1 MSRIALALL
10 VLLASFPS
18 DARDYQL
25 SATNAD
31 LPTCSSNNWQQG
43 ISGGIRTYH
52 CVNGSVSLSSGDN
65 ITATSQAI
73 LSADAGFSFAGSNI
87 IGSSTTVVDLVSSSG
102 STTWQESN
110 NRLFGNYRAADTPV
124 TLNNV
129 DVQGAITTGGAIT
142 IQSGSVSG
150 DVRSNNHGIRLKNTN
165 VQGAVFA
172 NGDIVVD
179 GSSVSGS
186 IETPNNALTIIDS
199 TITGNL
205 TANGDIIVTRSDVSG
220 NITTPNNALMVT
232 DSTIKGSLT
241 ANGDIIV
248 TRSDVSGNITTPNNS
263 VTITGANVVGSVS
276 ANGNVV
282 IDNTSVTG
290 NLTSTS
296 NQVTLNNA
304 SYVLGDVTAGK
315 PNWGV
320 VNINGGSVVEGNCLY
335 NTVPANACGASVLP
349 SAVALYHLEEQVW
362 DGRANEVLDASG
374 NSLHGRAVNGA
385 VTAIAT
391 PALPTLNNLGTCGYG
406 VFNKSSNQYL
416 EIPDSP
422 LLDFEQT
429 LTISTWVYPK
439 DYPNSGLMSIVSKD
453 GNYEFHLDSSG
464 RVYWYWEIQGA
475 GYHVLTSTKSIPKN
489 KWSHITIRY
498 DRNRSNQRQAIFIN
512 GQLDSSNNIFGRL
525 RTNNLPLQIGQDQ
538 NFSGRAFD
546 GFIDEVQ
553 IFSQALSNAQ
563 ILQLYRQR
571 HLCGGHI
578 PQCFSDDFNRSELGQ
593 DWVAFKS
600 IGNFTPRIVDNRL
613 RLTEAIGNQATAVTY
628 QRIFPAAN
636 NLVQVELDYYA
647 WANLTGNGADGVS
660 LIFSDATVT
669 PRTGGFGGSLGYA
682 QRTDTNPN
690 TPGFAGGWLGI
701 GLDEWG
707 NFANPTEGRV
717 GGVGFRPQSITVR
730 GSQASNYRYLT
741 HQTVSPN
748 IDTRN
753 TNTPAPGDRYLI
765 EIDSR
770 NASQVLLSIRR
781 TRNNSTTT
789 ILNQYSIPL
798 NQQGAI
804 PEEFFLS
811 LAGSTGASVNNHE
824 IDNFRVC
831 ALKSRP
837 VGAQINHFRIT
848 LPQQA
853 LTCDVADVSVR
864 ACANSDCS
872 NTFTDPVTAYLT
884 PNSLPSATGGWVNG
898 STLTLNNGIGLTQ
911 LRRNEAGTVDVG
923 VSGSNPTA
931 VAFNNTQCS
940 YNGSD
945 FSANN
950 CTVNF
955 LDSGF
960 IVDVPNAY
968 ANQTVTG
975 TIKAVRKDN
984 ASQQCLPSFGNVQ
997 KSVAFWSEYLNPTA
1011 NNSGFQSVTVGVN
1024 GTPIG
1029 QSANNATSI
1038 SLNFNQNGEASF
1050 PISYREVGSLALHAR
1065 FTGSGDE
1072 QDLLL
1077 EGQDSFIRVPKA
1089 LVLSAKSFYDS
1100 DGKCAAADMS
1110 CNVFA
1115 RADENFDLNIRAEAV
1130 VADPVDASDDL
1141 TIHNYQQ
1148 QNIALQHTLV
1158 QPSAGQSGVLG
1169 VNEYTHLLGGTTTVA
1184 QKVSE
1189 VGVFD
1194 FSLVAPTHYLGLDLA
1209 SANLPI
1215 AVTSTGSIGRFIPA
1229 YFDVSPMTVTLAA
1242 ACSTG
1247 GQPFTYLGQPFSYAN
1262 NPGLYLQPKSGSG
1275 SDTLNY
1281 LIGDWWRYENSWTER
1296 DYSDAANDLSIVFTN
1311 QLDEPVTRQ
1320 TASTS
1325 GVILDGERLSY
1336 QKPLQP
1342 KPVFNA
1348 AFNLTLSASD
1358 LTDQD
1363 GVCYRPNASPLCSGY
1378 TFSHIDGAMPLY
1390 WGKLVI
1396 QDVYGPETQA
1406 LEQPIYVE
1414 HFTNNGFVRT
1424 IEDSCTALPAITGF
1438 TLQSDP
1444 NNNGYTVLT
1453 TGVAVPPQV
1462 LAEHSAANLNSGK
1475 RAIRF
1480 SAPGAGARGVIDSV
1494 LDLNAHNL
1502 LWLAEDKDGD
1512 GNFDQTTQGR
1522 AQFGLYRGSDRVIWW
1537 RESN

>member
-1 MSRIALALL
+1 MINYKWLIGLILFSST
-10 VLLASFPS
+10 V
-18 DARDYQL
+18 
-25 SATNAD
+25 SAQQYN
-31 LPTCSSNNWQQG
+31 LSNNQYPPCNTSWQK
-43 ISGGIRTYH
+43 SGNTYT
-52 CVNGSVSLSSGDN
+52 CTGDGKVTLNNGDVIIANIESTLVANNGFELRGNVIGSQTNRINLQANYGHIQTVTTQTSTMYGN
-65 ITATSQAI
+65 ITATS
-73 LSADAGFSFAGSNI
+73 SNI
-87 IGSSTTVVDLVSSSG
+87 DLSYLS
-102 STTWQESN
+102 
-110 NRLFGNYRAADTPV
+110 LFGNITSGGV
-124 TLNNV
+124 ITLNSGVVEGNV
-129 DVQGAITTGGAIT
+129 ISLNKSVNINNVNFSGDIRGNDAVNITGGT
-142 IQSGSVSG
+142 Y
-150 DVRSNNHGIRLKNTN
+150 
-165 VQGAVFA
+165 
-172 NGDIVVD
+172 
-179 GSSVSGS
+179 
-186 IETPNNALTIIDS
+186 
-199 TITGNL
+199 
-205 TANGDIIVTRSDVSG
+205 SG
-220 NITTPNNALMVT
+220 NITMSANNPVT
-232 DSTIKGSLT
+232 FNSVTMTSGSISGSNRFNASNSTLGSLSNPISVTTNSNDITINNSTVYGSLT
-241 ANGDIIV
+241 VNNPGGV
-248 TRSDVSGNITTPNNS
+248 VQVNNS
-263 VTITGANVVGSVS
+263 
-276 ANGNVV
+276 
-282 IDNTSVTG
+282 SVTG
-290 NLTSTS
+290 SCLPRS
-296 NQVTLNNA
+296 NPL
-304 SYVLGDVTAGK
+304 
-315 PNWGV
+315 
-320 VNINGGSVVEGNCLY
+320 
-335 NTVPANACGASVLP
+335 NACSPAPIAVYQLDEAQWNGQVGQVKNSV
-349 SAVALYHLEEQVW
+349 S
-362 DGRANEVLDASG
+362 DT
-374 NSLHGRAVNGA
+374 LHGRAINGA
-385 VTAIAT
+385 TTNNTA
-391 PALPTLNNLGTCGYG
+391 PALPVDLNNMGTCGYG
-406 VFNKSSNQYL
+406 VFIGNQNQYVD
-416 EIPDSP
+416 IPHNQQLS
-422 LLDFEQT
+422 FSER
-429 LTISTWVYPK
+429 LTVSAWVYPVSRPTGDGLHTIVAK
-439 DYPNSGLMSIVSKD
+439 DD
-453 GNYEFHLDSSG
+453 NYEFHLDSQG
-464 RVYWYWEIQGA
+464 RVYWYWA
-475 GYHVLTSTKSIPKN
+475 TSNNNANSLRTTQSIPLN
-489 KWSHITIRY
+489 TWSHITIRY
-498 DRNRSNQRQAIFIN
+498 DRNLSGNQRQRIYIN
-512 GQLDSSNNIFGRL
+512 GVAVASNNDSRAL
-525 RTNNLPLQIGQDQ
+525 RTNTLNLEIGRDF
-538 NFSGRAFD
+538 NFDSRSFNGR
-546 GFIDEVQ
+546 IDEVT
-553 IFSQALSNAQ
+553 IYGSALTDEQ
-563 ILQLYRQR
+563 ILSLYNQR
-571 HLCGGHI
+571 HSCGGDI
-578 PQCFSDDFNRSELGQ
+578 PQCFSDDFNRPNLEQ
-593 DWVAFKS
+593 DWVPFTS
-600 IGNFTPRIVDNRL
+600 SGNFTPRVVSNRL

-960 IVDVPNAY
+960 VVDVPNAY

-997 KSVAFWSEYLNPTA
+997 KSVAFWSDYLEPSSGS
-1011 NNSGFQSVTVGVN
+1011 SGFKVLPVVVN
-1024 GTPIG
+1024 GTNVG
-1029 QSANNATSI
+1029 QSANNAQPINLT
-1038 SLNFNQNGEASF
+1038 FDQNGTAAF
-1050 PISYREVGSLALHAR
+1050 TVSYREAGNVALNAR

-1077 EGQDSFIRVPKA
+1077 EGQASFIRVPKA
-1089 LVLSAKSFYDS
+1089 LVLNAKSFYNS
-1100 DGKCAAADMS
+1100 DGQCPAANMS

-1158 QPSAGQSGVLG
+1158 QPSTGQSGVLG
-1169 VNEYTHLLGGTTTVA
+1169 VNEYTHLQGGTTTVA

-1215 AVTSTGSIGRFIPA
+1215 DVVSTGPIGRFIPA

-1296 DYSDAANDLSIVFTN
+1296 DYSDAANNLSIVFTN

-1325 GVILDGERLSY
+1325 GVILNGERLSY
-1336 QKPLQP
+1336 QKPLQL

-1378 TFSHIDGAMPLY
+1378 TFPPIDGAMPLY

-1462 LAEHSAANLNSGK
+1462 LAEHSAANLNSGQ

-1480 SAPGAGARGVIDSV
+1480 SAPGAGALGVIDSV

-1512 GNFDQTTQGR
+1512 NNFDQTTQGR

>member
-1 MSRIALALL
+1 MINYKWLIGLILFSST
-10 VLLASFPS
+10 V
-18 DARDYQL
+18 
-25 SATNAD
+25 SAQQYN
-31 LPTCSSNNWQQG
+31 LSNNQYPPCNTSWQK
-43 ISGGIRTYH
+43 SGNTYT
-52 CVNGSVSLSSGDN
+52 CTGDGKVTLNNGDVIIANIESTLVANNGFELRGNVIGSQTNRINLQANYGHIQTVTTQTSTMYGN
-65 ITATSQAI
+65 ITATS
-73 LSADAGFSFAGSNI
+73 SN
-87 IGSSTTVVDLVSSSG
+87 VDLSYLS
-102 STTWQESN
+102 
-110 NRLFGNYRAADTPV
+110 LFGNINSGGV
-124 TLNNV
+124 ITLNSGVVEGNV
-129 DVQGAITTGGAIT
+129 I
-142 IQSGSVSG
+142 SLNKSVNINNVNFSG
-150 DVRSNNHGIRLKNTN
+150 DVRGND
-165 VQGAVFA
+165 AV
-172 NGDIVVD
+172 N
-179 GSSVSGS
+179 
-186 IETPNNALTIIDS
+186 
-199 TITGNL
+199 ITGG
-205 TANGDIIVTRSDVSG
+205 TYSG
-220 NITTPNNALMVT
+220 NITMSANNPVT
-232 DSTIKGSLT
+232 F
-241 ANGDIIV
+241 
-248 TRSDVSGNITTPNNS
+248 NS
-263 VTITGANVVGSVS
+263 VTMTSGSIS
-276 ANGNVV
+276 GSNRFNASNSTLGSLSNP
-282 IDNTSVTG
+282 ISVTTNSNEITITNSTVYG
-290 NLTSTS
+290 NLTSAIN
-296 NQVTLNNA
+296 NQ
-304 SYVLGDVTAGK
+304 G
-315 PNWGV
+315 GV
-320 VNINGGSVVEGNCLY
+320 VNVNNSSVVGNCLPST
-335 NTVPANACGASVLP
+335 NPLNACSPAPIAVYQLDEAQWNGQVGQVKNSVR
-349 SAVALYHLEEQVW
+349 
-362 DGRANEVLDASG
+362 DT
-374 NSLHGRAVNGA
+374 LHGRAINGA
-385 VTAIAT
+385 TTNNTA
-391 PALPTLNNLGTCGYG
+391 PALPVDLNNMGTCGYG
-406 VFNKSSNQYL
+406 VFIGNQNQYVD
-416 EIPDSP
+416 IPHNQQLS
-422 LLDFEQT
+422 FSER
-429 LTISTWVYPK
+429 LTVSAWVYPVSRSTGDGLHTIVAK
-439 DYPNSGLMSIVSKD
+439 DD
-453 GNYEFHLDSSG
+453 NYEFHLDSQG
-464 RVYWYWEIQGA
+464 RVYWYWA
-475 GYHVLTSTKSIPKN
+475 TSNNNANSLRTTQSIPLN
-489 KWSHITIRY
+489 TWSHITIRY
-498 DRNRSNQRQAIFIN
+498 DRNLSDNQRQRIYIN
-512 GQLDSSNNIFGRL
+512 GVAVASNNDSRALKTNTLNLEIGR
-525 RTNNLPLQIGQDQ
+525 DF
-538 NFSGRAFD
+538 NFDSRSFNGR
-546 GFIDEVQ
+546 IDEVT
-553 IFSQALSNAQ
+553 IYSSALTDEQ
-563 ILQLYRQR
+563 ILSLYNQR
-571 HLCGGHI
+571 HSCGGDI
-578 PQCFSDDFNRSELGQ
+578 PQCFSDDFNRPNLEQ
-593 DWVAFKS
+593 DWVPFTS
-600 IGNFTPRIVDNRL
+600 SGNFTPRVVSNRL

-898 STLTLNNGIGLTQ
+898 PTLTLNNGIGLTQ

-960 IVDVPNAY
+960 VVDVPNAY

-997 KSVAFWSEYLNPTA
+997 KSVAFWSDYLEPSSGS
-1011 NNSGFQSVTVGVN
+1011 SGFKVLPVVVN
-1024 GTPIG
+1024 GTNVG
-1029 QSANNATSI
+1029 QSANNAQPINLT
-1038 SLNFNQNGEASF
+1038 FDQNGTAAF
-1050 PISYREVGSLALHAR
+1050 TVSYREAGNVALNAR

-1077 EGQDSFIRVPKA
+1077 EGQASFIRVPKA
-1089 LVLSAKSFYDS
+1089 LVLNAKSFYNS
-1100 DGKCAAADMS
+1100 DGQCPAANMS

-1158 QPSAGQSGVLG
+1158 QPSTGQSGVLG
-1169 VNEYTHLLGGTTTVA
+1169 VNEYTHLQGGTTTVA

-1215 AVTSTGSIGRFIPA
+1215 DVVSTGPIGRFIPA

-1296 DYSDAANDLSIVFTN
+1296 DYSDTANNLSIVFTN

-1396 QDVYGPETQA
+1396 QDLYGPETQA

-1462 LAEHSAANLNSGK
+1462 LAEHSAASLNSGQ

>member
-1 MSRIALALL
+1 MYCIRINQLQA
-10 VLLASFPS
+10 VWFS
-18 DARDYQL
+18 DRITQQSLNGVAV
-25 SATNAD
+25 A
-31 LPTCSSNNWQQG
+31 SNND
-43 ISGGIRTYH
+43 S
-52 CVNGSVSLSSGDN
+52 
-65 ITATSQAI
+65 
-73 LSADAGFSFAGSNI
+73 
-87 IGSSTTVVDLVSSSG
+87 
-102 STTWQESN
+102 
-110 NRLFGNYRAADTPV
+110 RA
-124 TLNNV
+124 
-129 DVQGAITTGGAIT
+129 
-142 IQSGSVSG
+142 
-150 DVRSNNHGIRLKNTN
+150 
-165 VQGAVFA
+165 
-172 NGDIVVD
+172 
-179 GSSVSGS
+179 
-186 IETPNNALTIIDS
+186 
-199 TITGNL
+199 
-205 TANGDIIVTRSDVSG
+205 
-220 NITTPNNALMVT
+220 
-232 DSTIKGSLT
+232 
-241 ANGDIIV
+241 
-248 TRSDVSGNITTPNNS
+248 
-263 VTITGANVVGSVS
+263 
-276 ANGNVV
+276 
-282 IDNTSVTG
+282 
-290 NLTSTS
+290 
-296 NQVTLNNA
+296 
-304 SYVLGDVTAGK
+304 
-315 PNWGV
+315 
-320 VNINGGSVVEGNCLY
+320 
-335 NTVPANACGASVLP
+335 
-349 SAVALYHLEEQVW
+349 
-362 DGRANEVLDASG
+362 
-374 NSLHGRAVNGA
+374 
-385 VTAIAT
+385 
-391 PALPTLNNLGTCGYG
+391 
-406 VFNKSSNQYL
+406 
-416 EIPDSP
+416 
-422 LLDFEQT
+422 
-429 LTISTWVYPK
+429 
-439 DYPNSGLMSIVSKD
+439 
-453 GNYEFHLDSSG
+453 
-464 RVYWYWEIQGA
+464 
-475 GYHVLTSTKSIPKN
+475 
-489 KWSHITIRY
+489 
-498 DRNRSNQRQAIFIN
+498 
-512 GQLDSSNNIFGRL
+512 L
-525 RTNNLPLQIGQDQ
+525 RTNTLNLEIGRDF
-538 NFSGRAFD
+538 NFDSRSFNGR
-546 GFIDEVQ
+546 IDEVT
-553 IFSQALSNAQ
+553 IYGSALTDEQ
-563 ILQLYRQR
+563 ILSLYNQR
-571 HLCGGHI
+571 HSCGGDI
-578 PQCFSDDFNRSELGQ
+578 PQCFSDDFNRPNLEQ
-593 DWVAFKS
+593 DWVPFTS
-600 IGNFTPRIVDNRL
+600 SGNFTPRVVSNRL

-960 IVDVPNAY
+960 VVDVPNAY

-997 KSVAFWSEYLNPTA
+997 KSVAFWSDYLEPSSGS
-1011 NNSGFQSVTVGVN
+1011 SGFKVLPVVVN
-1024 GTPIG
+1024 GTNVG
-1029 QSANNATSI
+1029 QSANNAQPINLT
-1038 SLNFNQNGEASF
+1038 FDQNGTAAF
-1050 PISYREVGSLALHAR
+1050 TVSYREAGNVALNAR

-1077 EGQDSFIRVPKA
+1077 EGQASFIRVPKA
-1089 LVLSAKSFYDS
+1089 LVLNAKSFYNS
-1100 DGKCAAADMS
+1100 DGQCPAANMS

-1158 QPSAGQSGVLG
+1158 QPSTGQSGVLG
-1169 VNEYTHLLGGTTTVA
+1169 VNEYTHLQGGTTTVA

-1215 AVTSTGSIGRFIPA
+1215 DVVSTGPIGRFIPA

-1296 DYSDAANDLSIVFTN
+1296 DYSDAANNLSIVFTN

-1325 GVILDGERLSY
+1325 GVILNGERLSY
-1336 QKPLQP
+1336 QKPLQL

-1378 TFSHIDGAMPLY
+1378 TFPPIDGAMPLY

-1462 LAEHSAANLNSGK
+1462 LAEHSAANLNSGQ

-1480 SAPGAGARGVIDSV
+1480 SAPGAGALGVIDSV

>member
-1 MSRIALALL
+1 MINYKWLIGLILFSST
-10 VLLASFPS
+10 V
-18 DARDYQL
+18 
-25 SATNAD
+25 SAQQYN
-31 LPTCSSNNWQQG
+31 LSNNQYPPCNTSWQK
-43 ISGGIRTYH
+43 SGNTYT
-52 CVNGSVSLSSGDN
+52 CTGNGKVTLSNGDVIIAN
-65 ITATSQAI
+65 VESTIVADNGFELRGNVIGSQINRINLQANYGHIQTVATQTTTMYGNVTATS
-73 LSADAGFSFAGSNI
+73 SNI
-87 IGSSTTVVDLVSSSG
+87 DLGYLSLVGNITSG
-102 STTWQESN
+102 
-110 NRLFGNYRAADTPV
+110 GV
-124 TLNNV
+124 ITLNSGTVEGNV
-129 DVQGAITTGGAIT
+129 ISLNKSVNISNVNFSGDIRGNDAVNITGGT
-142 IQSGSVSG
+142 Y
-150 DVRSNNHGIRLKNTN
+150 
-165 VQGAVFA
+165 
-172 NGDIVVD
+172 
-179 GSSVSGS
+179 
-186 IETPNNALTIIDS
+186 
-199 TITGNL
+199 
-205 TANGDIIVTRSDVSG
+205 SG
-220 NITTPNNALMVT
+220 NITMSANNPVT
-232 DSTIKGSLT
+232 F
-241 ANGDIIV
+241 
-248 TRSDVSGNITTPNNS
+248 NS
-263 VTITGANVVGSVS
+263 VTMTSGSIS
-276 ANGNVV
+276 GSNRFNASNSTLGSLSNP
-282 IDNTSVTG
+282 ISVTTNSNEITITNSTVYG
-290 NLTSTS
+290 NLTSAIN
-296 NQVTLNNA
+296 NQ
-304 SYVLGDVTAGK
+304 G
-315 PNWGV
+315 GV
-320 VNINGGSVVEGNCLY
+320 VNVNNSSVVGNCLPST
-335 NTVPANACGASVLP
+335 NPLNACSPAP
-349 SAVALYHLEEQVW
+349 IAVYQLDEAQWNGQVEQVK
-362 DGRANEVLDASG
+362 
-374 NSLHGRAVNGA
+374 NSVSDTLHGRAINGA
-385 VTAIAT
+385 TTNNTA
-391 PALPTLNNLGTCGYG
+391 PALPVDLNNMGTCGYG
-406 VFNKSSNQYL
+406 VFIGNQNQYVD
-416 EIPDSP
+416 IPHNQQLS
-422 LLDFEQT
+422 FSER
-429 LTISTWVYPK
+429 LTVSAWVYPVSRPTGDGLHTIVAK
-439 DYPNSGLMSIVSKD
+439 DD
-453 GNYEFHLDSSG
+453 NYEFHLDSQG
-464 RVYWYWEIQGA
+464 RVYWYWA
-475 GYHVLTSTKSIPKN
+475 TSNNNANSLRTTQSIPLN
-489 KWSHITIRY
+489 TWSHITIRY
-498 DRNRSNQRQAIFIN
+498 DRNLSGNQRQRIYIN
-512 GQLDSSNNIFGRL
+512 GVAVASNNDSRAL
-525 RTNNLPLQIGQDQ
+525 RTNTLNLEIGRDF
-538 NFSGRAFD
+538 NFDSRSFNGR
-546 GFIDEVQ
+546 IDEVT
-553 IFSQALSNAQ
+553 IYGSALTDEQ
-563 ILQLYRQR
+563 ILSLYNQR
-571 HLCGGHI
+571 HSCGGDI
-578 PQCFSDDFNRSELGQ
+578 PQCFSDDFNRPNLEQ
-593 DWVAFKS
+593 DWVPFTS
-600 IGNFTPRIVDNRL
+600 SGNFTPRVVSNRL

-898 STLTLNNGIGLTQ
+898 PTLTLNNGIGLTQ

-960 IVDVPNAY
+960 VVDVPNAY

-997 KSVAFWSEYLNPTA
+997 KSVAFWSDYLEPSSGS
-1011 NNSGFQSVTVGVN
+1011 SGFKVLPVVVN
-1024 GTPIG
+1024 GTNVG
-1029 QSANNATSI
+1029 QSANNAQPINLT
-1038 SLNFNQNGEASF
+1038 FDQNGTAAF
-1050 PISYREVGSLALHAR
+1050 TVSYREAGNVALNAR

-1077 EGQDSFIRVPKA
+1077 EGQASFIRVPKA
-1089 LVLSAKSFYDS
+1089 LVLNAKSFYNS
-1100 DGKCAAADMS
+1100 DGQCPAANMS

-1296 DYSDAANDLSIVFTN
+1296 DYSDAANNLSIVFTN

-1378 TFSHIDGAMPLY
+1378 TFPPIDGAMPLY

-1406 LEQPIYVE
+1406 LEQPMYVE

-1424 IEDSCTALPAITGF
+1424 IEDSCTGLPAITGF

-1462 LAEHSAANLNSGK
+1462 LAEHSAANLNSGQ

-1480 SAPGAGARGVIDSV
+1480 SAPGAGALGVIDSV

>member
-1 MSRIALALL
+1 MINYKWLIGLILFSST
-10 VLLASFPS
+10 V
-18 DARDYQL
+18 
-25 SATNAD
+25 SAQQYN
-31 LPTCSSNNWQQG
+31 LSNNQYPPCNTSWQK
-43 ISGGIRTYH
+43 SGNTYT
-52 CVNGSVSLSSGDN
+52 CTGDGKVTLNNGDVIIANIESTLVANNGFELRGNVIGSQINRINLQANYGHIQTVTTQTSTMYGN
-65 ITATSQAI
+65 ITATS
-73 LSADAGFSFAGSNI
+73 SNI
-87 IGSSTTVVDLVSSSG
+87 DLSYLS
-102 STTWQESN
+102 
-110 NRLFGNYRAADTPV
+110 LFGNITSGGV
-124 TLNNV
+124 ITLNSGVVEGNV
-129 DVQGAITTGGAIT
+129 ISLNKSVNINNVNFSGDIRGNDAVNITGGT
-142 IQSGSVSG
+142 Y
-150 DVRSNNHGIRLKNTN
+150 
-165 VQGAVFA
+165 
-172 NGDIVVD
+172 
-179 GSSVSGS
+179 
-186 IETPNNALTIIDS
+186 
-199 TITGNL
+199 
-205 TANGDIIVTRSDVSG
+205 SG
-220 NITTPNNALMVT
+220 NITMSANNPVT
-232 DSTIKGSLT
+232 FNSVTMTSGSISGSNRFNASNSTLGSLSNPISVTTNSNDITINNSTVYGSLT
-241 ANGDIIV
+241 V
-248 TRSDVSGNITTPNNS
+248 NNS
-263 VTITGANVVGSVS
+263 GGVVQVNNS
-276 ANGNVV
+276 
-282 IDNTSVTG
+282 SVTG
-290 NLTSTS
+290 SCLPRS
-296 NQVTLNNA
+296 NPL
-304 SYVLGDVTAGK
+304 
-315 PNWGV
+315 
-320 VNINGGSVVEGNCLY
+320 
-335 NTVPANACGASVLP
+335 NACSPAPIAVYQLDEAQWNGQVGQVKNSV
-349 SAVALYHLEEQVW
+349 S
-362 DGRANEVLDASG
+362 DT
-374 NSLHGRAVNGA
+374 LHGRAINGA
-385 VTAIAT
+385 TTNNTA
-391 PALPTLNNLGTCGYG
+391 PALPVDLNNMGTCGYG
-406 VFNKSSNQYL
+406 VFIGNQNQYVD
-416 EIPDSP
+416 IPHNQQLS
-422 LLDFEQT
+422 FSER
-429 LTISTWVYPK
+429 LTVSAWVYPVSRPTGDGLHTIIAK
-439 DYPNSGLMSIVSKD
+439 DD
-453 GNYEFHLDSSG
+453 NYEFHLDSQG
-464 RVYWYWEIQGA
+464 RVYWYWA
-475 GYHVLTSTKSIPKN
+475 TSNNNANSLRTTQSIPLN
-489 KWSHITIRY
+489 TWSHITIRY
-498 DRNRSNQRQAIFIN
+498 DRNLSGNQRQRIYIN
-512 GQLDSSNNIFGRL
+512 GVAVASNNDSRAL
-525 RTNNLPLQIGQDQ
+525 RTNTLNLEIGRDF
-538 NFSGRAFD
+538 NFDSRSFNGR
-546 GFIDEVQ
+546 IDEVT
-553 IFSQALSNAQ
+553 IYGSALTDEQ
-563 ILQLYRQR
+563 ILSLYNQR
-571 HLCGGHI
+571 HSCGGDI
-578 PQCFSDDFNRSELGQ
+578 PQCFSDDFNRPNLEQ
-593 DWVAFKS
+593 DWVPFTS
-600 IGNFTPRIVDNRL
+600 SGNFTPRVVSNRL

-945 FSANN
+945 FSVNN

-960 IVDVPNAY
+960 VVDVPNAY

-997 KSVAFWSEYLNPTA
+997 KSVAFWSDYLEPSSGS
-1011 NNSGFQSVTVGVN
+1011 SGFKVLPVVVN
-1024 GTPIG
+1024 GTNVG
-1029 QSANNATSI
+1029 QSANNAQPINLT
-1038 SLNFNQNGEASF
+1038 FDQNGTAAF
-1050 PISYREVGSLALHAR
+1050 TVSYREAGNVALNAR

-1077 EGQDSFIRVPKA
+1077 EGQASFIRVPKA
-1089 LVLSAKSFYDS
+1089 LVLNAKSFYNS
-1100 DGKCAAADMS
+1100 DGQCPAANMS

-1130 VADPVDASDDL
+1130 VADPADASDDL

-1158 QPSAGQSGVLG
+1158 QPSAGQLGVLG

-1229 YFDVSPMTVTLAA
+1229 YFSVSPMSNVTLDA
-1242 ACSTG
+1242 ACKTG
-1247 GQPFTYLGQPFSYAN
+1247 NAFSYLGQPFEYSN
-1262 NPGLYLQPKSGSG
+1262 SPGLYLQPKSANNA
-1275 SDTLNY
+1275 DTQNY
-1281 LIGDWWRYENSWTER
+1281 LIDPWWRYNNQWNGRT
-1296 DYSDAANDLSIVFTN
+1296 YSDSANGVNLGFDNLQTSPISRQALNNSGIVLN
-1311 QLDEPVTRQ
+1311 
-1320 TASTS
+1320 
-1325 GVILDGERLSY
+1325 GERVWY

-1342 KPVFNA
+1342 KPVFNS
-1348 AFNLTLSASD
+1348 AFDLTLNASN

-1363 GVCYRPNASPLCSGY
+1363 GVCYRQNASSPCLGY

-1444 NNNGYTVLT
+1444 NDNGYTVLT

-1462 LAEHSAANLNSGK
+1462 LAEYSAANLNSGQ

>member
-1 MSRIALALL
+1 MINYKWLIGLILFSST
-10 VLLASFPS
+10 V
-18 DARDYQL
+18 
-25 SATNAD
+25 SAQQYN
-31 LPTCSSNNWQQG
+31 LSNNQYPPCNTSWQK
-43 ISGGIRTYH
+43 SGNTYT
-52 CVNGSVSLSSGDN
+52 CTGNGKVTLNNGDVIIANIESTLVANNGFELRGNVIGSQTNRINLQANYGHIQTVTTQTSTMYGN
-65 ITATSQAI
+65 ITATS
-73 LSADAGFSFAGSNI
+73 SNI
-87 IGSSTTVVDLVSSSG
+87 DLSYLS
-102 STTWQESN
+102 
-110 NRLFGNYRAADTPV
+110 LFGNITSGGV
-124 TLNNV
+124 ITLNSGVVEGNV
-129 DVQGAITTGGAIT
+129 ISLNKSVNINNVNFSGDIRGNDAVNITGGT
-142 IQSGSVSG
+142 Y
-150 DVRSNNHGIRLKNTN
+150 
-165 VQGAVFA
+165 
-172 NGDIVVD
+172 
-179 GSSVSGS
+179 
-186 IETPNNALTIIDS
+186 
-199 TITGNL
+199 
-205 TANGDIIVTRSDVSG
+205 SG
-220 NITTPNNALMVT
+220 NITMSANNPVT
-232 DSTIKGSLT
+232 FNSVTMTSGSISGSNRFNASNSTLGSLSNPISVTTNSNDITINNSTVYGSLT
-241 ANGDIIV
+241 VNNPGGV
-248 TRSDVSGNITTPNNS
+248 VQVNNS
-263 VTITGANVVGSVS
+263 
-276 ANGNVV
+276 
-282 IDNTSVTG
+282 SVTG
-290 NLTSTS
+290 SCLPRS
-296 NQVTLNNA
+296 NPL
-304 SYVLGDVTAGK
+304 
-315 PNWGV
+315 
-320 VNINGGSVVEGNCLY
+320 
-335 NTVPANACGASVLP
+335 NACSPAPIAVYQLDEAQWNGQVGQVKNSV
-349 SAVALYHLEEQVW
+349 S
-362 DGRANEVLDASG
+362 DT
-374 NSLHGRAVNGA
+374 LHGRAINGA
-385 VTAIAT
+385 TTNNTA
-391 PALPTLNNLGTCGYG
+391 PALPVDLNNMGTCGYG
-406 VFNKSSNQYL
+406 VFIGNQNQYVD
-416 EIPDSP
+416 IPHNQQLS
-422 LLDFEQT
+422 FSER
-429 LTISTWVYPK
+429 LTVSAWVYPVSRPTGDGLHTIVAK
-439 DYPNSGLMSIVSKD
+439 DD
-453 GNYEFHLDSSG
+453 NYEFHLDSQG
-464 RVYWYWEIQGA
+464 RVYWYWA
-475 GYHVLTSTKSIPKN
+475 TSNNANSLRTTQSIPLN
-489 KWSHITIRY
+489 TWSHITIRY
-498 DRNRSNQRQAIFIN
+498 DRNLSGNQRQRIYIN
-512 GQLDSSNNIFGRL
+512 GVAVASNNDSRALKTNTLNLEIGR
-525 RTNNLPLQIGQDQ
+525 DF
-538 NFSGRAFD
+538 NFDSRSFNGR
-546 GFIDEVQ
+546 IDEVT
-553 IFSQALSNAQ
+553 IYGSALTDEQ
-563 ILQLYRQR
+563 ILSLYNQR
-571 HLCGGHI
+571 HSCGGDI
-578 PQCFSDDFNRSELGQ
+578 PQCFSDDFNRPNLEQ
-593 DWVAFKS
+593 DWVPFTS
-600 IGNFTPRIVDNRL
+600 SGNFTPRVVSNRL

-898 STLTLNNGIGLTQ
+898 PTLTLNNGIGLTQ

-955 LDSGF
+955 ADSGF

-997 KSVAFWSEYLNPTA
+997 KSVAFWSDYLEPSSGS
-1011 NNSGFQSVTVGVN
+1011 SGFKVLPVVVN
-1024 GTPIG
+1024 GTNVG
-1029 QSANNATSI
+1029 QSANNAQPINLT
-1038 SLNFNQNGEASF
+1038 FDQNGTAAF
-1050 PISYREVGSLALHAR
+1050 TVSYREAGNVALNAR

-1077 EGQDSFIRVPKA
+1077 EGQASFIRVPKA
-1089 LVLSAKSFYDS
+1089 LVLNAKSFYNS
-1100 DGKCAAADMS
+1100 DGQCPAANMS

-1158 QPSAGQSGVLG
+1158 QPSTGQSGVLG

-1215 AVTSTGSIGRFIPA
+1215 DVVSTGPIGRFIPA

-1262 NPGLYLQPKSGSG
+1262 NPGLYLQPKSANNA
-1275 SDTLNY
+1275 DTQNY
-1281 LIGDWWRYENSWTER
+1281 LIDPWWRYNNQWNGRT
-1296 DYSDAANDLSIVFTN
+1296 YSDSANGVNLGFDNLQTSPISRQALNNSGIVLT
-1311 QLDEPVTRQ
+1311 
-1320 TASTS
+1320 
-1325 GVILDGERLSY
+1325 GERVWY
-1336 QKPLQP
+1336 E
-1342 KPVFNA
+1342 KPVQLKEVFKA
-1348 AFNLTLSASD
+1348 AFDLTLNASNLTD
-1358 LTDQD
+1358 LD
-1363 GVCYRPNASPLCSGY
+1363 GVCYRLDATSPCLGFV
-1378 TFSHIDGAMPLY
+1378 FSNIDQTMSLY

-1462 LAEHSAANLNSGK
+1462 LAEHSAANLNSGQ

-1512 GNFDQTTQGR
+1512 NNFDQTTQGR

>member
-1 MSRIALALL
+1 MINYKWLIGLILFSST
-10 VLLASFPS
+10 V
-18 DARDYQL
+18 
-25 SATNAD
+25 SAQQYN
-31 LPTCSSNNWQQG
+31 LSNNQYPPCNTSWQK
-43 ISGGIRTYH
+43 SGNTYT
-52 CVNGSVSLSSGDN
+52 CTGDGKVTLNNGDVIIANIESTLVANNGFELRGNVIGSQTNRINLQANYGHIQTVTTQTSTMYGN
-65 ITATSQAI
+65 ITATS
-73 LSADAGFSFAGSNI
+73 SNI
-87 IGSSTTVVDLVSSSG
+87 DLSYLS
-102 STTWQESN
+102 
-110 NRLFGNYRAADTPV
+110 LFGNITSGGV
-124 TLNNV
+124 ITLNSGVVEGNV
-129 DVQGAITTGGAIT
+129 ISLNKSVNINNVNFSGDIRGNDAVNITGGT
-142 IQSGSVSG
+142 Y
-150 DVRSNNHGIRLKNTN
+150 
-165 VQGAVFA
+165 
-172 NGDIVVD
+172 
-179 GSSVSGS
+179 
-186 IETPNNALTIIDS
+186 
-199 TITGNL
+199 
-205 TANGDIIVTRSDVSG
+205 SG
-220 NITTPNNALMVT
+220 NITMSANNPVT
-232 DSTIKGSLT
+232 FNSVTMTSGSISGSNRFNASNSTLGSLSNPISVTTNSNDITINNSTVYGSLT
-241 ANGDIIV
+241 VNNPGGV
-248 TRSDVSGNITTPNNS
+248 VQVNNS
-263 VTITGANVVGSVS
+263 
-276 ANGNVV
+276 
-282 IDNTSVTG
+282 SVTG
-290 NLTSTS
+290 SCLPRS
-296 NQVTLNNA
+296 NPL
-304 SYVLGDVTAGK
+304 
-315 PNWGV
+315 
-320 VNINGGSVVEGNCLY
+320 
-335 NTVPANACGASVLP
+335 NACSPAPIAVYQLDEAQWNGQVGQVKNSV
-349 SAVALYHLEEQVW
+349 S
-362 DGRANEVLDASG
+362 DT
-374 NSLHGRAVNGA
+374 LHGRAINGA
-385 VTAIAT
+385 TTNNTA
-391 PALPTLNNLGTCGYG
+391 PALPVDLNNMGTCGYG
-406 VFNKSSNQYL
+406 VFIGNQNQYVD
-416 EIPDSP
+416 IPHNQQLS
-422 LLDFEQT
+422 FSER
-429 LTISTWVYPK
+429 LTVSAWVYPVSRPTGDGLHTIVAK
-439 DYPNSGLMSIVSKD
+439 DD
-453 GNYEFHLDSSG
+453 NYEFHLDSQG
-464 RVYWYWEIQGA
+464 RVYWYWA
-475 GYHVLTSTKSIPKN
+475 TSNNNANSLRTTQSIPLN
-489 KWSHITIRY
+489 TWSHITIRY
-498 DRNRSNQRQAIFIN
+498 DRNLSGNQRQRIYIN
-512 GQLDSSNNIFGRL
+512 GVAVASNNDSRAL
-525 RTNNLPLQIGQDQ
+525 RTNTLNLEIGRDF
-538 NFSGRAFD
+538 NFDSRSFNGR
-546 GFIDEVQ
+546 IDEVT
-553 IFSQALSNAQ
+553 IYGSALTDEQ
-563 ILQLYRQR
+563 ILSLYNQR
-571 HLCGGHI
+571 HSCGGDI
-578 PQCFSDDFNRSELGQ
+578 PQCFSDDFNRPNLEQ
-593 DWVAFKS
+593 DWVPFTS
-600 IGNFTPRIVDNRL
+600 SGNFTPRVVSNRL

-1209 SANLPI
+1209 NANLPI

-1229 YFDVSPMTVTLAA
+1229 YFSVSPMSNVTLDA
-1242 ACSTG
+1242 ACKTG
-1247 GQPFTYLGQPFSYAN
+1247 NAFSYLGQPFEYSN
-1262 NPGLYLQPKSGSG
+1262 SPGLYLQPKSANNA
-1275 SDTLNY
+1275 DTQNY
-1281 LIGDWWRYENSWTER
+1281 LIDPWWRYNNQWDGRT
-1296 DYSDAANDLSIVFTN
+1296 YSDSANGVNLGFDNLQTSPISRQALNNSGIVLN
-1311 QLDEPVTRQ
+1311 
-1320 TASTS
+1320 
-1325 GVILDGERLSY
+1325 GERVWY

-1342 KPVFNA
+1342 KPVFNS
-1348 AFNLTLSASD
+1348 AFDLTLNASN

-1363 GVCYRPNASPLCSGY
+1363 GVCYRQNASSPCLGY

-1406 LEQPIYVE
+1406 SEQPIYVE

-1444 NNNGYTVLT
+1444 NDNGYTVLT

-1512 GNFDQTTQGR
+1512 NNFDQTTQGR

>member
-1 MSRIALALL
+1 MINYKWLIGLILFSST
-10 VLLASFPS
+10 V
-18 DARDYQL
+18 
-25 SATNAD
+25 SAQQYN
-31 LPTCSSNNWQQG
+31 LSNNQYPPCNTSWQK
-43 ISGGIRTYH
+43 SGNTYT
-52 CVNGSVSLSSGDN
+52 CTGDGKVTLNNGDVIIANIESTLVANNGFELRGNVIGSQTNRINLQANYGHIQTVTTQTSTMYGN
-65 ITATSQAI
+65 ITATS
-73 LSADAGFSFAGSNI
+73 SNI
-87 IGSSTTVVDLVSSSG
+87 DLSYLS
-102 STTWQESN
+102 
-110 NRLFGNYRAADTPV
+110 LFGNITSGGV
-124 TLNNV
+124 ITLNSGVVEGNV
-129 DVQGAITTGGAIT
+129 ISLNKSVNINNVNFSGDIRGNDAVNITGGT
-142 IQSGSVSG
+142 Y
-150 DVRSNNHGIRLKNTN
+150 
-165 VQGAVFA
+165 
-172 NGDIVVD
+172 
-179 GSSVSGS
+179 
-186 IETPNNALTIIDS
+186 
-199 TITGNL
+199 
-205 TANGDIIVTRSDVSG
+205 SG
-220 NITTPNNALMVT
+220 NITMSANNPVT
-232 DSTIKGSLT
+232 F
-241 ANGDIIV
+241 
-248 TRSDVSGNITTPNNS
+248 NS
-263 VTITGANVVGSVS
+263 VTMTSGSIS
-276 ANGNVV
+276 GSNRFNASNSTLGSLSNP
-282 IDNTSVTG
+282 ISVTTNSNEITITNSTVYG
-290 NLTSTS
+290 NLTSAIN
-296 NQVTLNNA
+296 NQ
-304 SYVLGDVTAGK
+304 G
-315 PNWGV
+315 GV
-320 VNINGGSVVEGNCLY
+320 VNVNNSSVVGNCLPST
-335 NTVPANACGASVLP
+335 NPLNACSPAPIAVYQLDEAQWNGQVGQVKNSV
-349 SAVALYHLEEQVW
+349 S
-362 DGRANEVLDASG
+362 DT
-374 NSLHGRAVNGA
+374 LHGRAINGA
-385 VTAIAT
+385 TTNNTA
-391 PALPTLNNLGTCGYG
+391 PALPVDLNNMGTCGYG
-406 VFNKSSNQYL
+406 VFIGNQNQYVD
-416 EIPDSP
+416 IPHNQQLS
-422 LLDFEQT
+422 FSER
-429 LTISTWVYPK
+429 LTVSAWVYPVSRPTGDGLHTIVAK
-439 DYPNSGLMSIVSKD
+439 DD
-453 GNYEFHLDSSG
+453 NYEFHLDSQG
-464 RVYWYWEIQGA
+464 RVYWYWA
-475 GYHVLTSTKSIPKN
+475 TSNNNANSLRTTQSIPLN
-489 KWSHITIRY
+489 TWSHITIRY
-498 DRNRSNQRQAIFIN
+498 DRNLSGNQRQRIYIN
-512 GQLDSSNNIFGRL
+512 GVAVASNNDSRAL
-525 RTNNLPLQIGQDQ
+525 RTNTLNLEIGRDF
-538 NFSGRAFD
+538 NFDSRSFNGR
-546 GFIDEVQ
+546 IDEVT
-553 IFSQALSNAQ
+553 IYGSALTDEQ
-563 ILQLYRQR
+563 ILSLYNQR
-571 HLCGGHI
+571 HSCGGEI
-578 PQCFSDDFNRSELGQ
+578 PQCFSDDFNRPNLEQ
-593 DWVAFKS
+593 DWVPFTS
-600 IGNFTPRIVDNRL
+600 SGNFTPRVVSNRL

-960 IVDVPNAY
+960 VVDVPNAY

-997 KSVAFWSEYLNPTA
+997 KSVAFWSDYLEPSSGS
-1011 NNSGFQSVTVGVN
+1011 SGFKVLPVVVN
-1024 GTPIG
+1024 GTNVG
-1029 QSANNATSI
+1029 QSANNAQPINLT
-1038 SLNFNQNGEASF
+1038 FDQNGTAAF
-1050 PISYREVGSLALHAR
+1050 TVSYREAGNVALNAR

-1077 EGQDSFIRVPKA
+1077 EGQASFIRVPKA
-1089 LVLSAKSFYDS
+1089 LVLNAKSFYNS
-1100 DGKCAAADMS
+1100 DGQCPAANMS

-1158 QPSAGQSGVLG
+1158 QPSTGQSGVLG
-1169 VNEYTHLLGGTTTVA
+1169 VNEYTHLQGGTTTVA

-1215 AVTSTGSIGRFIPA
+1215 DVVSTGPIGRFIPA

-1296 DYSDAANDLSIVFTN
+1296 DYSDAANNLSIVFTN

-1378 TFSHIDGAMPLY
+1378 TFPPIDGAMPLY

-1424 IEDSCTALPAITGF
+1424 IEDSCTALPAISGF

-1462 LAEHSAANLNSGK
+1462 LAEHSAANLNSGQ

-1512 GNFDQTTQGR
+1512 NNFDQTTQGR

>member
-1 MSRIALALL
+1 MINYKWLIGLILFSST
-10 VLLASFPS
+10 V
-18 DARDYQL
+18 
-25 SATNAD
+25 SAQQYN
-31 LPTCSSNNWQQG
+31 LSNNQYPPCNTSWQK
-43 ISGGIRTYH
+43 SGNTYT
-52 CVNGSVSLSSGDN
+52 CTGDGKVTLNNGDVIIANIESTLVANNGFELRGNVIGSQTNRINLQANYGHIQTVTTQTSTMYGN
-65 ITATSQAI
+65 ITATS
-73 LSADAGFSFAGSNI
+73 SNI
-87 IGSSTTVVDLVSSSG
+87 DLSYLS
-102 STTWQESN
+102 
-110 NRLFGNYRAADTPV
+110 LFGNITSGGV
-124 TLNNV
+124 ITLNSDVVEGNV
-129 DVQGAITTGGAIT
+129 ISLNKSVNINNVNFSGDIRGNDAVNITGGT
-142 IQSGSVSG
+142 Y
-150 DVRSNNHGIRLKNTN
+150 
-165 VQGAVFA
+165 
-172 NGDIVVD
+172 
-179 GSSVSGS
+179 
-186 IETPNNALTIIDS
+186 
-199 TITGNL
+199 
-205 TANGDIIVTRSDVSG
+205 SG
-220 NITTPNNALMVT
+220 NITMSANNPVT
-232 DSTIKGSLT
+232 FNSVTMTSGSISGSNRFNASNSTLGSLSNPISVTTNSNDITINNSTVYGSLT
-241 ANGDIIV
+241 VNNPGGV
-248 TRSDVSGNITTPNNS
+248 VQVNNS
-263 VTITGANVVGSVS
+263 
-276 ANGNVV
+276 
-282 IDNTSVTG
+282 SVTG
-290 NLTSTS
+290 SCLPRS
-296 NQVTLNNA
+296 NPL
-304 SYVLGDVTAGK
+304 
-315 PNWGV
+315 
-320 VNINGGSVVEGNCLY
+320 
-335 NTVPANACGASVLP
+335 NACSPAPIAVYQLDEAQWNGQVGQVKNSV
-349 SAVALYHLEEQVW
+349 S
-362 DGRANEVLDASG
+362 DT
-374 NSLHGRAVNGA
+374 LHGRAINGA
-385 VTAIAT
+385 TTNNTA
-391 PALPTLNNLGTCGYG
+391 PALPVDLNNMGTCGYG
-406 VFNKSSNQYL
+406 VFIGNQNQYVD
-416 EIPDSP
+416 IPHNQQLS
-422 LLDFEQT
+422 FSER
-429 LTISTWVYPK
+429 LTVSAWVYPVSRPTGDGLHTIVAK
-439 DYPNSGLMSIVSKD
+439 DD
-453 GNYEFHLDSSG
+453 NYEFHLDSQG
-464 RVYWYWEIQGA
+464 RVYWYWA
-475 GYHVLTSTKSIPKN
+475 TSNNNANSLRTTQSIPLN
-489 KWSHITIRY
+489 TWSHITIRY
-498 DRNRSNQRQAIFIN
+498 DRNLSGNQRQRIYIN
-512 GQLDSSNNIFGRL
+512 GVAVASNNDSRAL
-525 RTNNLPLQIGQDQ
+525 RTNTLNLEIGRDF
-538 NFSGRAFD
+538 NFDSRSFNGR
-546 GFIDEVQ
+546 IDEVT
-553 IFSQALSNAQ
+553 IYGSALTDEQ
-563 ILQLYRQR
+563 ILSLYNQR
-571 HLCGGHI
+571 HSCGGDI
-578 PQCFSDDFNRSELGQ
+578 PQCFSDDFNRPNLEQ
-593 DWVAFKS
+593 DWVPFTS
-600 IGNFTPRIVDNRL
+600 SGNFTPRVVSNRL

-898 STLTLNNGIGLTQ
+898 PTLTLNNGIGLAQ

-960 IVDVPNAY
+960 VVDVPNAY

-997 KSVAFWSEYLNPTA
+997 KSVAFWSDYLEPSSGS
-1011 NNSGFQSVTVGVN
+1011 SGFKVLPVVVN
-1024 GTPIG
+1024 GTNVG
-1029 QSANNATSI
+1029 QSANNAQPINLT
-1038 SLNFNQNGEASF
+1038 FDQNGTAAF
-1050 PISYREVGSLALHAR
+1050 TVSYREAGNVALNAR

-1077 EGQDSFIRVPKA
+1077 EGQASFIRVPKA
-1089 LVLSAKSFYDS
+1089 LVLNAKSFYNS
-1100 DGKCAAADMS
+1100 DGQCPAANMS

-1130 VADPVDASDDL
+1130 VADPDDASDDL

-1158 QPSAGQSGVLG
+1158 QPSTGQSGVLG
-1169 VNEYTHLLGGTTTVA
+1169 VNEYTHLQGGTTTVA

-1215 AVTSTGSIGRFIPA
+1215 DVVSTGPIGRFIPA

-1296 DYSDAANDLSIVFTN
+1296 DYSDAANNLSIVFTN

-1378 TFSHIDGAMPLY
+1378 TFPPIDGAMPLY

-1424 IEDSCTALPAITGF
+1424 IEDSCTALPAISGF

-1462 LAEHSAANLNSGK
+1462 LAEHSAANLNSGQ

-1512 GNFDQTTQGR
+1512 NNFDQTTQGR

>member
-1 MSRIALALL
+1 MINYKWLIGLILFSST
-10 VLLASFPS
+10 V
-18 DARDYQL
+18 
-25 SATNAD
+25 SAQQYN
-31 LPTCSSNNWQQG
+31 LSNNQYPPCNTSWQK
-43 ISGGIRTYH
+43 SGNTYT
-52 CVNGSVSLSSGDN
+52 CTGDGKVTLNNGDVIIANIESTLVANNGFELRGNVIGSQTNRINLQANYGHIQTVTTQTSTMYGN
-65 ITATSQAI
+65 ITATS
-73 LSADAGFSFAGSNI
+73 SNI
-87 IGSSTTVVDLVSSSG
+87 DLSYLS
-102 STTWQESN
+102 
-110 NRLFGNYRAADTPV
+110 LFGNITSGGV
-124 TLNNV
+124 ITLNSGVVEGNV
-129 DVQGAITTGGAIT
+129 ISLNKSVNINNVNFSGDIRGNDAVNITGGT
-142 IQSGSVSG
+142 Y
-150 DVRSNNHGIRLKNTN
+150 
-165 VQGAVFA
+165 
-172 NGDIVVD
+172 
-179 GSSVSGS
+179 
-186 IETPNNALTIIDS
+186 
-199 TITGNL
+199 
-205 TANGDIIVTRSDVSG
+205 SG
-220 NITTPNNALMVT
+220 NITMSANNPVT
-232 DSTIKGSLT
+232 FNSVTMTSGSISGSNRFNASNSTLGSLSNPISVTTNSNDITINNSTVYGSLT
-241 ANGDIIV
+241 VNNPGGV
-248 TRSDVSGNITTPNNS
+248 VQVNNS
-263 VTITGANVVGSVS
+263 
-276 ANGNVV
+276 
-282 IDNTSVTG
+282 SVTG
-290 NLTSTS
+290 SCLPRS
-296 NQVTLNNA
+296 NPL
-304 SYVLGDVTAGK
+304 
-315 PNWGV
+315 
-320 VNINGGSVVEGNCLY
+320 
-335 NTVPANACGASVLP
+335 NACSPAPIAVYQLDEAQWNGQVGQVKNSV
-349 SAVALYHLEEQVW
+349 S
-362 DGRANEVLDASG
+362 DT
-374 NSLHGRAVNGA
+374 LHGRAINGA
-385 VTAIAT
+385 TTNNTA
-391 PALPTLNNLGTCGYG
+391 PALPVDLNNMGTCGYG
-406 VFNKSSNQYL
+406 VFIGNQNQYVD
-416 EIPDSP
+416 IPHNQQLS
-422 LLDFEQT
+422 FSER
-429 LTISTWVYPK
+429 LTVSAWVYPVSRPTGDGLHTIVAK
-439 DYPNSGLMSIVSKD
+439 DD
-453 GNYEFHLDSSG
+453 NYEFHLDSQG
-464 RVYWYWEIQGA
+464 RVYWYWA
-475 GYHVLTSTKSIPKN
+475 TSNNNANSLRTTQSIPLN
-489 KWSHITIRY
+489 TWSHITIRY
-498 DRNRSNQRQAIFIN
+498 DRNLSGNQRQRIYIN
-512 GQLDSSNNIFGRL
+512 GVAVASNNDSRAL
-525 RTNNLPLQIGQDQ
+525 RTNTLNLEIGRDF
-538 NFSGRAFD
+538 NFDSRSFNGR
-546 GFIDEVQ
+546 IDEVT
-553 IFSQALSNAQ
+553 IYGSALTDEQ
-563 ILQLYRQR
+563 ILSLYNQR
-571 HLCGGHI
+571 HSCGGDI
-578 PQCFSDDFNRSELGQ
+578 PQCFSDDFNRPNLEQ
-593 DWVAFKS
+593 DWVPFTS
-600 IGNFTPRIVDNRL
+600 SGNFTPRVVSNRL

-960 IVDVPNAY
+960 VVDVPNAY

-997 KSVAFWSEYLNPTA
+997 KSVAFWSDYLEPSSGS
-1011 NNSGFQSVTVGVN
+1011 SGFKVLPVVVN
-1024 GTPIG
+1024 GTNVG
-1029 QSANNATSI
+1029 QSANNAQPINLT
-1038 SLNFNQNGEASF
+1038 FDQNGTAAF
-1050 PISYREVGSLALHAR
+1050 TVSYREAGNVALNAR

-1077 EGQDSFIRVPKA
+1077 EGQASFIRVPKA
-1089 LVLSAKSFYDS
+1089 LVLNAKSFYNS
-1100 DGKCAAADMS
+1100 DGQCPAANMS

-1158 QPSAGQSGVLG
+1158 QPSTGQSGVLG
-1169 VNEYTHLLGGTTTVA
+1169 VNEYTHLQGGTTTVA

-1215 AVTSTGSIGRFIPA
+1215 DVVSTGPIGRFIPA

-1424 IEDSCTALPAITGF
+1424 IEDSCTALPAISGF

-1462 LAEHSAANLNSGK
+1462 LAEHSAADLNSGQ

>member
-1 MSRIALALL
+1 MIIANIESTLVANNGFELRGNVIGSQTNRINLQANYGHIQT
-10 VLLASFPS
+10 VTTQTSTM
-18 DARDYQL
+18 Y
-25 SATNAD
+25 
-31 LPTCSSNNWQQG
+31 G
-43 ISGGIRTYH
+43 
-52 CVNGSVSLSSGDN
+52 N
-65 ITATSQAI
+65 ITATS
-73 LSADAGFSFAGSNI
+73 SN
-87 IGSSTTVVDLVSSSG
+87 VDLSYLS
-102 STTWQESN
+102 
-110 NRLFGNYRAADTPV
+110 LFGNINSGGV
-124 TLNNV
+124 ITLNSGVVEGNV
-129 DVQGAITTGGAIT
+129 I
-142 IQSGSVSG
+142 SLNKSVNINNVNFSG
-150 DVRSNNHGIRLKNTN
+150 DVRGND
-165 VQGAVFA
+165 AV
-172 NGDIVVD
+172 N
-179 GSSVSGS
+179 
-186 IETPNNALTIIDS
+186 
-199 TITGNL
+199 ITGG
-205 TANGDIIVTRSDVSG
+205 TYSG
-220 NITTPNNALMVT
+220 NITMSANNPVT
-232 DSTIKGSLT
+232 F
-241 ANGDIIV
+241 
-248 TRSDVSGNITTPNNS
+248 NS
-263 VTITGANVVGSVS
+263 VTMTSGSIS
-276 ANGNVV
+276 GSNRFNASNSTLGSLSNP
-282 IDNTSVTG
+282 ISVTTNSNEITITNSTVYG
-290 NLTSTS
+290 NLTSAIN
-296 NQVTLNNA
+296 NQ
-304 SYVLGDVTAGK
+304 G
-315 PNWGV
+315 GV
-320 VNINGGSVVEGNCLY
+320 VNVNNSSVVGNCLPST
-335 NTVPANACGASVLP
+335 NPLNACSPAPIAVYQLDEAQWNGQVGQVKNSV
-349 SAVALYHLEEQVW
+349 S
-362 DGRANEVLDASG
+362 DT
-374 NSLHGRAVNGA
+374 LHGRAINGA
-385 VTAIAT
+385 TTNNTA
-391 PALPTLNNLGTCGYG
+391 PALPVDLNNMGTCGYG
-406 VFNKSSNQYL
+406 VFIGNQNQYVD
-416 EIPDSP
+416 IPHNQQLS
-422 LLDFEQT
+422 FSER
-429 LTISTWVYPK
+429 LTVSAWVYPVSRPTGDGLHTIVAK
-439 DYPNSGLMSIVSKD
+439 DD
-453 GNYEFHLDSSG
+453 NYEFHLDSQG
-464 RVYWYWEIQGA
+464 RVYWYWA
-475 GYHVLTSTKSIPKN
+475 TSNNNANSLRTTQSIPLN
-489 KWSHITIRY
+489 TWSHITIRY
-498 DRNRSNQRQAIFIN
+498 DRNLSDNQRQRIYIN
-512 GQLDSSNNIFGRL
+512 GVAVASNNDSRALKTNTLNLEIGR
-525 RTNNLPLQIGQDQ
+525 DF
-538 NFSGRAFD
+538 NFDSRSFNGR
-546 GFIDEVQ
+546 IDEVT
-553 IFSQALSNAQ
+553 IYSSALTDEQ
-563 ILQLYRQR
+563 ILSLYNQR
-571 HLCGGHI
+571 HSCGGDI
-578 PQCFSDDFNRSELGQ
+578 PQCFSDDFNRPNLEQ
-593 DWVAFKS
+593 DWVPFTS
-600 IGNFTPRIVDNRL
+600 SGNFTPRVVSNRL

-898 STLTLNNGIGLTQ
+898 PTLTLNNGIGLTQ

-960 IVDVPNAY
+960 VVDVPNAY

-997 KSVAFWSEYLNPTA
+997 KSVAFWSDYLEPSSGS
-1011 NNSGFQSVTVGVN
+1011 SGFKVLPVVVN
-1024 GTPIG
+1024 GTNVG
-1029 QSANNATSI
+1029 QSANNAQPINLT
-1038 SLNFNQNGEASF
+1038 FDQNGTAAF
-1050 PISYREVGSLALHAR
+1050 TVSYREAGNVALNAR

-1077 EGQDSFIRVPKA
+1077 EGQASFIRVPKA
-1089 LVLSAKSFYDS
+1089 LVLNAKSFYNS
-1100 DGKCAAADMS
+1100 DGQCPAANMS

-1158 QPSAGQSGVLG
+1158 QPSTGQSGVLG
-1169 VNEYTHLLGGTTTVA
+1169 VNEYTHLQGGTTTVA

-1215 AVTSTGSIGRFIPA
+1215 DVVSTGPIGRFIPA

-1296 DYSDAANDLSIVFTN
+1296 DYSDTANNLSIVFTN

-1396 QDVYGPETQA
+1396 QDLYGPETQA

-1462 LAEHSAANLNSGK
+1462 LAEHSAASLNSGQ

>member
-1 MSRIALALL
+1 MINYKWLIGLILFSST
-10 VLLASFPS
+10 V
-18 DARDYQL
+18 
-25 SATNAD
+25 SAQQYN
-31 LPTCSSNNWQQG
+31 LSNNQYPPCNTSWQK
-43 ISGGIRTYH
+43 SGNTYT
-52 CVNGSVSLSSGDN
+52 CTGDGKVTLNNGDVIIANIESTLVANNGFELRGNVIGSQTNRINLQANYGHIQTVTTQTSTMYGN
-65 ITATSQAI
+65 ITAT
-73 LSADAGFSFAGSNI
+73 GSNI
-87 IGSSTTVVDLVSSSG
+87 DLSYLS
-102 STTWQESN
+102 
-110 NRLFGNYRAADTPV
+110 LFGNITSGGV
-124 TLNNV
+124 ITLNSGVVEGNV
-129 DVQGAITTGGAIT
+129 ISLNKSVNINNVNFSGDIRGNDAVNITGGT
-142 IQSGSVSG
+142 Y
-150 DVRSNNHGIRLKNTN
+150 
-165 VQGAVFA
+165 
-172 NGDIVVD
+172 
-179 GSSVSGS
+179 
-186 IETPNNALTIIDS
+186 
-199 TITGNL
+199 
-205 TANGDIIVTRSDVSG
+205 SG
-220 NITTPNNALMVT
+220 NITMSANNPVT
-232 DSTIKGSLT
+232 FNSVTMTSGSISGSNRFNASNSTLGSLSNPISVTTNSNDITINNSTVYGSLT
-241 ANGDIIV
+241 VNNPDGV
-248 TRSDVSGNITTPNNS
+248 VQVNNS
-263 VTITGANVVGSVS
+263 
-276 ANGNVV
+276 
-282 IDNTSVTG
+282 SVTG
-290 NLTSTS
+290 SCLPRS
-296 NQVTLNNA
+296 NPL
-304 SYVLGDVTAGK
+304 
-315 PNWGV
+315 
-320 VNINGGSVVEGNCLY
+320 
-335 NTVPANACGASVLP
+335 NACSPAPIAVYQLDEAQWNGQVGQVKNSV
-349 SAVALYHLEEQVW
+349 S
-362 DGRANEVLDASG
+362 DT
-374 NSLHGRAVNGA
+374 LHGRAINGA
-385 VTAIAT
+385 TTNNTA
-391 PALPTLNNLGTCGYG
+391 PALPVDLNNMGTCGYG
-406 VFNKSSNQYL
+406 VFIGNQNQYVD
-416 EIPDSP
+416 IPHNQQLS
-422 LLDFEQT
+422 FSER
-429 LTISTWVYPK
+429 LTVSAWVYPVSRPTGDGLHTIVAK
-439 DYPNSGLMSIVSKD
+439 DD
-453 GNYEFHLDSSG
+453 NYEFHLDSQG
-464 RVYWYWEIQGA
+464 RVYWYWA
-475 GYHVLTSTKSIPKN
+475 TSNNNANSLRTTQSIPLN
-489 KWSHITIRY
+489 TWSHITIRY
-498 DRNRSNQRQAIFIN
+498 DRNLSGNQRQRIYIN
-512 GQLDSSNNIFGRL
+512 GVAVASNNDSRAL
-525 RTNNLPLQIGQDQ
+525 RTNTLNLEIGRDF
-538 NFSGRAFD
+538 NFDSRSFNGR
-546 GFIDEVQ
+546 IDEVT
-553 IFSQALSNAQ
+553 IYGSALTDEQ
-563 ILQLYRQR
+563 ILSLYNQR
-571 HLCGGHI
+571 HSCGGDI
-578 PQCFSDDFNRSELGQ
+578 PQCFSDDFNRPNLEQ
-593 DWVAFKS
+593 DWVPFTS
-600 IGNFTPRIVDNRL
+600 SGNFTPRVVSNRL

-898 STLTLNNGIGLTQ
+898 PTLTLNNGIGLTQ

-960 IVDVPNAY
+960 VVDVPNAY

-997 KSVAFWSEYLNPTA
+997 KSVAFWSDYLEPSSGS
-1011 NNSGFQSVTVGVN
+1011 SGFKVLPVVVN
-1024 GTPIG
+1024 GTNVG
-1029 QSANNATSI
+1029 QSANNAQPINLT
-1038 SLNFNQNGEASF
+1038 FDQNGTAAF
-1050 PISYREVGSLALHAR
+1050 TVSYREAGNVALNAR

-1077 EGQDSFIRVPKA
+1077 EGQASFIRVPKA
-1089 LVLSAKSFYDS
+1089 LVLNAKSFYNS
-1100 DGKCAAADMS
+1100 DGQCPAANMS

-1158 QPSAGQSGVLG
+1158 QPSTGQSGVLG
-1169 VNEYTHLLGGTTTVA
+1169 VNEYTHLQGGTTTVA

-1215 AVTSTGSIGRFIPA
+1215 DVVSTGPIGRFIPA

-1296 DYSDAANDLSIVFTN
+1296 DYSDAANNLSIVFTN

-1378 TFSHIDGAMPLY
+1378 TFPPIDGAMPLY

-1424 IEDSCTALPAITGF
+1424 IEDSCTALPAISGF

-1462 LAEHSAANLNSGK
+1462 LAEHSAANLNSGQ

-1512 GNFDQTTQGR
+1512 NNFDQTTQGR

>member
-1 MSRIALALL
+1 M
-10 VLLASFPS
+10 
-18 DARDYQL
+18 
-25 SATNAD
+25 T
-31 LPTCSSNNWQQG
+31 
-43 ISGGIRTYH
+43 
-52 CVNGSVSLSSGDN
+52 
-65 ITATSQAI
+65 
-73 LSADAGFSFAGSNI
+73 
-87 IGSSTTVVDLVSSSG
+87 
-102 STTWQESN
+102 
-110 NRLFGNYRAADTPV
+110 
-124 TLNNV
+124 
-129 DVQGAITTGGAIT
+129 
-142 IQSGSVSG
+142 
-150 DVRSNNHGIRLKNTN
+150 
-165 VQGAVFA
+165 
-172 NGDIVVD
+172 
-179 GSSVSGS
+179 SGS
-186 IETPNNALTIIDS
+186 ISGSNRFNASNSTLGSLSNPISVTTNSNDITINNS
-199 TITGNL
+199 T
-205 TANGDIIVTRSDVSG
+205 VY
-220 NITTPNNALMVT
+220 
-232 DSTIKGSLT
+232 GSLT
-241 ANGDIIV
+241 VNNPGGV
-248 TRSDVSGNITTPNNS
+248 VQVNNS
-263 VTITGANVVGSVS
+263 
-276 ANGNVV
+276 
-282 IDNTSVTG
+282 SVTG
-290 NLTSTS
+290 SCLPRS
-296 NQVTLNNA
+296 NPL
-304 SYVLGDVTAGK
+304 
-315 PNWGV
+315 
-320 VNINGGSVVEGNCLY
+320 
-335 NTVPANACGASVLP
+335 NACSPAPIAVYQLDEAQWNGQVGQVKNSV
-349 SAVALYHLEEQVW
+349 S
-362 DGRANEVLDASG
+362 DT
-374 NSLHGRAVNGA
+374 LHGRAINGA
-385 VTAIAT
+385 TTNNTA
-391 PALPTLNNLGTCGYG
+391 PALPVDLNNMGTCGYG
-406 VFNKSSNQYL
+406 VFIGNQNQYVD
-416 EIPDSP
+416 IPHNQQLS
-422 LLDFEQT
+422 FSER
-429 LTISTWVYPK
+429 LTVSAWVYPVSRPTGDGLHTIVAK
-439 DYPNSGLMSIVSKD
+439 DD
-453 GNYEFHLDSSG
+453 NYEFHLDSQG
-464 RVYWYWEIQGA
+464 RVYWYWA
-475 GYHVLTSTKSIPKN
+475 TSNNNANSLRTTQSIPLN
-489 KWSHITIRY
+489 TWSHITIRY
-498 DRNRSNQRQAIFIN
+498 DRNLSGNQRQRIYIN
-512 GQLDSSNNIFGRL
+512 GVAVASNNDSRAL
-525 RTNNLPLQIGQDQ
+525 RTNTLNLEIGRDF
-538 NFSGRAFD
+538 NFDSRSFNGR
-546 GFIDEVQ
+546 IDEVT
-553 IFSQALSNAQ
+553 IYGSALTDEQ
-563 ILQLYRQR
+563 ILSLYNQR
-571 HLCGGHI
+571 HSCGGDI
-578 PQCFSDDFNRSELGQ
+578 PQCFSDDFNRPNLEQ
-593 DWVAFKS
+593 DWVPFTS
-600 IGNFTPRIVDNRL
+600 SGNFTPRVVSNRL

-884 PNSLPSATGGWVNG
+884 PNSLPSTTGGWVNG
-898 STLTLNNGIGLTQ
+898 PTLTLNNGIGLTQ

-955 LDSGF
+955 ADSGF

-997 KSVAFWSEYLNPTA
+997 KSVAFWSEYLNPAA
-1011 NNSGFQSVTVGVN
+1011 NNSGFQSVSVGVN

-1072 QDLLL
+1072 QGLLL
-1077 EGQDSFIRVPKA
+1077 EGEDSFIRVPRA
-1089 LVLSAKSFYDS
+1089 LVLSANHSYNPTHQNGQCSAEDI
-1100 DGKCAAADMS
+1100 S

-1115 RADENFDLNIRAEAV
+1115 RADENFYLNIRAV
-1130 VADPVDASDDL
+1130 VAAPIEDNDFTNNL
-1141 TIHNYQQ
+1141 TAYNYQQ

-1215 AVTSTGSIGRFIPA
+1215 DVVSTGPIGRFIPA

-1247 GQPFTYLGQPFSYAN
+1247 GQPFIYLGQPFSYAN

-1296 DYSDAANDLSIVFTN
+1296 DYSDTANNLSIVFTN

-1378 TFSHIDGAMPLY
+1378 TFPPIDGAMPLY

-1444 NNNGYTVLT
+1444 NNNGYNVLT

-1462 LAEHSAANLNSGK
+1462 LAEHSAANLNSGQ

-1512 GNFDQTTQGR
+1512 GSFDQTTQGR
-1522 AQFGLYRGSDRVIWW
+1522 VQFGLYRGSDRVIWW

>member
-1 MSRIALALL
+1 MINYKWLIGLILFSST
-10 VLLASFPS
+10 V
-18 DARDYQL
+18 
-25 SATNAD
+25 SAQQYN
-31 LPTCSSNNWQQG
+31 LSNNQYPPCNTSWQK
-43 ISGGIRTYH
+43 SGNTYT
-52 CVNGSVSLSSGDN
+52 CTGDGKVTLNNGDVIIANIESTLVANNGFELRGNVIGSQINRINLQANYGHIQTITTQTSTMYGN
-65 ITATSQAI
+65 ITATS
-73 LSADAGFSFAGSNI
+73 SNI
-87 IGSSTTVVDLVSSSG
+87 DLSYLS
-102 STTWQESN
+102 
-110 NRLFGNYRAADTPV
+110 LFGNITSGGV
-124 TLNNV
+124 ITLNSGVVEGNV
-129 DVQGAITTGGAIT
+129 ISLNKSVNINNVNFSGDIRGNDAVNITGGT
-142 IQSGSVSG
+142 Y
-150 DVRSNNHGIRLKNTN
+150 
-165 VQGAVFA
+165 
-172 NGDIVVD
+172 
-179 GSSVSGS
+179 
-186 IETPNNALTIIDS
+186 
-199 TITGNL
+199 
-205 TANGDIIVTRSDVSG
+205 SG
-220 NITTPNNALMVT
+220 NITMSANNPVT
-232 DSTIKGSLT
+232 FNSVTMTSGSISGSNRFNASNSTLGSLSNPISVTTNSNDITINNSTVYGSLT
-241 ANGDIIV
+241 V
-248 TRSDVSGNITTPNNS
+248 NNS
-263 VTITGANVVGSVS
+263 GGVVQVNNS
-276 ANGNVV
+276 
-282 IDNTSVTG
+282 SVTG
-290 NLTSTS
+290 SCLPRS
-296 NQVTLNNA
+296 NPL
-304 SYVLGDVTAGK
+304 
-315 PNWGV
+315 
-320 VNINGGSVVEGNCLY
+320 
-335 NTVPANACGASVLP
+335 NACSPAPIAVYQLDEAQWNGQVGQVKNSV
-349 SAVALYHLEEQVW
+349 S
-362 DGRANEVLDASG
+362 DT
-374 NSLHGRAVNGA
+374 LHGRAINGA
-385 VTAIAT
+385 TTNNTA
-391 PALPTLNNLGTCGYG
+391 PALPVDLNNMGTCGYG
-406 VFNKSSNQYL
+406 VFIGNQNQYVD
-416 EIPDSP
+416 IPHNQQLS
-422 LLDFEQT
+422 FSER
-429 LTISTWVYPK
+429 LTVSAWVYPVSRPTGDGLHTIVAK
-439 DYPNSGLMSIVSKD
+439 DD
-453 GNYEFHLDSSG
+453 NYEFHLDSQG
-464 RVYWYWEIQGA
+464 RVYWYWA
-475 GYHVLTSTKSIPKN
+475 TSNNNANSLRTTQSIPLN
-489 KWSHITIRY
+489 TWSHITIRY
-498 DRNRSNQRQAIFIN
+498 DRNLSGNQRQRIYIN
-512 GQLDSSNNIFGRL
+512 GVAVASNNDSRAL
-525 RTNNLPLQIGQDQ
+525 RTNTLNLEIGRDF
-538 NFSGRAFD
+538 NFDSRSFNGR
-546 GFIDEVQ
+546 IDEVT
-553 IFSQALSNAQ
+553 IYGSALTDEQ
-563 ILQLYRQR
+563 ILSLYNQR
-571 HLCGGHI
+571 HSCGGES
-578 PQCFSDDFNRSELGQ
+578 PQCFSDDFNRPNLEQ
-593 DWVAFKS
+593 DWVPFTS
-600 IGNFTPRIVDNRL
+600 SGNFTPRVVSNRL

-960 IVDVPNAY
+960 VVDVPNAY

-997 KSVAFWSEYLNPTA
+997 KSVAFWSDYLEPSSGS
-1011 NNSGFQSVTVGVN
+1011 SGFKVLPVVVN
-1024 GTPIG
+1024 GTNVG
-1029 QSANNATSI
+1029 QSANNAQPINLT
-1038 SLNFNQNGEASF
+1038 FDQNGTAAF
-1050 PISYREVGSLALHAR
+1050 TVSYREAGNVALNAR

-1077 EGQDSFIRVPKA
+1077 EGQASFIRVPKA
-1089 LVLSAKSFYDS
+1089 LVLNAKSFYNS
-1100 DGKCAAADMS
+1100 DGQCPAANMS

-1158 QPSAGQSGVLG
+1158 QPSTGQSGVLG
-1169 VNEYTHLLGGTTTVA
+1169 VNEYTHLQGGTTTVA

-1215 AVTSTGSIGRFIPA
+1215 DVVSTGPIGRFIPA

-1462 LAEHSAANLNSGK
+1462 LAEHSAADLNSGQ

>member
-1 MSRIALALL
+1 MINYKWLIGLILFSST
-10 VLLASFPS
+10 V
-18 DARDYQL
+18 
-25 SATNAD
+25 SAQQYN
-31 LPTCSSNNWQQG
+31 LSNNQYPPCNTSWQK
-43 ISGGIRTYH
+43 SGNTYT
-52 CVNGSVSLSSGDN
+52 CTGDGKVTLNNGDVIIANIESTLVANNGFELRGNVIGSQTNRINLQANYGHIQTVTTQTSTMYGN
-65 ITATSQAI
+65 ITATS
-73 LSADAGFSFAGSNI
+73 SNI
-87 IGSSTTVVDLVSSSG
+87 DLSYLS
-102 STTWQESN
+102 
-110 NRLFGNYRAADTPV
+110 LFGNITSGGV
-124 TLNNV
+124 ITLNSGVVEGNV
-129 DVQGAITTGGAIT
+129 ISLNKSVNINNVNFSGDIRGNDAVNITGGT
-142 IQSGSVSG
+142 Y
-150 DVRSNNHGIRLKNTN
+150 
-165 VQGAVFA
+165 
-172 NGDIVVD
+172 
-179 GSSVSGS
+179 
-186 IETPNNALTIIDS
+186 
-199 TITGNL
+199 
-205 TANGDIIVTRSDVSG
+205 SG
-220 NITTPNNALMVT
+220 NITMSANNPVT
-232 DSTIKGSLT
+232 FNSVTMTSGSISGSNRFNASNSTLGSLSNPISVTTNSNDITINNSTVYGSLT
-241 ANGDIIV
+241 VNNPGGV
-248 TRSDVSGNITTPNNS
+248 VQVNNS
-263 VTITGANVVGSVS
+263 
-276 ANGNVV
+276 
-282 IDNTSVTG
+282 SVTG
-290 NLTSTS
+290 SCLPRS
-296 NQVTLNNA
+296 NPL
-304 SYVLGDVTAGK
+304 
-315 PNWGV
+315 
-320 VNINGGSVVEGNCLY
+320 
-335 NTVPANACGASVLP
+335 NACSPAPIAVYQLDEAQWNGQVGQVKNSV
-349 SAVALYHLEEQVW
+349 S
-362 DGRANEVLDASG
+362 DT
-374 NSLHGRAVNGA
+374 LHGRAINGA
-385 VTAIAT
+385 TTNNTA
-391 PALPTLNNLGTCGYG
+391 PALPVDLNNMGTCGYG
-406 VFNKSSNQYL
+406 VFIGNQNQYVD
-416 EIPDSP
+416 IPHNQQLS
-422 LLDFEQT
+422 FSER
-429 LTISTWVYPK
+429 LTVSAWVYPVSRPTGDGLHTIVAK
-439 DYPNSGLMSIVSKD
+439 DD
-453 GNYEFHLDSSG
+453 NYEFHLDSQG
-464 RVYWYWEIQGA
+464 RVYWYWA
-475 GYHVLTSTKSIPKN
+475 TSNNNANSLRTTQSIPLN
-489 KWSHITIRY
+489 TWSHITIRY
-498 DRNRSNQRQAIFIN
+498 DRNLSGNQRQRIYIN
-512 GQLDSSNNIFGRL
+512 GVAVASNNDSRAL
-525 RTNNLPLQIGQDQ
+525 RTNTLNLEIGRDY
-538 NFSGRAFD
+538 NFDSRSFNGR
-546 GFIDEVQ
+546 IDEVT
-553 IFSQALSNAQ
+553 IYGSALTDEQ
-563 ILQLYRQR
+563 ILSLYNQR
-571 HLCGGHI
+571 HSCGGDI
-578 PQCFSDDFNRSELGQ
+578 PQCFSDDFNRPNLAQ
-593 DWVAFKS
+593 DWVPFTS
-600 IGNFTPRIVDNRL
+600 SGNFTPRVVSNRL

-960 IVDVPNAY
+960 VVDVPNAY

-1077 EGQDSFIRVPKA
+1077 EGEDSFIRVPRA
-1089 LVLSAKSFYDS
+1089 LVLSANHSYNPTHQNGQCSAEDI
-1100 DGKCAAADMS
+1100 S

-1115 RADENFDLNIRAEAV
+1115 RADENFDLIIRAV
-1130 VADPVDASDDL
+1130 VAAPIEDNDFTNNL
-1141 TIHNYQQ
+1141 TAYNYQQ

-1158 QPSAGQSGVLG
+1158 QPSTGQSGVLG
-1169 VNEYTHLLGGTTTVA
+1169 VNEYTHLLGGTTTIA

-1229 YFDVSPMTVTLAA
+1229 YFAVSPMSNVTLDA
-1242 ACSTG
+1242 ACKTG
-1247 GQPFTYLGQPFSYAN
+1247 NTFSYLGQPFEYSN
-1262 NPGLYLQPKSGSG
+1262 SPGLYLQPKSANNA
-1275 SDTLNY
+1275 DTQNY
-1281 LIGDWWRYENSWTER
+1281 LIDPWWRYNNQWNGRT
-1296 DYSDAANDLSIVFTN
+1296 YSDSANSVNLDFDNLQTSPIGRQASNNSGIVLN
-1311 QLDEPVTRQ
+1311 
-1320 TASTS
+1320 
-1325 GVILDGERLSY
+1325 GERVWY

-1348 AFNLTLSASD
+1348 AFDLTLSDSN

-1363 GVCYRPNASPLCSGY
+1363 GVCYRQNASSPCLGY

-1406 LEQPIYVE
+1406 LEQPMYVE

-1462 LAEHSAANLNSGK
+1462 LAEHSAANLNSGQ

>member
-1 MSRIALALL
+1 M
-10 VLLASFPS
+10 
-18 DARDYQL
+18 Y
-25 SATNAD
+25 
-31 LPTCSSNNWQQG
+31 G
-43 ISGGIRTYH
+43 
-52 CVNGSVSLSSGDN
+52 N
-65 ITATSQAI
+65 ITATS
-73 LSADAGFSFAGSNI
+73 SNI
-87 IGSSTTVVDLVSSSG
+87 DLSYLS
-102 STTWQESN
+102 
-110 NRLFGNYRAADTPV
+110 LFGNITSGGV
-124 TLNNV
+124 ITLNSGVVEGNV
-129 DVQGAITTGGAIT
+129 I
-142 IQSGSVSG
+142 SLNKSVNINNVNFSG
-150 DVRSNNHGIRLKNTN
+150 DVRGND
-165 VQGAVFA
+165 AV
-172 NGDIVVD
+172 N
-179 GSSVSGS
+179 
-186 IETPNNALTIIDS
+186 
-199 TITGNL
+199 ITGG
-205 TANGDIIVTRSDVSG
+205 TYSG
-220 NITTPNNALMVT
+220 NITMSANNPVT
-232 DSTIKGSLT
+232 FNSVTMTSGSISGSNRFNASNSTLGSLSNPISVTTNSNDITINNSTVYGSLT
-241 ANGDIIV
+241 VNNPGGV
-248 TRSDVSGNITTPNNS
+248 VQVNNS
-263 VTITGANVVGSVS
+263 
-276 ANGNVV
+276 
-282 IDNTSVTG
+282 SVTG
-290 NLTSTS
+290 SCLPRS
-296 NQVTLNNA
+296 NPL
-304 SYVLGDVTAGK
+304 
-315 PNWGV
+315 
-320 VNINGGSVVEGNCLY
+320 
-335 NTVPANACGASVLP
+335 NACSPAPIAVYQLDEAQWNGQVGQVKNSV
-349 SAVALYHLEEQVW
+349 S
-362 DGRANEVLDASG
+362 DT
-374 NSLHGRAVNGA
+374 LHGRAINGA
-385 VTAIAT
+385 TTNNTA
-391 PALPTLNNLGTCGYG
+391 PALPVDLNNMGTCGYG
-406 VFNKSSNQYL
+406 VFIGNQNQYVD
-416 EIPDSP
+416 IPHNQQLS
-422 LLDFEQT
+422 FSER
-429 LTISTWVYPK
+429 LTVSAWVYPVSRPTGDGLHTIVAK
-439 DYPNSGLMSIVSKD
+439 DD
-453 GNYEFHLDSSG
+453 NYEFHLDSQG
-464 RVYWYWEIQGA
+464 RVYWYWA
-475 GYHVLTSTKSIPKN
+475 TSNNSANSLRTTQSIPLN
-489 KWSHITIRY
+489 TWSHITIRY
-498 DRNRSNQRQAIFIN
+498 DRNLSDNQRQRIYIN
-512 GQLDSSNNIFGRL
+512 GVAVASNNDSRAL
-525 RTNNLPLQIGQDQ
+525 RTNTLNLEIGRDF
-538 NFSGRAFD
+538 NFDSRSFNGR
-546 GFIDEVQ
+546 IDEVT
-553 IFSQALSNAQ
+553 IYGSALTDEQ
-563 ILQLYRQR
+563 ILSLYNQR
-571 HLCGGHI
+571 HSCGGEI
-578 PQCFSDDFNRSELGQ
+578 PQCFSDDFNRPNLEQ
-593 DWVAFKS
+593 DWVPFTS
-600 IGNFTPRIVDNRL
+600 SGNFTPRVVSNRL

-853 LTCDVADVSVR
+853 LTCDVAEVSVK

-898 STLTLNNGIGLTQ
+898 PTLTLNNGIGLTQ

-955 LDSGF
+955 ADSGF

-1011 NNSGFQSVTVGVN
+1011 NNSGFQSVSVGVN

-1072 QDLLL
+1072 QGLLL
-1077 EGQDSFIRVPKA
+1077 EGEDSFIRVPRA
-1089 LVLSAKSFYDS
+1089 LVLSANHSYNPTHQNGQCSAEDI
-1100 DGKCAAADMS
+1100 S

-1115 RADENFDLNIRAEAV
+1115 RADENFDLNIRAV
-1130 VADPVDASDDL
+1130 VAAPIEDNDFTNNL
-1141 TIHNYQQ
+1141 TAYNYQQ

-1169 VNEYTHLLGGTTTVA
+1169 VNEYTHLLGGTTTIA

-1229 YFDVSPMTVTLAA
+1229 YFSVSPMSNVTLDA
-1242 ACSTG
+1242 ACKTG
-1247 GQPFTYLGQPFSYAN
+1247 NAFSYLGQSFEYSN
-1262 NPGLYLQPKSGSG
+1262 SPGLYLQPKSTNNA
-1275 SDTLNY
+1275 DTQNY
-1281 LIGDWWRYENSWTER
+1281 LIDPWWRYNNQWNGRT
-1296 DYSDAANDLSIVFTN
+1296 YSDSANGVNLGFDNLQTSPISRQALNNSGIVLT
-1311 QLDEPVTRQ
+1311 
-1320 TASTS
+1320 
-1325 GVILDGERLSY
+1325 GERVWY
-1336 QKPLQP
+1336 E
-1342 KPVFNA
+1342 KPVQLKEVFKA
-1348 AFNLTLSASD
+1348 AFDLTLNASNLTD
-1358 LTDQD
+1358 LD
-1363 GVCYRPNASPLCSGY
+1363 GVCYRLDATSPCLGFV
-1378 TFSHIDGAMPLY
+1378 FSNIDQTMSLY

-1453 TGVAVPPQV
+1453 TGVAIPPQV
-1462 LAEHSAANLNSGK
+1462 LAEHSAANLNSGQ
-1475 RAIRF
+1475 RSIRF
-1480 SAPGAGARGVIDSV
+1480 SAPGAGALGVIDSV

>member
-1 MSRIALALL
+1 MINYKWLIGLILFSST
-10 VLLASFPS
+10 V
-18 DARDYQL
+18 
-25 SATNAD
+25 SAQQYN
-31 LPTCSSNNWQQG
+31 LSNNQYPPCNTSWQK
-43 ISGGIRTYH
+43 SGNTYT
-52 CVNGSVSLSSGDN
+52 CTGDGKVTLNNGDVIIANIESTLVANNGFELRGNVIGSQTNRINLQANYGHIQTITTQTSTMYGN
-65 ITATSQAI
+65 ITATS
-73 LSADAGFSFAGSNI
+73 SNI
-87 IGSSTTVVDLVSSSG
+87 DLSYLS
-102 STTWQESN
+102 
-110 NRLFGNYRAADTPV
+110 LFGNITSGGV
-124 TLNNV
+124 ITLNSGVVEGNV
-129 DVQGAITTGGAIT
+129 ISLNKSVNINNVNFSGDIRGNDAVNITGGT
-142 IQSGSVSG
+142 Y
-150 DVRSNNHGIRLKNTN
+150 
-165 VQGAVFA
+165 
-172 NGDIVVD
+172 
-179 GSSVSGS
+179 
-186 IETPNNALTIIDS
+186 
-199 TITGNL
+199 
-205 TANGDIIVTRSDVSG
+205 SG
-220 NITTPNNALMVT
+220 NITMSANNPVT
-232 DSTIKGSLT
+232 FNSVTMTSGSISGSNRFNASNSTLGSLSNPISVTTNSNDITINNSTVYGSLT
-241 ANGDIIV
+241 V
-248 TRSDVSGNITTPNNS
+248 NNS
-263 VTITGANVVGSVS
+263 GGVVQVNNS
-276 ANGNVV
+276 
-282 IDNTSVTG
+282 SVTG
-290 NLTSTS
+290 SCLPRS
-296 NQVTLNNA
+296 NPL
-304 SYVLGDVTAGK
+304 
-315 PNWGV
+315 
-320 VNINGGSVVEGNCLY
+320 
-335 NTVPANACGASVLP
+335 NACSPAPIAVYQLDEAQWNGQAGQVKNSV
-349 SAVALYHLEEQVW
+349 S
-362 DGRANEVLDASG
+362 DT
-374 NSLHGRAVNGA
+374 LHGRAINGA
-385 VTAIAT
+385 TTNNTA
-391 PALPTLNNLGTCGYG
+391 PALPVDLNNMGTCGYG
-406 VFNKSSNQYL
+406 VFIGNQNQYVD
-416 EIPDSP
+416 IPHNQQLS
-422 LLDFEQT
+422 FSER
-429 LTISTWVYPK
+429 LTVSAWVYPVSRPTGDGLHTIVAK
-439 DYPNSGLMSIVSKD
+439 DD
-453 GNYEFHLDSSG
+453 NYEFHLDSQG
-464 RVYWYWEIQGA
+464 RVYWYWA
-475 GYHVLTSTKSIPKN
+475 TSNNNANSLRTTQSIPLN
-489 KWSHITIRY
+489 TWSHITIRY
-498 DRNRSNQRQAIFIN
+498 DRNLSGNQRQRIYIN
-512 GQLDSSNNIFGRL
+512 GVAVASNNDSRAL
-525 RTNNLPLQIGQDQ
+525 RTNTLNLEIGRDF
-538 NFSGRAFD
+538 NFDSRSFNGR
-546 GFIDEVQ
+546 IDEVT
-553 IFSQALSNAQ
+553 IYGSALTDEQ
-563 ILQLYRQR
+563 ILSLYNQR
-571 HLCGGHI
+571 HSCGGEI
-578 PQCFSDDFNRSELGQ
+578 PQCFSDDFNRPNLEQ
-593 DWVAFKS
+593 DWVPFTS
-600 IGNFTPRIVDNRL
+600 SGNFTPRVVSNRL

-837 VGAQINHFRIT
+837 VGAQVNHFRIT

-898 STLTLNNGIGLTQ
+898 PTLTLNNGIGLTQ

-945 FSANN
+945 FSVNN

-955 LDSGF
+955 ADSGF

-997 KSVAFWSEYLNPTA
+997 KSVAFWSDYLEPSSA
-1011 NNSGFQSVTVGVN
+1011 SSGFKVLPVVVN
-1024 GTPIG
+1024 GTNVG
-1029 QSANNATSI
+1029 QSANNAQPINLT
-1038 SLNFNQNGEASF
+1038 FDQNGTAAF
-1050 PISYREVGSLALHAR
+1050 TVSYREAGNVALNAR

-1158 QPSAGQSGVLG
+1158 QPSTGQSGVLG

-1229 YFDVSPMTVTLAA
+1229 YFSVSPMSNVTLDA
-1242 ACSTG
+1242 ACKTSNA
-1247 GQPFTYLGQPFSYAN
+1247 FSYLGQPFEYSN
-1262 NPGLYLQPKSGSG
+1262 SPGLYLQPKSANNA
-1275 SDTLNY
+1275 DTQNY
-1281 LIGDWWRYENSWTER
+1281 LIDPWWRYNNQWDGRT
-1296 DYSDAANDLSIVFTN
+1296 YSDAANGVSLDFDNLQTSPISRQASNNSGIVLN
-1311 QLDEPVTRQ
+1311 
-1320 TASTS
+1320 
-1325 GVILDGERLSY
+1325 GERVWY

-1348 AFNLTLSASD
+1348 AFDLTLNASNLTD
-1358 LTDQD
+1358 LD
-1363 GVCYRPNASPLCSGY
+1363 GVCYRLDATSPCLGFV
-1378 TFSHIDGAMPLY
+1378 FSNIDQTMSLY

-1406 LEQPIYVE
+1406 LEQPMYVE

-1424 IEDSCTALPAITGF
+1424 IEDSCTALPAISGF

-1462 LAEHSAANLNSGK
+1462 LAEHSAANLNSGQ

-1512 GNFDQTTQGR
+1512 NNFDQTTQGR

>member
-1 MSRIALALL
+1 MINYKWLIGLILFS
-10 VLLASFPS
+10 
-18 DARDYQL
+18 
-25 SATNAD
+25 SAVSAQQYN
-31 LPTCSSNNWQQG
+31 LSNNQYPPCNTSWQK
-43 ISGGIRTYH
+43 SGNTYT
-52 CVNGSVSLSSGDN
+52 CTGDGKVTLNNGDVIIANIESTLVANNGFELRGNVIGSQTNRINLQANYGHIQTVTTQTSTMYGN
-65 ITATSQAI
+65 ITATS
-73 LSADAGFSFAGSNI
+73 SNI
-87 IGSSTTVVDLVSSSG
+87 DLSYLS
-102 STTWQESN
+102 
-110 NRLFGNYRAADTPV
+110 LFGNITSGGV
-124 TLNNV
+124 ITLNSGVVEGNV
-129 DVQGAITTGGAIT
+129 ISLNKSVNINNVNFSGDIRGNDAVNITGGT
-142 IQSGSVSG
+142 Y
-150 DVRSNNHGIRLKNTN
+150 
-165 VQGAVFA
+165 
-172 NGDIVVD
+172 
-179 GSSVSGS
+179 
-186 IETPNNALTIIDS
+186 
-199 TITGNL
+199 
-205 TANGDIIVTRSDVSG
+205 SG
-220 NITTPNNALMVT
+220 NITMSANNPVT
-232 DSTIKGSLT
+232 F
-241 ANGDIIV
+241 
-248 TRSDVSGNITTPNNS
+248 NS
-263 VTITGANVVGSVS
+263 VTMTSGSISGANRFNASNSTLGSLS
-276 ANGNVV
+276 NP
-282 IDNTSVTG
+282 ISVTTNSNEITITNSTVYG
-290 NLTSTS
+290 NLTSAIN
-296 NQVTLNNA
+296 NQ
-304 SYVLGDVTAGK
+304 G
-315 PNWGV
+315 GV
-320 VNINGGSVVEGNCLY
+320 VNVNNSSVIGNCLPST
-335 NTVPANACGASVLP
+335 NPLNACMPA
-349 SAVALYHLEEQVW
+349 AVALYRFEEAQW
-362 DGRANEVLDASG
+362 TGQAGEVK
-374 NSLHGRAVNGA
+374 NSVSNALHGRAINGA
-385 VTAIAT
+385 TTNNTA
-391 PALPTLNNLGTCGYG
+391 PALPVDLNNMGTCGYG
-406 VFNKSSNQYL
+406 VFIGNQNQYVD
-416 EIPDSP
+416 IPHNQQLS
-422 LLDFEQT
+422 FSER
-429 LTISTWVYPK
+429 LTVSAWVYPVSRPSGDGLHTIVAK
-439 DYPNSGLMSIVSKD
+439 DD
-453 GNYEFHLDSSG
+453 NYEFHLDSQG
-464 RVYWYWEIQGA
+464 RVYWYWA
-475 GYHVLTSTKSIPKN
+475 TSNNNANSLRTTQSIPLN
-489 KWSHITIRY
+489 TWSHITIRY
-498 DRNRSNQRQAIFIN
+498 DRTLPNHRQRIYIN
-512 GQLDSSNNIFGRL
+512 GVAVASNNDSNALKTNTRNLEIGR
-525 RTNNLPLQIGQDQ
+525 DF
-538 NFSGRAFD
+538 NFDSRSFNGR
-546 GFIDEVQ
+546 IDEVT
-553 IFSQALSNAQ
+553 IYGSALTDEQ
-563 ILQLYRQR
+563 ILSLYNQR
-571 HLCGGHI
+571 HSCGGEI
-578 PQCFSDDFNRSELGQ
+578 PQCFSDDFNRPNLEQ
-593 DWVAFKS
+593 DWVPFTS
-600 IGNFTPRIVDNRL
+600 SGNFTPRVVSNRL

-770 NASQVLLSIRR
+770 NANQVLLSIRR
-781 TRNNSTTT
+781 TNNNTTTT

-853 LTCDVADVSVR
+853 LTCDVAEVSVK

-872 NTFTDPVTAYLT
+872 STFTDPVTAYLT

-898 STLTLNNGIGLTQ
+898 PTLTLNNGIGLTQ
-911 LRRNEAGTVDVG
+911 LRRNQAGNVEVG

-955 LDSGF
+955 ADSGF

-984 ASQQCLPSFGNVQ
+984 ASQQCLPSFQNVQ
-997 KSVAFWSEYLNPTA
+997 KSVAFWSDYLEPSSGS
-1011 NNSGFQSVTVGVN
+1011 SGFKVLPVVVN
-1024 GTPIG
+1024 GTNVG
-1029 QSANNATSI
+1029 QSANNAQPINLT
-1038 SLNFNQNGEASF
+1038 FDQNGTAAF
-1050 PISYREVGSLALHAR
+1050 TVSYREAGHVALNAR
-1065 FTGSGDE
+1065 FNGSGDE

-1077 EGQDSFIRVPKA
+1077 EGQDSFIRVPKT
-1089 LVLSAKSFYDS
+1089 LVLSAKSFYNS
-1100 DGKCAAADMS
+1100 DGQCPAANMS

-1130 VADPVDASDDL
+1130 VADPADASDDL
-1141 TIHNYQQ
+1141 AIRNYQQ

-1158 QPSAGQSGVLG
+1158 QPSAGQPGVLG

-1194 FSLVAPTHYLGLDLA
+1194 FSLVAPTHYLGLDLT

-1229 YFDVSPMTVTLAA
+1229 YFAVSPMSNATLDA
-1242 ACSTG
+1242 ACKTG
-1247 GQPFTYLGQPFSYAN
+1247 NAFSYLGQPFEYSN
-1262 NPGLYLQPKSGSG
+1262 SPGLYLQPKSANNA
-1275 SDTLNY
+1275 DTQNY
-1281 LIGDWWRYENSWTER
+1281 LIDPWWRYNNQWNGRT
-1296 DYSDAANDLSIVFTN
+1296 YSDSANGVNLGFDNLQTSPISRQASNNSGIVLN
-1311 QLDEPVTRQ
+1311 
-1320 TASTS
+1320 
-1325 GVILDGERLSY
+1325 GERVWY
-1336 QKPLQP
+1336 QKPLEP
-1342 KPVFNA
+1342 KAVFNA
-1348 AFNLTLSASD
+1348 AFDLTLNASN

-1363 GVCYRPNASPLCSGY
+1363 GVCYRQNASSPCLGY

-1438 TLQSDP
+1438 TLQSND
-1444 NNNGYTVLT
+1444 YTVLT
-1453 TGVAVPPQV
+1453 SGSAIPPQV
-1462 LAEHSAANLNSGK
+1462 RAEHDTGK
-1475 RAIRF
+1475 LAQGQRTIRF
-1480 SAPGAGARGVIDSV
+1480 SAPGAGARGVIDAV
-1494 LDLNAHNL
+1494 LDLDTHNL
-1502 LWLAEDKDGD
+1502 MWLAEDKDGD
-1512 GNFDQTTQGR
+1512 NNFEQTTQGR

-1537 RESN
+1537 RESHSL

>member
-1 MSRIALALL
+1 MINYKWLIGLILFSST
-10 VLLASFPS
+10 V
-18 DARDYQL
+18 
-25 SATNAD
+25 SAQQYN
-31 LPTCSSNNWQQG
+31 LSNNQYPPCNTSWQK
-43 ISGGIRTYH
+43 SGNTYT
-52 CVNGSVSLSSGDN
+52 CTGDGKVTLNNGDVIIANIESTLVANNGFELRGNVIGSQTNRINLQANYGHIQTVTTQTSTMYGN
-65 ITATSQAI
+65 ITATS
-73 LSADAGFSFAGSNI
+73 SNI
-87 IGSSTTVVDLVSSSG
+87 DLSYLS
-102 STTWQESN
+102 
-110 NRLFGNYRAADTPV
+110 LFGNITSGGV
-124 TLNNV
+124 ITLNSGVVEGNV
-129 DVQGAITTGGAIT
+129 ISLNKSVNINNVNFSGDIRGNDAVNITGGT
-142 IQSGSVSG
+142 Y
-150 DVRSNNHGIRLKNTN
+150 
-165 VQGAVFA
+165 
-172 NGDIVVD
+172 
-179 GSSVSGS
+179 
-186 IETPNNALTIIDS
+186 
-199 TITGNL
+199 
-205 TANGDIIVTRSDVSG
+205 SG
-220 NITTPNNALMVT
+220 NITMSANNPVT
-232 DSTIKGSLT
+232 FNSVTMTSGSISGSNRFNASNSTLGSLSNPISVTTNSNDITINNSTVYGSLT
-241 ANGDIIV
+241 VNNPGGV
-248 TRSDVSGNITTPNNS
+248 VQVNNS
-263 VTITGANVVGSVS
+263 
-276 ANGNVV
+276 
-282 IDNTSVTG
+282 SVTG
-290 NLTSTS
+290 SCLPRS
-296 NQVTLNNA
+296 NPL
-304 SYVLGDVTAGK
+304 
-315 PNWGV
+315 
-320 VNINGGSVVEGNCLY
+320 
-335 NTVPANACGASVLP
+335 NACSPAPIAVYQLDEAQWNGQVGQVKNSV
-349 SAVALYHLEEQVW
+349 S
-362 DGRANEVLDASG
+362 DT
-374 NSLHGRAVNGA
+374 LHGRAINGA
-385 VTAIAT
+385 TTNNTA
-391 PALPTLNNLGTCGYG
+391 PALPVDLNNMGTCGYG
-406 VFNKSSNQYL
+406 VFIGNQNQYVD
-416 EIPDSP
+416 IPHNQQLS
-422 LLDFEQT
+422 FSER
-429 LTISTWVYPK
+429 LTVSAWVYPVSRPTGDGLHTIVAK
-439 DYPNSGLMSIVSKD
+439 DD
-453 GNYEFHLDSSG
+453 NYEFHLDSQG
-464 RVYWYWEIQGA
+464 RVYWYWA
-475 GYHVLTSTKSIPKN
+475 TSNNNANSLRTTQSIPLN
-489 KWSHITIRY
+489 TWSHITIRY
-498 DRNRSNQRQAIFIN
+498 DRNLSGNQRQRIYIN
-512 GQLDSSNNIFGRL
+512 GVAVASNNDSRAL
-525 RTNNLPLQIGQDQ
+525 RTNTLNLEIGRDF
-538 NFSGRAFD
+538 NFDSRSFNGR
-546 GFIDEVQ
+546 IDEVT
-553 IFSQALSNAQ
+553 IYGSALTDEQ
-563 ILQLYRQR
+563 ILSLYNQR
-571 HLCGGHI
+571 HSCGGEI
-578 PQCFSDDFNRSELGQ
+578 PQCFSDDFNRPNLEQ
-593 DWVAFKS
+593 DWVPFTS
-600 IGNFTPRIVDNRL
+600 SGNFTPRVVSNRL

-898 STLTLNNGIGLTQ
+898 PTLTLNNGIGLTQ

-955 LDSGF
+955 ADSGF
-960 IVDVPNAY
+960 IVDVPSAY

-997 KSVAFWSEYLNPTA
+997 KSVAFWSDYLEPSSGS
-1011 NNSGFQSVTVGVN
+1011 SGFKVLPVVVN
-1024 GTPIG
+1024 GTNVG
-1029 QSANNATSI
+1029 QSANNAQPINLT
-1038 SLNFNQNGEASF
+1038 FDQNGTAAF
-1050 PISYREVGSLALHAR
+1050 TVSYREAGNVALNAR

-1077 EGQDSFIRVPKA
+1077 EGQASFIRVPKA
-1089 LVLSAKSFYDS
+1089 LVLNAKSFYNS
-1100 DGKCAAADMS
+1100 DGQCPAANMS

-1158 QPSAGQSGVLG
+1158 QPSTGQSGVLG
-1169 VNEYTHLLGGTTTVA
+1169 VNEYTHLQGGTTTVA

-1215 AVTSTGSIGRFIPA
+1215 DVVSTGPIGRFIPA

-1296 DYSDAANDLSIVFTN
+1296 DYSDAANNLSIVFTN

-1378 TFSHIDGAMPLY
+1378 TFPPIDGAMPLY

-1424 IEDSCTALPAITGF
+1424 IEDSCTALPAISGF

-1462 LAEHSAANLNSGK
+1462 LAEHSAANLNSGQ

-1512 GNFDQTTQGR
+1512 NNFDQTTQGR

>member
-1 MSRIALALL
+1 MEGNVISLNKSVNI
-10 VLLASFPS
+10 
-18 DARDYQL
+18 
-25 SATNAD
+25 
-31 LPTCSSNNWQQG
+31 NN
-43 ISGGIRTYH
+43 
-52 CVNGSVSLSSGDN
+52 VNFSGDIRGNDAVN
-65 ITATSQAI
+65 IT
-73 LSADAGFSFAGSNI
+73 
-87 IGSSTTVVDLVSSSG
+87 
-102 STTWQESN
+102 
-110 NRLFGNYRAADTPV
+110 
-124 TLNNV
+124 
-129 DVQGAITTGGAIT
+129 GGT
-142 IQSGSVSG
+142 Y
-150 DVRSNNHGIRLKNTN
+150 
-165 VQGAVFA
+165 
-172 NGDIVVD
+172 
-179 GSSVSGS
+179 
-186 IETPNNALTIIDS
+186 
-199 TITGNL
+199 
-205 TANGDIIVTRSDVSG
+205 SG
-220 NITTPNNALMVT
+220 NITMSANNPVT
-232 DSTIKGSLT
+232 FNSVTMTSGSISGSNRFNASNSTLGSLSNPISVTTNSNDITINNSTVYGSLT
-241 ANGDIIV
+241 V
-248 TRSDVSGNITTPNNS
+248 NNS
-263 VTITGANVVGSVS
+263 GGVVQVNNS
-276 ANGNVV
+276 
-282 IDNTSVTG
+282 SVTG
-290 NLTSTS
+290 SCLPRS
-296 NQVTLNNA
+296 NPL
-304 SYVLGDVTAGK
+304 
-315 PNWGV
+315 
-320 VNINGGSVVEGNCLY
+320 
-335 NTVPANACGASVLP
+335 NACSPAPIAVYQLDEAQWNGQVGQVKNSV
-349 SAVALYHLEEQVW
+349 S
-362 DGRANEVLDASG
+362 DT
-374 NSLHGRAVNGA
+374 LHGRAINGA
-385 VTAIAT
+385 TTNNTA
-391 PALPTLNNLGTCGYG
+391 PALPVDLNNMGTCGYG
-406 VFNKSSNQYL
+406 VFIGNQNQYVD
-416 EIPDSP
+416 IPHNQQLS
-422 LLDFEQT
+422 FSER
-429 LTISTWVYPK
+429 LTVSAWVYPVSRPTGDGLHTIVAK
-439 DYPNSGLMSIVSKD
+439 DD
-453 GNYEFHLDSSG
+453 NYEFHLDSQG
-464 RVYWYWEIQGA
+464 RVYWYWA
-475 GYHVLTSTKSIPKN
+475 TSNNNANSLRTTQSIPLN
-489 KWSHITIRY
+489 TWSHITIRY
-498 DRNRSNQRQAIFIN
+498 DRNLSGNQRQRIYIN
-512 GQLDSSNNIFGRL
+512 GVAVASNNDSRAL
-525 RTNNLPLQIGQDQ
+525 RTNTLNLEIGRDF
-538 NFSGRAFD
+538 NFDSRSFNGR
-546 GFIDEVQ
+546 IDEVT
-553 IFSQALSNAQ
+553 IYGSALTDEQ
-563 ILQLYRQR
+563 ILSLYNQR
-571 HLCGGHI
+571 HSCGGES
-578 PQCFSDDFNRSELGQ
+578 PQCFSDDFNRPNLEQ
-593 DWVAFKS
+593 DWVPFTS
-600 IGNFTPRIVDNRL
+600 SGNFTPRVVSNRL

-837 VGAQINHFRIT
+837 VGAQVNHFRIT

-898 STLTLNNGIGLTQ
+898 PTLTLNNGIGLTQ

-945 FSANN
+945 FSVNN

-1011 NNSGFQSVTVGVN
+1011 NNSGFQSVSVGVN

-1050 PISYREVGSLALHAR
+1050 PISYREVGILALHAR

-1072 QDLLL
+1072 QGLLL
-1077 EGQDSFIRVPKA
+1077 EGEDSFIRVPRA
-1089 LVLSAKSFYDS
+1089 LVLSANHSYNPTHQNGQCSAEDI
-1100 DGKCAAADMS
+1100 S

-1115 RADENFDLNIRAEAV
+1115 RADENFYLNIRAV
-1130 VADPVDASDDL
+1130 VAAPIEDNDFTNNL
-1141 TIHNYQQ
+1141 TAYNYQQ

>member
-1 MSRIALALL
+1 MINYKWLIGLILFSST
-10 VLLASFPS
+10 V
-18 DARDYQL
+18 
-25 SATNAD
+25 SAQQYN
-31 LPTCSSNNWQQG
+31 LSNNQYPPCNTSWQK
-43 ISGGIRTYH
+43 SGNTYT
-52 CVNGSVSLSSGDN
+52 CTGDGKVTLNNGDVIIANIESTLVANNGFELRGNVIGSQTNRINLQANYGHIQTVTTQTSTMYGN
-65 ITATSQAI
+65 ITATS
-73 LSADAGFSFAGSNI
+73 SNI
-87 IGSSTTVVDLVSSSG
+87 DLSYLS
-102 STTWQESN
+102 
-110 NRLFGNYRAADTPV
+110 LFGNITSGGV
-124 TLNNV
+124 ITLNSGVVEGNV
-129 DVQGAITTGGAIT
+129 ISLNKSVNINNVNFSGDIRGNDAVNITGGT
-142 IQSGSVSG
+142 Y
-150 DVRSNNHGIRLKNTN
+150 
-165 VQGAVFA
+165 
-172 NGDIVVD
+172 
-179 GSSVSGS
+179 
-186 IETPNNALTIIDS
+186 
-199 TITGNL
+199 
-205 TANGDIIVTRSDVSG
+205 SG
-220 NITTPNNALMVT
+220 NITMSANNPVT
-232 DSTIKGSLT
+232 FNSVTMTSGSISGSNRFNASNSTLGSLSNPISVTTNSNDITINNSTVYGSLT
-241 ANGDIIV
+241 VNNPGGV
-248 TRSDVSGNITTPNNS
+248 VQVNNS
-263 VTITGANVVGSVS
+263 
-276 ANGNVV
+276 
-282 IDNTSVTG
+282 SVTG
-290 NLTSTS
+290 SCLPRS
-296 NQVTLNNA
+296 NPL
-304 SYVLGDVTAGK
+304 
-315 PNWGV
+315 
-320 VNINGGSVVEGNCLY
+320 
-335 NTVPANACGASVLP
+335 NACSPAPIAVYQLDEAQWNGQVGQVKNSV
-349 SAVALYHLEEQVW
+349 S
-362 DGRANEVLDASG
+362 DT
-374 NSLHGRAVNGA
+374 LHGRAINGA
-385 VTAIAT
+385 TTNNTA
-391 PALPTLNNLGTCGYG
+391 PALPVDLNNMGTCGYG
-406 VFNKSSNQYL
+406 VFIGNQNQYVD
-416 EIPDSP
+416 IPHNQQLS
-422 LLDFEQT
+422 FSER
-429 LTISTWVYPK
+429 LTVSAWVYPVSRPTGDGLHTIVAK
-439 DYPNSGLMSIVSKD
+439 DD
-453 GNYEFHLDSSG
+453 NYEFHLDSQG
-464 RVYWYWEIQGA
+464 RVYWYWA
-475 GYHVLTSTKSIPKN
+475 TSNNNANSLRTTQSIPLN
-489 KWSHITIRY
+489 TWSHITIRY
-498 DRNRSNQRQAIFIN
+498 DRNLSGNQRQRIYIN
-512 GQLDSSNNIFGRL
+512 GVAVASNNDSRAL
-525 RTNNLPLQIGQDQ
+525 RTNTLNLEIGRDF
-538 NFSGRAFD
+538 NFDSRSFNGR
-546 GFIDEVQ
+546 IDEVT
-553 IFSQALSNAQ
+553 IYGSALTDEQ
-563 ILQLYRQR
+563 ILSLYNQR
-571 HLCGGHI
+571 HSCGGDI
-578 PQCFSDDFNRSELGQ
+578 PQCFSDDFNRPNLEQ
-593 DWVAFKS
+593 DWVPFTS
-600 IGNFTPRIVDNRL
+600 SGNFTPRVVSNRL

-960 IVDVPNAY
+960 VVDVPNAY

-997 KSVAFWSEYLNPTA
+997 KSVAFWSDYLEPSSGS
-1011 NNSGFQSVTVGVN
+1011 SGFKVLPVVVN
-1024 GTPIG
+1024 GTNVG
-1029 QSANNATSI
+1029 QSANNAQPINLT
-1038 SLNFNQNGEASF
+1038 FDQNGTAAF
-1050 PISYREVGSLALHAR
+1050 TVSYREAGNVALNAR

-1077 EGQDSFIRVPKA
+1077 EGQASFIRVPKA
-1089 LVLSAKSFYDS
+1089 LVLNAKSFYNS
-1100 DGKCAAADMS
+1100 DGQCPAANMS

-1158 QPSAGQSGVLG
+1158 QPSTGQSGVLG
-1169 VNEYTHLLGGTTTVA
+1169 VNEYTHLQGGTTTVA

-1215 AVTSTGSIGRFIPA
+1215 DVVSTGPIGRFIPA

-1296 DYSDAANDLSIVFTN
+1296 DYSDAANNLSIVFTN

-1378 TFSHIDGAMPLY
+1378 TFPPIDGAMPLY

-1444 NNNGYTVLT
+1444 NDNGYTVLT

-1512 GNFDQTTQGR
+1512 NNFDQTTQGR

>member
-1 MSRIALALL
+1 MINYKWLIGLILFSST
-10 VLLASFPS
+10 V
-18 DARDYQL
+18 
-25 SATNAD
+25 SAQQYN
-31 LPTCSSNNWQQG
+31 LSNNQYPPCNTSWQK
-43 ISGGIRTYH
+43 SGNTYT
-52 CVNGSVSLSSGDN
+52 CTGD
-65 ITATSQAI
+65 
-73 LSADAGFSFAGSNI
+73 GK
-87 IGSSTTVVDLVSSSG
+87 
-102 STTWQESN
+102 
-110 NRLFGNYRAADTPV
+110 V
-124 TLNNV
+124 TLNNG
-129 DVQGAITTGGAIT
+129 DVIIANIESTLVANNGFELRGNVIGSQTNRINLQANYGHIQTVTTQTSTMYGNVTATSSNIDLSYLSLLGNITSGGVITLNSGVVEGNVISLNKSVNINNVNFSGDIRGNDAVNITGGT
-142 IQSGSVSG
+142 Y
-150 DVRSNNHGIRLKNTN
+150 
-165 VQGAVFA
+165 
-172 NGDIVVD
+172 
-179 GSSVSGS
+179 
-186 IETPNNALTIIDS
+186 
-199 TITGNL
+199 
-205 TANGDIIVTRSDVSG
+205 SG
-220 NITTPNNALMVT
+220 NITMSANNPVT
-232 DSTIKGSLT
+232 FNSVTMTSGSISESNRFNASNSTLGSLSNPISVTTNSNDITINNSTVYGSLT
-241 ANGDIIV
+241 VNNPGGV
-248 TRSDVSGNITTPNNS
+248 VQVNNS
-263 VTITGANVVGSVS
+263 
-276 ANGNVV
+276 
-282 IDNTSVTG
+282 SVTG
-290 NLTSTS
+290 SCLPRS
-296 NQVTLNNA
+296 NPL
-304 SYVLGDVTAGK
+304 
-315 PNWGV
+315 
-320 VNINGGSVVEGNCLY
+320 
-335 NTVPANACGASVLP
+335 NACSPAPIAVYQLDEAQWSGQVGQVKNSV
-349 SAVALYHLEEQVW
+349 S
-362 DGRANEVLDASG
+362 DT
-374 NSLHGRAVNGA
+374 LHGRAINGA
-385 VTAIAT
+385 TTNNTA
-391 PALPTLNNLGTCGYG
+391 PALPVDLNNMGTCGYG
-406 VFNKSSNQYL
+406 VFIGNQNQYVD
-416 EIPDSP
+416 IPHNQQLS
-422 LLDFEQT
+422 FSER
-429 LTISTWVYPK
+429 LTVSAWVYPVSRPTGDGLHTIVAK
-439 DYPNSGLMSIVSKD
+439 DD
-453 GNYEFHLDSSG
+453 NYEFHLDSQG
-464 RVYWYWEIQGA
+464 RVYWYWA
-475 GYHVLTSTKSIPKN
+475 TSNNNANSLRTTQSIPLN
-489 KWSHITIRY
+489 TWSHITIRY
-498 DRNRSNQRQAIFIN
+498 DRNLSDNQRQRIYIN
-512 GQLDSSNNIFGRL
+512 GVAVASNNDSRAL
-525 RTNNLPLQIGQDQ
+525 RTNTLNLEIGRDF
-538 NFSGRAFD
+538 NFDSRSFNGR
-546 GFIDEVQ
+546 IDEVT
-553 IFSQALSNAQ
+553 IYGSALTDEQ
-563 ILQLYRQR
+563 ILSLYNQR
-571 HLCGGHI
+571 HSCGGDI
-578 PQCFSDDFNRSELGQ
+578 PQCFSDDFNRPNLEQ
-593 DWVAFKS
+593 DWVPFTS
-600 IGNFTPRIVDNRL
+600 SGNFTPRVVSNRL

-898 STLTLNNGIGLTQ
+898 PTLTLNNGIGLTQ

-997 KSVAFWSEYLNPTA
+997 KSVAFWSDYLEPSSGS
-1011 NNSGFQSVTVGVN
+1011 SGFKVLPVVVN
-1024 GTPIG
+1024 GTNVG
-1029 QSANNATSI
+1029 QSANNAQPINLT
-1038 SLNFNQNGEASF
+1038 FDQNGTAAF
-1050 PISYREVGSLALHAR
+1050 TVSYREAGNVALNAR

-1077 EGQDSFIRVPKA
+1077 EGQASFIRVPKA
-1089 LVLSAKSFYDS
+1089 LVLNAKSFYNS
-1100 DGKCAAADMS
+1100 DGQCPEANMS

-1148 QNIALQHTLV
+1148 PNIALQHTLV
-1158 QPSAGQSGVLG
+1158 QPSTGQAGVLG
-1169 VNEYTHLLGGTTTVA
+1169 VDEYTHQLGGTTTVA

-1229 YFDVSPMTVTLAA
+1229 YFSVSPMSNVTLDA
-1242 ACSTG
+1242 ACKTG
-1247 GQPFTYLGQPFSYAN
+1247 NAFSYLGQSFEYSN
-1262 NPGLYLQPKSGSG
+1262 SPGLYLQPKSANNA
-1275 SDTLNY
+1275 DTQNY
-1281 LIGDWWRYENSWTER
+1281 LIDPWWRYNNQWNGRT
-1296 DYSDAANDLSIVFTN
+1296 YSDSANGVNLGFDNLQISPISRQASNNSGIVLN
-1311 QLDEPVTRQ
+1311 
-1320 TASTS
+1320 
-1325 GVILDGERLSY
+1325 GERVWY

-1342 KPVFNA
+1342 KPVFNS
-1348 AFNLTLSASD
+1348 AFDLTLNASN

-1363 GVCYRPNASPLCSGY
+1363 GVCYRQNASSPCLGY

-1406 LEQPIYVE
+1406 LEQPMYVE

-1462 LAEHSAANLNSGK
+1462 LAEHSAANLNSGQ
-1475 RAIRF
+1475 RSIRF
-1480 SAPGAGARGVIDSV
+1480 SAPGAGALGVIDSV

>member
-1 MSRIALALL
+1 MINYKWLIGLILFSST
-10 VLLASFPS
+10 V
-18 DARDYQL
+18 
-25 SATNAD
+25 SAQQYN
-31 LPTCSSNNWQQG
+31 LSNNQYPPCNTSWQK
-43 ISGGIRTYH
+43 SGNTYT
-52 CVNGSVSLSSGDN
+52 CTGDGKVTLNNGDVIIANIESTLVANNGFELRGNVIGSQTNRINLQANYGHIQTVTTQTSTMYGN
-65 ITATSQAI
+65 ITATS
-73 LSADAGFSFAGSNI
+73 SNI
-87 IGSSTTVVDLVSSSG
+87 DLSYLS
-102 STTWQESN
+102 
-110 NRLFGNYRAADTPV
+110 LFGNITSGGV
-124 TLNNV
+124 ITLNSGVVEGNV
-129 DVQGAITTGGAIT
+129 ISLNKSVNINNVNFSGDIRGNDAVNITGGT
-142 IQSGSVSG
+142 Y
-150 DVRSNNHGIRLKNTN
+150 
-165 VQGAVFA
+165 
-172 NGDIVVD
+172 
-179 GSSVSGS
+179 
-186 IETPNNALTIIDS
+186 
-199 TITGNL
+199 
-205 TANGDIIVTRSDVSG
+205 SG
-220 NITTPNNALMVT
+220 NITMSANNPVT
-232 DSTIKGSLT
+232 FNSVTMTSGSISGSNRFNASNSTLGSLSNPISVTTNSNDITINNSTVYGSLT
-241 ANGDIIV
+241 VNNPGGV
-248 TRSDVSGNITTPNNS
+248 VQVNNS
-263 VTITGANVVGSVS
+263 
-276 ANGNVV
+276 
-282 IDNTSVTG
+282 SVTG
-290 NLTSTS
+290 SCLPRS
-296 NQVTLNNA
+296 NPL
-304 SYVLGDVTAGK
+304 
-315 PNWGV
+315 
-320 VNINGGSVVEGNCLY
+320 
-335 NTVPANACGASVLP
+335 NACSPAPIAVYQLDEAQWNGQVGQVKNSV
-349 SAVALYHLEEQVW
+349 S
-362 DGRANEVLDASG
+362 DT
-374 NSLHGRAVNGA
+374 LHGRAINGA
-385 VTAIAT
+385 TTNNTA
-391 PALPTLNNLGTCGYG
+391 PALPVDLNNMGTCGYG
-406 VFNKSSNQYL
+406 VFIGNQNQYVD
-416 EIPDSP
+416 IPHNQQLS
-422 LLDFEQT
+422 FSER
-429 LTISTWVYPK
+429 LTVSAWVYPVSRPTGDGLHTIVAK
-439 DYPNSGLMSIVSKD
+439 DD
-453 GNYEFHLDSSG
+453 NYEFHLDSQG
-464 RVYWYWEIQGA
+464 RVYWYWA
-475 GYHVLTSTKSIPKN
+475 TSNNNANSLRTTQSIPLN
-489 KWSHITIRY
+489 TWSHITIRY
-498 DRNRSNQRQAIFIN
+498 DRNLSGNQRQRIYIN
-512 GQLDSSNNIFGRL
+512 GVAVASNNDSRAL
-525 RTNNLPLQIGQDQ
+525 RTNTLNLEIGRDF
-538 NFSGRAFD
+538 NFDSRSFNGR
-546 GFIDEVQ
+546 IDEVT
-553 IFSQALSNAQ
+553 IYGSALTDEQ
-563 ILQLYRQR
+563 ILSLYNQR
-571 HLCGGHI
+571 HSCGGDI
-578 PQCFSDDFNRSELGQ
+578 PQCFSDDFNRPNLEQ
-593 DWVAFKS
+593 DWVPFTS
-600 IGNFTPRIVDNRL
+600 SGNFTPRVVSNRL

-940 YNGSD
+940 YNGTD

-955 LDSGF
+955 ADSGF

-997 KSVAFWSEYLNPTA
+997 KSVAFWSDYLEPSSGS
-1011 NNSGFQSVTVGVN
+1011 SGFKVLPVVVN
-1024 GTPIG
+1024 GTNVG
-1029 QSANNATSI
+1029 QSANNAQPINLT
-1038 SLNFNQNGEASF
+1038 FDQNGTAAF
-1050 PISYREVGSLALHAR
+1050 TVSYREAGNVALNAR

-1077 EGQDSFIRVPKA
+1077 EGQASFIRVPKA

-1158 QPSAGQSGVLG
+1158 EPLAGQPGVLG
-1169 VNEYTHLLGGTTTVA
+1169 VNEYTHLLGGTRPVE

-1209 SANLPI
+1209 NANLPI
-1215 AVTSTGSIGRFIPA
+1215 DVVSTGPIGRFIPA

-1378 TFSHIDGAMPLY
+1378 TFPPIDGAMPLY

-1462 LAEHSAANLNSGK
+1462 LAEHSAANLNSGQ

>member
-1 MSRIALALL
+1 MINYKWLIGLILFSST
-10 VLLASFPS
+10 V
-18 DARDYQL
+18 
-25 SATNAD
+25 SAHQYN
-31 LPTCSSNNWQQG
+31 LSNNQYPPCNTSWQK
-43 ISGGIRTYH
+43 SGNTYT
-52 CVNGSVSLSSGDN
+52 CTGDGKVTLNNGDVIIANIESTLVANNGFELRGNVIGSQTNRINLQANYGHIQTVTTQTSTMYGN
-65 ITATSQAI
+65 ITATS
-73 LSADAGFSFAGSNI
+73 SNI
-87 IGSSTTVVDLVSSSG
+87 DLSYLS
-102 STTWQESN
+102 
-110 NRLFGNYRAADTPV
+110 LFGNITSGGV
-124 TLNNV
+124 ITLNSGVVEGNV
-129 DVQGAITTGGAIT
+129 ISLNKSVNINNVNFSGDIRGNDAVNITGGT
-142 IQSGSVSG
+142 Y
-150 DVRSNNHGIRLKNTN
+150 
-165 VQGAVFA
+165 
-172 NGDIVVD
+172 
-179 GSSVSGS
+179 
-186 IETPNNALTIIDS
+186 
-199 TITGNL
+199 
-205 TANGDIIVTRSDVSG
+205 SG
-220 NITTPNNALMVT
+220 NITMSANNPVT
-232 DSTIKGSLT
+232 FNSVTMTSGSISGSNRFNASNSTLGLLSNPISVTTNSNDITINNSTVYGSLT
-241 ANGDIIV
+241 VNNPGGV
-248 TRSDVSGNITTPNNS
+248 VQVNNS
-263 VTITGANVVGSVS
+263 SVNGSCLPRSNPLNACSPAPIAVYQLDEAQWNGQVGQVKNSVS
-276 ANGNVV
+276 
-282 IDNTSVTG
+282 DT
-290 NLTSTS
+290 
-296 NQVTLNNA
+296 
-304 SYVLGDVTAGK
+304 
-315 PNWGV
+315 
-320 VNINGGSVVEGNCLY
+320 
-335 NTVPANACGASVLP
+335 
-349 SAVALYHLEEQVW
+349 
-362 DGRANEVLDASG
+362 
-374 NSLHGRAVNGA
+374 LHGRAINGA
-385 VTAIAT
+385 TTNNTA
-391 PALPTLNNLGTCGYG
+391 PALPVDLNNMGTCGYG
-406 VFNKSSNQYL
+406 VFIGNQNQYVD
-416 EIPDSP
+416 IPHNQQLS
-422 LLDFEQT
+422 FSER
-429 LTISTWVYPK
+429 LTVSAWVYPVSRPTGDGLHTIVAK
-439 DYPNSGLMSIVSKD
+439 DD
-453 GNYEFHLDSSG
+453 NYEFHLDSQG
-464 RVYWYWEIQGA
+464 RVYWYWA
-475 GYHVLTSTKSIPKN
+475 TSNNNANSLRTTQSIPLN
-489 KWSHITIRY
+489 TWSHITIRY
-498 DRNRSNQRQAIFIN
+498 DRNLSGNQRQRIYIN
-512 GQLDSSNNIFGRL
+512 GVAVASNNDSRAL
-525 RTNNLPLQIGQDQ
+525 RTNTLNLEIGRDF
-538 NFSGRAFD
+538 NFDSRSFNGR
-546 GFIDEVQ
+546 IDEVT
-553 IFSQALSNAQ
+553 IYGSALTDEQ
-563 ILQLYRQR
+563 ILSLYNQR
-571 HLCGGHI
+571 HSCGGDI
-578 PQCFSDDFNRSELGQ
+578 PQCFSDDFNRPNLEQ
-593 DWVAFKS
+593 DWVPFTS
-600 IGNFTPRIVDNRL
+600 SGNFTPRVVSNRL

-1209 SANLPI
+1209 NANLPI

-1229 YFDVSPMTVTLAA
+1229 YFSVSPMSNVTLDA
-1242 ACSTG
+1242 ACKTG
-1247 GQPFTYLGQPFSYAN
+1247 NAFSYLGQPFEYSN
-1262 NPGLYLQPKSGSG
+1262 SPGLYLQPKSANNA
-1275 SDTLNY
+1275 DTQNY
-1281 LIGDWWRYENSWTER
+1281 LIDPWWRYNNQWNGRT
-1296 DYSDAANDLSIVFTN
+1296 YSDSANGVNLGFDNLQTSPISRQALNNSGIVLN
-1311 QLDEPVTRQ
+1311 
-1320 TASTS
+1320 
-1325 GVILDGERLSY
+1325 GERVWY

-1342 KPVFNA
+1342 KPVFNS
-1348 AFNLTLSASD
+1348 AFDLTLNASN

-1363 GVCYRPNASPLCSGY
+1363 GVCYRQNASSPCLGY

-1444 NNNGYTVLT
+1444 NNNGYNVLT

-1462 LAEHSAANLNSGK
+1462 LAEHSAANLNSGQ

-1494 LDLNAHNL
+1494 LDLNGHNL

-1512 GNFDQTTQGR
+1512 NNFDQTTQGR

>member
-1 MSRIALALL
+1 MINYKWLIGLILFSST
-10 VLLASFPS
+10 V
-18 DARDYQL
+18 
-25 SATNAD
+25 SAQQYN
-31 LPTCSSNNWQQG
+31 LSNNQYPPCNTSWQK
-43 ISGGIRTYH
+43 SGNTYT
-52 CVNGSVSLSSGDN
+52 CTGDGKVTLNNGDVIIANIESTLVANNGFELRGNVIGSQTNRINLQANYGHIQTVTTQTSIMYGN
-65 ITATSQAI
+65 ITATS
-73 LSADAGFSFAGSNI
+73 SNI
-87 IGSSTTVVDLVSSSG
+87 DLSYIS
-102 STTWQESN
+102 
-110 NRLFGNYRAADTPV
+110 LFGNITSGGV
-124 TLNNV
+124 ITLNSGVVEGNV
-129 DVQGAITTGGAIT
+129 ISLNKSVNINNVNFSGDIRGNDAVNITGGT
-142 IQSGSVSG
+142 Y
-150 DVRSNNHGIRLKNTN
+150 
-165 VQGAVFA
+165 
-172 NGDIVVD
+172 
-179 GSSVSGS
+179 
-186 IETPNNALTIIDS
+186 
-199 TITGNL
+199 
-205 TANGDIIVTRSDVSG
+205 SG
-220 NITTPNNALMVT
+220 NITMSANNPVT
-232 DSTIKGSLT
+232 FNSVTMTSGSISGSNRFNASNSTLGSLSNPISVTTNSNDITINNSTVYGSLT
-241 ANGDIIV
+241 V
-248 TRSDVSGNITTPNNS
+248 NNS
-263 VTITGANVVGSVS
+263 GGVVQVNNS
-276 ANGNVV
+276 
-282 IDNTSVTG
+282 SVTG
-290 NLTSTS
+290 SCLPRS
-296 NQVTLNNA
+296 NPL
-304 SYVLGDVTAGK
+304 
-315 PNWGV
+315 
-320 VNINGGSVVEGNCLY
+320 
-335 NTVPANACGASVLP
+335 NACSPAPIAVYQLDEAQWNGQVGQVKNSV
-349 SAVALYHLEEQVW
+349 S
-362 DGRANEVLDASG
+362 DT
-374 NSLHGRAVNGA
+374 LHGRAINGA
-385 VTAIAT
+385 TTNNTA
-391 PALPTLNNLGTCGYG
+391 PALPVDLNNMGTCGYG
-406 VFNKSSNQYL
+406 VFIGNQNQYVD
-416 EIPDSP
+416 IPHNQQLS
-422 LLDFEQT
+422 FSER
-429 LTISTWVYPK
+429 LTVSAWVYPVSRPTGDGLHTIAAK
-439 DYPNSGLMSIVSKD
+439 DD
-453 GNYEFHLDSSG
+453 NYEFHLDSQG
-464 RVYWYWEIQGA
+464 RVYWYWA
-475 GYHVLTSTKSIPKN
+475 TSNNNANSLRTTQSIPLN
-489 KWSHITIRY
+489 TWSHITIRY
-498 DRNRSNQRQAIFIN
+498 DRNLSGNQRQRIYIN
-512 GQLDSSNNIFGRL
+512 GVAVASNNDSRAL
-525 RTNNLPLQIGQDQ
+525 RTNTLNLEIGRDF
-538 NFSGRAFD
+538 NFDSRSFNGR
-546 GFIDEVQ
+546 IDEVT
-553 IFSQALSNAQ
+553 IYGSALTDEQ
-563 ILQLYRQR
+563 ILSLYNQR
-571 HLCGGHI
+571 HSCGGEI
-578 PQCFSDDFNRSELGQ
+578 PQCFSDDFNRPNLEQ
-593 DWVAFKS
+593 DWVPFTS
-600 IGNFTPRIVDNRL
+600 SGNFTPRVVSNRL

-837 VGAQINHFRIT
+837 VGAQVNHFRIT

-898 STLTLNNGIGLTQ
+898 PTLTLNNGIGLTQ

-945 FSANN
+945 FSVNN

-955 LDSGF
+955 ADSGF

-997 KSVAFWSEYLNPTA
+997 KSVAFWSDYLEPSSGS
-1011 NNSGFQSVTVGVN
+1011 SGFKVLPVVVN
-1024 GTPIG
+1024 GTNVG
-1029 QSANNATSI
+1029 QSANNAQPINLT
-1038 SLNFNQNGEASF
+1038 FDQNGTAAF
-1050 PISYREVGSLALHAR
+1050 TVSYREAGNVALNAR

-1158 QPSAGQSGVLG
+1158 QPSTGQSGVLG

-1229 YFDVSPMTVTLAA
+1229 YFSVSPMSNVTLDA
-1242 ACSTG
+1242 ACKTG
-1247 GQPFTYLGQPFSYAN
+1247 NAFSYLGQPFEYSN
-1262 NPGLYLQPKSGSG
+1262 SLGLYLQPKSANNA
-1275 SDTLNY
+1275 DTQNY
-1281 LIGDWWRYENSWTER
+1281 LIDPWWRYNNQWNGRT
-1296 DYSDAANDLSIVFTN
+1296 YSDSANGVNLGFDNLQTSPISRQALNNSGIVLN
-1311 QLDEPVTRQ
+1311 
-1320 TASTS
+1320 
-1325 GVILDGERLSY
+1325 GERVWY

-1342 KPVFNA
+1342 KPVFNS
-1348 AFNLTLSASD
+1348 AFDLTLNASN

-1363 GVCYRPNASPLCSGY
+1363 GVCYRQNASSPCLGY

-1406 LEQPIYVE
+1406 LEQPMYVE

-1462 LAEHSAANLNSGK
+1462 LAEHSAANLNSGQ

-1480 SAPGAGARGVIDSV
+1480 SAPGAGALGVIDSV

-1512 GNFDQTTQGR
+1512 NNFDQTTQGR

>member
-1 MSRIALALL
+1 M
-10 VLLASFPS
+10 
-18 DARDYQL
+18 
-25 SATNAD
+25 T
-31 LPTCSSNNWQQG
+31 
-43 ISGGIRTYH
+43 
-52 CVNGSVSLSSGDN
+52 
-65 ITATSQAI
+65 
-73 LSADAGFSFAGSNI
+73 
-87 IGSSTTVVDLVSSSG
+87 
-102 STTWQESN
+102 
-110 NRLFGNYRAADTPV
+110 
-124 TLNNV
+124 
-129 DVQGAITTGGAIT
+129 
-142 IQSGSVSG
+142 
-150 DVRSNNHGIRLKNTN
+150 
-165 VQGAVFA
+165 
-172 NGDIVVD
+172 
-179 GSSVSGS
+179 SGS
-186 IETPNNALTIIDS
+186 ISGSNRFNASNSTLGLLSNPISVTTNSNDITINNS
-199 TITGNL
+199 T
-205 TANGDIIVTRSDVSG
+205 VY
-220 NITTPNNALMVT
+220 
-232 DSTIKGSLT
+232 GSLT
-241 ANGDIIV
+241 VNNPGGV
-248 TRSDVSGNITTPNNS
+248 VQVNNS
-263 VTITGANVVGSVS
+263 
-276 ANGNVV
+276 
-282 IDNTSVTG
+282 SVTG
-290 NLTSTS
+290 SCLPRS
-296 NQVTLNNA
+296 NPL
-304 SYVLGDVTAGK
+304 
-315 PNWGV
+315 
-320 VNINGGSVVEGNCLY
+320 
-335 NTVPANACGASVLP
+335 NACSPAPIAVYQLDEAQWNGQVGQVKNSV
-349 SAVALYHLEEQVW
+349 S
-362 DGRANEVLDASG
+362 DT
-374 NSLHGRAVNGA
+374 LHGRAINGA
-385 VTAIAT
+385 TTNNTA
-391 PALPTLNNLGTCGYG
+391 PALPVDLNNMGTCGYG
-406 VFNKSSNQYL
+406 VFIGNQNQYVD
-416 EIPDSP
+416 IPHNQQLS
-422 LLDFEQT
+422 FSER
-429 LTISTWVYPK
+429 LTVSAWVYPVSRPTGDGLHTIVAK
-439 DYPNSGLMSIVSKD
+439 DD
-453 GNYEFHLDSSG
+453 NYEFHLDSQG
-464 RVYWYWEIQGA
+464 RVYWYWA
-475 GYHVLTSTKSIPKN
+475 TSNNNANSLRTTQSIPLN
-489 KWSHITIRY
+489 TWSHITIRY
-498 DRNRSNQRQAIFIN
+498 DRNLSGNQRQRIYIN
-512 GQLDSSNNIFGRL
+512 GVAVASNNDSRAL
-525 RTNNLPLQIGQDQ
+525 RTNTLNLEIGRDF
-538 NFSGRAFD
+538 NFDSRSFNGR
-546 GFIDEVQ
+546 IDEVT
-553 IFSQALSNAQ
+553 IYGSALTDEQ
-563 ILQLYRQR
+563 ILSLYNQR
-571 HLCGGHI
+571 HSCGGGI
-578 PQCFSDDFNRSELGQ
+578 PQCFSDDFNRPNLEQ
-593 DWVAFKS
+593 DWVPFTS
-600 IGNFTPRIVDNRL
+600 SGNFTPRVVSNRL

-1209 SANLPI
+1209 NANLPI

-1229 YFDVSPMTVTLAA
+1229 YFSVSPMSNVTLDA
-1242 ACSTG
+1242 ACKTG
-1247 GQPFTYLGQPFSYAN
+1247 NAFSYLGQPFEYSN
-1262 NPGLYLQPKSGSG
+1262 SPGLYLQPKSANNA
-1275 SDTLNY
+1275 DTQNY
-1281 LIGDWWRYENSWTER
+1281 LIDPWWRYNNQWNGRT
-1296 DYSDAANDLSIVFTN
+1296 YSDSANGVNLGFDNLQTSPISRQALNNSGIVLN
-1311 QLDEPVTRQ
+1311 
-1320 TASTS
+1320 
-1325 GVILDGERLSY
+1325 GERVWY

-1342 KPVFNA
+1342 KPVFNS
-1348 AFNLTLSASD
+1348 AFDLTLNASN

-1363 GVCYRPNASPLCSGY
+1363 GVCYRQNASSPCLGY

-1444 NNNGYTVLT
+1444 NNNGYNVLT

-1462 LAEHSAANLNSGK
+1462 LAEHSAANLNSGQ

-1494 LDLNAHNL
+1494 LDLNGHNL

-1512 GNFDQTTQGR
+1512 NNFDQTTQGR

>member
-1 MSRIALALL
+1 MINYKWLIGLILFSST
-10 VLLASFPS
+10 V
-18 DARDYQL
+18 
-25 SATNAD
+25 SAQQYN
-31 LPTCSSNNWQQG
+31 LSNNQYPPCNTSWQK
-43 ISGGIRTYH
+43 SGNTYT
-52 CVNGSVSLSSGDN
+52 CTGDGKVTLNNGDVIIANIESTLVANNGFELRGNVIGSQTNRINLQANYGHIQTVTTQTSTMYGN
-65 ITATSQAI
+65 ITATS
-73 LSADAGFSFAGSNI
+73 SNI
-87 IGSSTTVVDLVSSSG
+87 DLSYLS
-102 STTWQESN
+102 
-110 NRLFGNYRAADTPV
+110 LFGNITSGGV
-124 TLNNV
+124 ITLNSGVVEGNV
-129 DVQGAITTGGAIT
+129 ISLNKSVNINNVNFSGDIRGNDAVNITGGT
-142 IQSGSVSG
+142 Y
-150 DVRSNNHGIRLKNTN
+150 
-165 VQGAVFA
+165 
-172 NGDIVVD
+172 
-179 GSSVSGS
+179 
-186 IETPNNALTIIDS
+186 
-199 TITGNL
+199 
-205 TANGDIIVTRSDVSG
+205 SG
-220 NITTPNNALMVT
+220 NITMSANNPVT
-232 DSTIKGSLT
+232 FNSVTMTSGSISGSNRFNASNSTLGSLSNPISVTTNSNDITINNSTVYGSLT
-241 ANGDIIV
+241 VNNPGGV
-248 TRSDVSGNITTPNNS
+248 VQVNNS
-263 VTITGANVVGSVS
+263 
-276 ANGNVV
+276 
-282 IDNTSVTG
+282 SVTG
-290 NLTSTS
+290 SCLPRS
-296 NQVTLNNA
+296 NPL
-304 SYVLGDVTAGK
+304 
-315 PNWGV
+315 
-320 VNINGGSVVEGNCLY
+320 
-335 NTVPANACGASVLP
+335 NACSPAPIAVYQLDEAQWNGQVGQVKNSV
-349 SAVALYHLEEQVW
+349 S
-362 DGRANEVLDASG
+362 DT
-374 NSLHGRAVNGA
+374 LHGRAINGA
-385 VTAIAT
+385 TTNNTA
-391 PALPTLNNLGTCGYG
+391 PALPVDLNNMGTCGYG
-406 VFNKSSNQYL
+406 VFIGNQNQYVD
-416 EIPDSP
+416 IPHNQQLS
-422 LLDFEQT
+422 FSER
-429 LTISTWVYPK
+429 LTVSAWVYPVSRPTGDGLHTIVAK
-439 DYPNSGLMSIVSKD
+439 DD
-453 GNYEFHLDSSG
+453 NYEFHLDSQG
-464 RVYWYWEIQGA
+464 RVYWYWA
-475 GYHVLTSTKSIPKN
+475 TSNNNANSLRTTQSIPLN
-489 KWSHITIRY
+489 TWSHITIRY
-498 DRNRSNQRQAIFIN
+498 DRNLSGNQRQRIYIN
-512 GQLDSSNNIFGRL
+512 GVAVASNNDSRAL
-525 RTNNLPLQIGQDQ
+525 RTNTLNLEIGRDF
-538 NFSGRAFD
+538 NFDSRSFNGR
-546 GFIDEVQ
+546 IDEVT
-553 IFSQALSNAQ
+553 IYGSALTDEQ
-563 ILQLYRQR
+563 ILSLYNQR
-571 HLCGGHI
+571 HSCGGDI
-578 PQCFSDDFNRSELGQ
+578 PQCFSDDFNRPNLEQ
-593 DWVAFKS
+593 DWVPFTS
-600 IGNFTPRIVDNRL
+600 SGNFTPRVVSNRL

-837 VGAQINHFRIT
+837 VGAQVNHFRIT

-898 STLTLNNGIGLTQ
+898 PTLTLNNGIGLTQ

-945 FSANN
+945 FSVNN

-955 LDSGF
+955 ADSGF

-997 KSVAFWSEYLNPTA
+997 KSVAFWSDYLEPSSGS
-1011 NNSGFQSVTVGVN
+1011 SGFKVLPVVVN
-1024 GTPIG
+1024 GTNVG
-1029 QSANNATSI
+1029 QSANNAQPINLT
-1038 SLNFNQNGEASF
+1038 FDQNGTAAF
-1050 PISYREVGSLALHAR
+1050 TVSYREAGNVALNAR

-1077 EGQDSFIRVPKA
+1077 EGQASFIRVPKA
-1089 LVLSAKSFYDS
+1089 LVLNAKSFYNS
-1100 DGKCAAADMS
+1100 DGQCPAANMS

-1158 QPSAGQSGVLG
+1158 QPSTGQSGVLG
-1169 VNEYTHLLGGTTTVA
+1169 VNEYTHLQGGTTTVA

-1215 AVTSTGSIGRFIPA
+1215 DVVSTGPIGRFIPA

-1296 DYSDAANDLSIVFTN
+1296 DYSDAANNLSIVFTN

-1378 TFSHIDGAMPLY
+1378 TFPPIDGAMPLY

-1424 IEDSCTALPAITGF
+1424 IEDSCTALPAISGF

-1462 LAEHSAANLNSGK
+1462 LAEHSAANLNSGQ

-1512 GNFDQTTQGR
+1512 NNFDQTTQGR

>member
-1 MSRIALALL
+1 MINYKWLIGLILFSST
-10 VLLASFPS
+10 V
-18 DARDYQL
+18 
-25 SATNAD
+25 SAQQYN
-31 LPTCSSNNWQQG
+31 LSNNQYPPCNTSWQK
-43 ISGGIRTYH
+43 SGNTYT
-52 CVNGSVSLSSGDN
+52 CTGDGKVTLNNGDVIIANIESTLVANNGFELRGNVIGSQTNRINLQANYGHIQTVTTQTSTMYGN
-65 ITATSQAI
+65 ITATS
-73 LSADAGFSFAGSNI
+73 SNI
-87 IGSSTTVVDLVSSSG
+87 DLSYLS
-102 STTWQESN
+102 
-110 NRLFGNYRAADTPV
+110 LFGNITSGGV
-124 TLNNV
+124 ITLNSGVVEGNV
-129 DVQGAITTGGAIT
+129 ISLNKSVNINNVNFSGDIRGNDAVNITGGT
-142 IQSGSVSG
+142 Y
-150 DVRSNNHGIRLKNTN
+150 
-165 VQGAVFA
+165 
-172 NGDIVVD
+172 
-179 GSSVSGS
+179 
-186 IETPNNALTIIDS
+186 
-199 TITGNL
+199 
-205 TANGDIIVTRSDVSG
+205 SG
-220 NITTPNNALMVT
+220 NITMSANNPVT
-232 DSTIKGSLT
+232 FNSVTMTSGSISGSNRFNASNSTLGSLSNPISVTTNSNDITINNSTVYGSLT
-241 ANGDIIV
+241 VNNPGGV
-248 TRSDVSGNITTPNNS
+248 VQVNNS
-263 VTITGANVVGSVS
+263 
-276 ANGNVV
+276 
-282 IDNTSVTG
+282 SVTG
-290 NLTSTS
+290 SCLPRS
-296 NQVTLNNA
+296 NPL
-304 SYVLGDVTAGK
+304 
-315 PNWGV
+315 
-320 VNINGGSVVEGNCLY
+320 
-335 NTVPANACGASVLP
+335 NACSPAPIAVYQLDEAQWNGQVGQVKNSV
-349 SAVALYHLEEQVW
+349 S
-362 DGRANEVLDASG
+362 DT
-374 NSLHGRAVNGA
+374 LHGRAINGA
-385 VTAIAT
+385 TTNNTA
-391 PALPTLNNLGTCGYG
+391 PALPVDLNNMGTCGYG
-406 VFNKSSNQYL
+406 VFIGNQNQYVD
-416 EIPDSP
+416 IPHNQQLS
-422 LLDFEQT
+422 FSER
-429 LTISTWVYPK
+429 LTVSAWVYPVSRPTGDGLHTIVAK
-439 DYPNSGLMSIVSKD
+439 DD
-453 GNYEFHLDSSG
+453 NYEFHLDSQG
-464 RVYWYWEIQGA
+464 RVYWYWA
-475 GYHVLTSTKSIPKN
+475 TSNNNANSLRTTQSIPLN
-489 KWSHITIRY
+489 TWSHITIRY
-498 DRNRSNQRQAIFIN
+498 DRNLSGNQRQRIYIN
-512 GQLDSSNNIFGRL
+512 GVAVASNNDSRAL
-525 RTNNLPLQIGQDQ
+525 RTNTLNLEIGRDF
-538 NFSGRAFD
+538 NFDSRSFNGR
-546 GFIDEVQ
+546 IDEVT
-553 IFSQALSNAQ
+553 IYGSALTDEQ
-563 ILQLYRQR
+563 ILSLYNQR
-571 HLCGGHI
+571 HSCGGDI
-578 PQCFSDDFNRSELGQ
+578 PQCFSDDFNRPNLEQ
-593 DWVAFKS
+593 DWVPFTS
-600 IGNFTPRIVDNRL
+600 SGNFTPRVVSNRL

-960 IVDVPNAY
+960 VVDVPNAY

-997 KSVAFWSEYLNPTA
+997 KSVAFWSDYLEPSSGS
-1011 NNSGFQSVTVGVN
+1011 SGFKVLPVVVN
-1024 GTPIG
+1024 GTNVG
-1029 QSANNATSI
+1029 QSANNAQPINLT
-1038 SLNFNQNGEASF
+1038 FDQNGTAAF
-1050 PISYREVGSLALHAR
+1050 TVSYREAGNVALNAR

-1077 EGQDSFIRVPKA
+1077 EGQASFIRVPKA
-1089 LVLSAKSFYDS
+1089 LVLNAKSFYNS
-1100 DGKCAAADMS
+1100 DGQCPAANMS

-1158 QPSAGQSGVLG
+1158 QPSTGQSGVLG
-1169 VNEYTHLLGGTTTVA
+1169 VNEYTHLQGGTTTVA

-1215 AVTSTGSIGRFIPA
+1215 DVVSTGPIGRFIPA

-1296 DYSDAANDLSIVFTN
+1296 DYSDAANNLSIVFTN

-1378 TFSHIDGAMPLY
+1378 TFPPIDGAMPLY

-1424 IEDSCTALPAITGF
+1424 IEDSCTALPAISGF

-1462 LAEHSAANLNSGK
+1462 LAEHSAANLNSGQ

>member
-1 MSRIALALL
+1 MSA
-10 VLLASFPS
+10 
-18 DARDYQL
+18 
-25 SATNAD
+25 
-31 LPTCSSNNWQQG
+31 NN
-43 ISGGIRTYH
+43 
-52 CVNGSVSLSSGDN
+52 
-65 ITATSQAI
+65 
-73 LSADAGFSFAGSNI
+73 
-87 IGSSTTVVDLVSSSG
+87 
-102 STTWQESN
+102 
-110 NRLFGNYRAADTPV
+110 PV
-124 TLNNV
+124 TFN
-129 DVQGAITTGGAIT
+129 
-142 IQSGSVSG
+142 SV
-150 DVRSNNHGIRLKNTN
+150 TMT
-165 VQGAVFA
+165 
-172 NGDIVVD
+172 
-179 GSSVSGS
+179 SGS
-186 IETPNNALTIIDS
+186 ISGSNRFNASNSTLGSLSNPISVTTNSNDITINNS
-199 TITGNL
+199 T
-205 TANGDIIVTRSDVSG
+205 VY
-220 NITTPNNALMVT
+220 
-232 DSTIKGSLT
+232 GSLT
-241 ANGDIIV
+241 VNNPGGV
-248 TRSDVSGNITTPNNS
+248 VQVNNS
-263 VTITGANVVGSVS
+263 
-276 ANGNVV
+276 
-282 IDNTSVTG
+282 SVTG
-290 NLTSTS
+290 SCLPRS
-296 NQVTLNNA
+296 NPL
-304 SYVLGDVTAGK
+304 
-315 PNWGV
+315 
-320 VNINGGSVVEGNCLY
+320 
-335 NTVPANACGASVLP
+335 NACSPAPIAVYQLDEAQWNGQVGQVKNSV
-349 SAVALYHLEEQVW
+349 S
-362 DGRANEVLDASG
+362 DT
-374 NSLHGRAVNGA
+374 LHGRAINGA
-385 VTAIAT
+385 TTNNTA
-391 PALPTLNNLGTCGYG
+391 PALPVDLNNMGTCGYG
-406 VFNKSSNQYL
+406 VFIGNQNQYVD
-416 EIPDSP
+416 IPHNQQLS
-422 LLDFEQT
+422 FSER
-429 LTISTWVYPK
+429 LTVSAWVYPVSRPTGDGLHTIVAK
-439 DYPNSGLMSIVSKD
+439 DD
-453 GNYEFHLDSSG
+453 NYEFHLDSQG
-464 RVYWYWEIQGA
+464 RVYWYWA
-475 GYHVLTSTKSIPKN
+475 TSNNNANSLRTTQSIPLN
-489 KWSHITIRY
+489 TWSHITIRY
-498 DRNRSNQRQAIFIN
+498 DRNLSGNQRQRIYIN
-512 GQLDSSNNIFGRL
+512 GVAVASNNDSRAL
-525 RTNNLPLQIGQDQ
+525 RTNTLNLEIGRDF
-538 NFSGRAFD
+538 NFDSRSFNGR
-546 GFIDEVQ
+546 IDEVT
-553 IFSQALSNAQ
+553 IYGSALTDEQ
-563 ILQLYRQR
+563 ILSLYNQR
-571 HLCGGHI
+571 HSCGGDI
-578 PQCFSDDFNRSELGQ
+578 PQCFSDDFNRPNLEQ
-593 DWVAFKS
+593 DWVPFTS
-600 IGNFTPRIVDNRL
+600 SGNFTPRVVSNRL

-898 STLTLNNGIGLTQ
+898 PTLTLNNGIGLTQ

-960 IVDVPNAY
+960 VVDVPNAY

-997 KSVAFWSEYLNPTA
+997 KSVAFWSDYLEPSSGS
-1011 NNSGFQSVTVGVN
+1011 SGFKVLPVVVN
-1024 GTPIG
+1024 GTNVG
-1029 QSANNATSI
+1029 QSANNAQPINLT
-1038 SLNFNQNGEASF
+1038 FDQNGTAAF
-1050 PISYREVGSLALHAR
+1050 TVSYREAGNVALNAR

-1077 EGQDSFIRVPKA
+1077 EGQASFIRVPKA
-1089 LVLSAKSFYDS
+1089 LVLNAKSFYNS
-1100 DGKCAAADMS
+1100 DGQCPAANMS

-1130 VADPVDASDDL
+1130 VADPADASDDL

-1158 QPSAGQSGVLG
+1158 QPSAGQLGVLG

-1229 YFDVSPMTVTLAA
+1229 YFSVSPMSNVTLDA
-1242 ACSTG
+1242 ACKTG
-1247 GQPFTYLGQPFSYAN
+1247 NAFSYLGQPFEYSN
-1262 NPGLYLQPKSGSG
+1262 SPGLYLQPKSANNA
-1275 SDTLNY
+1275 DTQNY
-1281 LIGDWWRYENSWTER
+1281 LIDPWWRYNNQWNGRT
-1296 DYSDAANDLSIVFTN
+1296 YSDSANGVNLGFDNLQTSPISRQALNNSGIVLN
-1311 QLDEPVTRQ
+1311 
-1320 TASTS
+1320 
-1325 GVILDGERLSY
+1325 GERVWY

-1342 KPVFNA
+1342 KPVFNS
-1348 AFNLTLSASD
+1348 AFDLTLNASN

-1363 GVCYRPNASPLCSGY
+1363 GVCYRQNASSPCLGY

-1444 NNNGYTVLT
+1444 NDNGYTVLT

-1462 LAEHSAANLNSGK
+1462 LAEHSAANLNSGQ

>member
-1 MSRIALALL
+1 MINYKWLIGLILFSST
-10 VLLASFPS
+10 V
-18 DARDYQL
+18 
-25 SATNAD
+25 SAQQYN
-31 LPTCSSNNWQQG
+31 LSNNQYPPCNTSWQK
-43 ISGGIRTYH
+43 SGNTYT
-52 CVNGSVSLSSGDN
+52 CTGDGKVTLNNGDVIIANIESTLVANNGFELRGNVIGSQINRINLQANYGHIQTVTTQTSIMYGN
-65 ITATSQAI
+65 ITATS
-73 LSADAGFSFAGSNI
+73 SNI
-87 IGSSTTVVDLVSSSG
+87 DLSYLS
-102 STTWQESN
+102 
-110 NRLFGNYRAADTPV
+110 LFGNITSGGV
-124 TLNNV
+124 ITLNSGVVEGNV
-129 DVQGAITTGGAIT
+129 ISLNKSVNINNVNFSGDIRGNDAVNITGGT
-142 IQSGSVSG
+142 Y
-150 DVRSNNHGIRLKNTN
+150 
-165 VQGAVFA
+165 
-172 NGDIVVD
+172 
-179 GSSVSGS
+179 
-186 IETPNNALTIIDS
+186 
-199 TITGNL
+199 
-205 TANGDIIVTRSDVSG
+205 SG
-220 NITTPNNALMVT
+220 NITMSANNPVT
-232 DSTIKGSLT
+232 FNSVTMTSGSISGSNRFNASNSTLGSLSNPISVTTNSNDITINNSTVYGSLT
-241 ANGDIIV
+241 V
-248 TRSDVSGNITTPNNS
+248 NNS
-263 VTITGANVVGSVS
+263 GGVVQVNNS
-276 ANGNVV
+276 
-282 IDNTSVTG
+282 SVTG
-290 NLTSTS
+290 SCLPRS
-296 NQVTLNNA
+296 NPL
-304 SYVLGDVTAGK
+304 
-315 PNWGV
+315 
-320 VNINGGSVVEGNCLY
+320 
-335 NTVPANACGASVLP
+335 NACSPAPIAVYQLDEAQWNGQAGQVKNSV
-349 SAVALYHLEEQVW
+349 S
-362 DGRANEVLDASG
+362 DT
-374 NSLHGRAVNGA
+374 LHGRAINGA
-385 VTAIAT
+385 TTNNTA
-391 PALPTLNNLGTCGYG
+391 PALPVDLNNMGTCGYG
-406 VFNKSSNQYL
+406 VFIGNQNQYVD
-416 EIPDSP
+416 IPHNQQLS
-422 LLDFEQT
+422 FSER
-429 LTISTWVYPK
+429 LTVSAWVYPVSRPTGDGLHTIVAK
-439 DYPNSGLMSIVSKD
+439 DD
-453 GNYEFHLDSSG
+453 NYEFHLDSQG
-464 RVYWYWEIQGA
+464 RVYWYWA
-475 GYHVLTSTKSIPKN
+475 TSNNNANSLRTTQSIPLN
-489 KWSHITIRY
+489 TWSHITIRY
-498 DRNRSNQRQAIFIN
+498 DRNLSGNQRQRIYIN
-512 GQLDSSNNIFGRL
+512 GVAVASNNDSRAL
-525 RTNNLPLQIGQDQ
+525 RTNTLNLEIGRDF
-538 NFSGRAFD
+538 NFDSRSFNGR
-546 GFIDEVQ
+546 IDEVT
-553 IFSQALSNAQ
+553 IYGSALTDEQ
-563 ILQLYRQR
+563 ILSLYNQR
-571 HLCGGHI
+571 HSCGGEI
-578 PQCFSDDFNRSELGQ
+578 PQCFSDDFNRPNLEQ
-593 DWVAFKS
+593 DWVPFTS
-600 IGNFTPRIVDNRL
+600 SGNFTPRVVSNRL

-837 VGAQINHFRIT
+837 VGAQVNHFRIT

-898 STLTLNNGIGLTQ
+898 PTLTLNNGIGLTQ
-911 LRRNEAGTVDVG
+911 LRRNEAGTVDVV

-945 FSANN
+945 FSVNN

-955 LDSGF
+955 ADSGF

-997 KSVAFWSEYLNPTA
+997 KSVAFWSDYLEPSSGS
-1011 NNSGFQSVTVGVN
+1011 SGFKVLPVVVN
-1024 GTPIG
+1024 GTNVG
-1029 QSANNATSI
+1029 QSANNAQPINLT
-1038 SLNFNQNGEASF
+1038 FDQNGTAAF
-1050 PISYREVGSLALHAR
+1050 TVSYREAGNVALNAR

-1158 QPSAGQSGVLG
+1158 QPSTGQSGVLG

-1229 YFDVSPMTVTLAA
+1229 YFSVSPMSNVTLDA
-1242 ACSTG
+1242 ACKTG
-1247 GQPFTYLGQPFSYAN
+1247 NAFSYLGQPFEYSN
-1262 NPGLYLQPKSGSG
+1262 SPGLYLQPKSANNA
-1275 SDTLNY
+1275 DTQNY
-1281 LIGDWWRYENSWTER
+1281 LIDPWWRYNNQWNGRT
-1296 DYSDAANDLSIVFTN
+1296 YSDSANGVNLGFDNLQTSPISRQALNNSGIVLT
-1311 QLDEPVTRQ
+1311 
-1320 TASTS
+1320 
-1325 GVILDGERLSY
+1325 GERVWY
-1336 QKPLQP
+1336 E
-1342 KPVFNA
+1342 KPVQLKEVFKA
-1348 AFNLTLSASD
+1348 AFDLTLNASNLTD
-1358 LTDQD
+1358 LD
-1363 GVCYRPNASPLCSGY
+1363 GVCYRLDATSPCLGFV
-1378 TFSHIDGAMPLY
+1378 FSNIDQTMSLY

-1462 LAEHSAANLNSGK
+1462 LAEHSAANLNSGQ
-1475 RAIRF
+1475 RSIRF
-1480 SAPGAGARGVIDSV
+1480 SAPGAGALGVIDSV

>member
-1 MSRIALALL
+1 M
-10 VLLASFPS
+10 
-18 DARDYQL
+18 
-25 SATNAD
+25 T
-31 LPTCSSNNWQQG
+31 
-43 ISGGIRTYH
+43 
-52 CVNGSVSLSSGDN
+52 
-65 ITATSQAI
+65 
-73 LSADAGFSFAGSNI
+73 
-87 IGSSTTVVDLVSSSG
+87 
-102 STTWQESN
+102 
-110 NRLFGNYRAADTPV
+110 
-124 TLNNV
+124 
-129 DVQGAITTGGAIT
+129 
-142 IQSGSVSG
+142 
-150 DVRSNNHGIRLKNTN
+150 
-165 VQGAVFA
+165 
-172 NGDIVVD
+172 
-179 GSSVSGS
+179 SGS
-186 IETPNNALTIIDS
+186 ISGSNRFNASNSTLGSLSNPISVTTNSNDITINNS
-199 TITGNL
+199 T
-205 TANGDIIVTRSDVSG
+205 VY
-220 NITTPNNALMVT
+220 
-232 DSTIKGSLT
+232 GSLT
-241 ANGDIIV
+241 VNNPGGV
-248 TRSDVSGNITTPNNS
+248 VQVNNS
-263 VTITGANVVGSVS
+263 
-276 ANGNVV
+276 
-282 IDNTSVTG
+282 SVTG
-290 NLTSTS
+290 SCLPRS
-296 NQVTLNNA
+296 NPL
-304 SYVLGDVTAGK
+304 
-315 PNWGV
+315 
-320 VNINGGSVVEGNCLY
+320 
-335 NTVPANACGASVLP
+335 NACSPAPIAVYQLDEAQWNGQVGQVKNSV
-349 SAVALYHLEEQVW
+349 S
-362 DGRANEVLDASG
+362 DT
-374 NSLHGRAVNGA
+374 LHGRAINGA
-385 VTAIAT
+385 TTNNTA
-391 PALPTLNNLGTCGYG
+391 PALPVDLNNMGTCGYG
-406 VFNKSSNQYL
+406 VFIGNQNQYVD
-416 EIPDSP
+416 IPHNQQLS
-422 LLDFEQT
+422 FSER
-429 LTISTWVYPK
+429 LTVSAWVYPVSRPTGDGLHTIVAK
-439 DYPNSGLMSIVSKD
+439 DD
-453 GNYEFHLDSSG
+453 NYEFHLDSQG
-464 RVYWYWEIQGA
+464 RVYWYWA
-475 GYHVLTSTKSIPKN
+475 TSNNNANSLRTTQSIPLN
-489 KWSHITIRY
+489 TWSHITIRY
-498 DRNRSNQRQAIFIN
+498 DRNLSGNQRQRIYIN
-512 GQLDSSNNIFGRL
+512 GVAVASNNDSRAL
-525 RTNNLPLQIGQDQ
+525 RTNTLNLEIGRDF
-538 NFSGRAFD
+538 NFDSRSFNGR
-546 GFIDEVQ
+546 IDEVT
-553 IFSQALSNAQ
+553 IYGSALTDEQ
-563 ILQLYRQR
+563 ILSLYNQR
-571 HLCGGHI
+571 HSCGGDI
-578 PQCFSDDFNRSELGQ
+578 PQCFSDDFNRPNLEQ
-593 DWVAFKS
+593 DWVPFTS
-600 IGNFTPRIVDNRL
+600 SGNFTPRVVSNRL

-960 IVDVPNAY
+960 VVDVPNAY

-997 KSVAFWSEYLNPTA
+997 KSVAFWSDYLEPSSGS
-1011 NNSGFQSVTVGVN
+1011 SGFKVLPVVVN
-1024 GTPIG
+1024 GTNVG
-1029 QSANNATSI
+1029 QSANNAQPINLT
-1038 SLNFNQNGEASF
+1038 FDQNGTAAF
-1050 PISYREVGSLALHAR
+1050 TVSYREAGNVALNAR

-1169 VNEYTHLLGGTTTVA
+1169 VNEYTHLLGGTTTIA

-1229 YFDVSPMTVTLAA
+1229 YFSVSPMSNVTLDA
-1242 ACSTG
+1242 ACKTG
-1247 GQPFTYLGQPFSYAN
+1247 NAFSYLGQSFEYSN
-1262 NPGLYLQPKSGSG
+1262 SPGLYLQPKSANNA
-1275 SDTLNY
+1275 DTQNY
-1281 LIGDWWRYENSWTER
+1281 LIDPWWRYNNQWNGRT
-1296 DYSDAANDLSIVFTN
+1296 YSDSANGVNLGFDNLQTSPISRQALNNSGIVLN
-1311 QLDEPVTRQ
+1311 
-1320 TASTS
+1320 
-1325 GVILDGERLSY
+1325 GERVWY

-1342 KPVFNA
+1342 KAVFNA

-1363 GVCYRPNASPLCSGY
+1363 GVCYRQNASSPCLGY

-1462 LAEHSAANLNSGK
+1462 LAEHSAANLNSGQ
-1475 RAIRF
+1475 RSIRF
-1480 SAPGAGARGVIDSV
+1480 SAPGAGALGVIDSV

>member
-1 MSRIALALL
+1 
-10 VLLASFPS
+10 
-18 DARDYQL
+18 
-25 SATNAD
+25 
-31 LPTCSSNNWQQG
+31 
-43 ISGGIRTYH
+43 
-52 CVNGSVSLSSGDN
+52 
-65 ITATSQAI
+65 
-73 LSADAGFSFAGSNI
+73 
-87 IGSSTTVVDLVSSSG
+87 
-102 STTWQESN
+102 
-110 NRLFGNYRAADTPV
+110 
-124 TLNNV
+124 
-129 DVQGAITTGGAIT
+129 
-142 IQSGSVSG
+142 
-150 DVRSNNHGIRLKNTN
+150 
-165 VQGAVFA
+165 
-172 NGDIVVD
+172 
-179 GSSVSGS
+179 
-186 IETPNNALTIIDS
+186 
-199 TITGNL
+199 
-205 TANGDIIVTRSDVSG
+205 
-220 NITTPNNALMVT
+220 
-232 DSTIKGSLT
+232 
-241 ANGDIIV
+241 
-248 TRSDVSGNITTPNNS
+248 
-263 VTITGANVVGSVS
+263 
-276 ANGNVV
+276 
-282 IDNTSVTG
+282 
-290 NLTSTS
+290 
-296 NQVTLNNA
+296 
-304 SYVLGDVTAGK
+304 
-315 PNWGV
+315 
-320 VNINGGSVVEGNCLY
+320 
-335 NTVPANACGASVLP
+335 
-349 SAVALYHLEEQVW
+349 
-362 DGRANEVLDASG
+362 
-374 NSLHGRAVNGA
+374 
-385 VTAIAT
+385 
-391 PALPTLNNLGTCGYG
+391 
-406 VFNKSSNQYL
+406 
-416 EIPDSP
+416 
-422 LLDFEQT
+422 
-429 LTISTWVYPK
+429 
-439 DYPNSGLMSIVSKD
+439 
-453 GNYEFHLDSSG
+453 
-464 RVYWYWEIQGA
+464 
-475 GYHVLTSTKSIPKN
+475 
-489 KWSHITIRY
+489 
-498 DRNRSNQRQAIFIN
+498 
-512 GQLDSSNNIFGRL
+512 
-525 RTNNLPLQIGQDQ
+525 
-538 NFSGRAFD
+538 
-546 GFIDEVQ
+546 
-553 IFSQALSNAQ
+553 
-563 ILQLYRQR
+563 
-571 HLCGGHI
+571 
-578 PQCFSDDFNRSELGQ
+578 
-593 DWVAFKS
+593 
-600 IGNFTPRIVDNRL
+600 
-613 RLTEAIGNQATAVTY
+613 
-628 QRIFPAAN
+628 
-636 NLVQVELDYYA
+636 
-647 WANLTGNGADGVS
+647 
-660 LIFSDATVT
+660 
-669 PRTGGFGGSLGYA
+669 
-682 QRTDTNPN
+682 
-690 TPGFAGGWLGI
+690 
-701 GLDEWG
+701 
-707 NFANPTEGRV
+707 
-717 GGVGFRPQSITVR
+717 
-730 GSQASNYRYLT
+730 
-741 HQTVSPN
+741 
-748 IDTRN
+748 
-753 TNTPAPGDRYLI
+753 
-765 EIDSR
+765 
-770 NASQVLLSIRR
+770 
-781 TRNNSTTT
+781 
-789 ILNQYSIPL
+789 
-798 NQQGAI
+798 
-804 PEEFFLS
+804 
-811 LAGSTGASVNNHE
+811 
-824 IDNFRVC
+824 
-831 ALKSRP
+831 
-837 VGAQINHFRIT
+837 
-848 LPQQA
+848 
-853 LTCDVADVSVR
+853 
-864 ACANSDCS
+864 
-872 NTFTDPVTAYLT
+872 
-884 PNSLPSATGGWVNG
+884 
-898 STLTLNNGIGLTQ
+898 

-960 IVDVPNAY
+960 VVDVPNAY

-997 KSVAFWSEYLNPTA
+997 KSVAFWSDYLEPSSGS
-1011 NNSGFQSVTVGVN
+1011 SGFKVLPVVVN
-1024 GTPIG
+1024 GTNVG
-1029 QSANNATSI
+1029 QSANNAQPINLT
-1038 SLNFNQNGEASF
+1038 FDQNGTAAF
-1050 PISYREVGSLALHAR
+1050 TVSYREAGNVALNAR

-1077 EGQDSFIRVPKA
+1077 EGQASFIRVPKA
-1089 LVLSAKSFYDS
+1089 LVLNAKSFYNS
-1100 DGKCAAADMS
+1100 DGQCPAANMS

-1158 QPSAGQSGVLG
+1158 QPSTGQSGVLG
-1169 VNEYTHLLGGTTTVA
+1169 VNEYTHLQGGTTTVA

-1215 AVTSTGSIGRFIPA
+1215 DVVSTGPIGRFIPA

-1296 DYSDAANDLSIVFTN
+1296 DYSDTANNLSIVFTN

-1396 QDVYGPETQA
+1396 QDLYGPETQA

-1462 LAEHSAANLNSGK
+1462 LAEHSAASLNSGQ

>member
-1 MSRIALALL
+1 MINYKWLIGLILFSST
-10 VLLASFPS
+10 V
-18 DARDYQL
+18 
-25 SATNAD
+25 SAQQYN
-31 LPTCSSNNWQQG
+31 LSNNQYPPCNTSWQK
-43 ISGGIRTYH
+43 SGNTYT
-52 CVNGSVSLSSGDN
+52 CTGDGKVTLNNGDVIIANIESTLVANNGFELRGNVIGSQTNRINLQANYGHIQTVTTQTSTMYGN
-65 ITATSQAI
+65 ITATS
-73 LSADAGFSFAGSNI
+73 SNI
-87 IGSSTTVVDLVSSSG
+87 DLSYLS
-102 STTWQESN
+102 
-110 NRLFGNYRAADTPV
+110 LFGNITSGGV
-124 TLNNV
+124 ITLNSGVVEGNV
-129 DVQGAITTGGAIT
+129 ISLNKSVNINNVNFSGDIRGNDAVNITGGT
-142 IQSGSVSG
+142 Y
-150 DVRSNNHGIRLKNTN
+150 
-165 VQGAVFA
+165 
-172 NGDIVVD
+172 
-179 GSSVSGS
+179 
-186 IETPNNALTIIDS
+186 
-199 TITGNL
+199 
-205 TANGDIIVTRSDVSG
+205 SG
-220 NITTPNNALMVT
+220 NITMSANNPVT
-232 DSTIKGSLT
+232 FNSVTMTSGSISGSNRFNASNSTLGSLSNPISVTTNSNDITINNSTVYGSLT
-241 ANGDIIV
+241 VNNPGGV
-248 TRSDVSGNITTPNNS
+248 VQVNNS
-263 VTITGANVVGSVS
+263 
-276 ANGNVV
+276 
-282 IDNTSVTG
+282 SVTG
-290 NLTSTS
+290 SCLPRS
-296 NQVTLNNA
+296 NPL
-304 SYVLGDVTAGK
+304 
-315 PNWGV
+315 
-320 VNINGGSVVEGNCLY
+320 
-335 NTVPANACGASVLP
+335 NACSPAPIAVYQLDEAQWNGQVGQVKNSV
-349 SAVALYHLEEQVW
+349 S
-362 DGRANEVLDASG
+362 DT
-374 NSLHGRAVNGA
+374 LHGRAINGA
-385 VTAIAT
+385 TTNNTA
-391 PALPTLNNLGTCGYG
+391 PALPVDLNNMGTCGYG
-406 VFNKSSNQYL
+406 VFIGNQNQYVD
-416 EIPDSP
+416 IPHNQQLS
-422 LLDFEQT
+422 FSER
-429 LTISTWVYPK
+429 LTVSAWVYPVSRPTGDGLHTIVAK
-439 DYPNSGLMSIVSKD
+439 DD
-453 GNYEFHLDSSG
+453 NYEFHLDSQG
-464 RVYWYWEIQGA
+464 RVYWYWA
-475 GYHVLTSTKSIPKN
+475 TSNNNANSLRTTQSIPLN
-489 KWSHITIRY
+489 TWSHITIRY
-498 DRNRSNQRQAIFIN
+498 DRNLSGNQRQRIYIN
-512 GQLDSSNNIFGRL
+512 GVAVASNNDSRAL
-525 RTNNLPLQIGQDQ
+525 RTNTLNLEIGRDF
-538 NFSGRAFD
+538 NFDSRSFNGR
-546 GFIDEVQ
+546 IDEVT
-553 IFSQALSNAQ
+553 IYGSALTDEQ
-563 ILQLYRQR
+563 ILSLYNQR
-571 HLCGGHI
+571 HSCGGDI
-578 PQCFSDDFNRSELGQ
+578 PQCFSDDFNRPNLEQ
-593 DWVAFKS
+593 DWVPFTS
-600 IGNFTPRIVDNRL
+600 SGNFTPRVVSNRL

-997 KSVAFWSEYLNPTA
+997 KSVAFWSEYLNPAA
-1011 NNSGFQSVTVGVN
+1011 NNSGFQSVSVGVN

-1215 AVTSTGSIGRFIPA
+1215 AVVSTGSIGRFIPA
-1229 YFDVSPMTVTLAA
+1229 YFAISPMTVTLDA
-1242 ACSTG
+1242 ACKTG
-1247 GQPFTYLGQPFSYAN
+1247 NAFSYLGQPFEYSN
-1262 NPGLYLQPKSGSG
+1262 SPGLYLQPKSANNV
-1275 SDTLNY
+1275 DTQNY
-1281 LIGDWWRYENSWTER
+1281 LIDPWWRYNNQWNGRT
-1296 DYSDAANDLSIVFTN
+1296 YSDSANGVNLGFDNLQTSPISRQASNNSGIVLN
-1311 QLDEPVTRQ
+1311 
-1320 TASTS
+1320 
-1325 GVILDGERLSY
+1325 GERVWY

-1348 AFNLTLSASD
+1348 AFDLTLNASN

-1363 GVCYRPNASPLCSGY
+1363 GVCYRQNASSPCLGY

-1406 LEQPIYVE
+1406 LEQPVYVE

-1438 TLQSDP
+1438 TLQSDS

-1462 LAEHSAANLNSGK
+1462 LAEHSAANLSSGK

-1512 GNFDQTTQGR
+1512 GSFDQTTQGR
-1522 AQFGLYRGSDRVIWW
+1522 VQFGLYRGSDRVIWW

>member
-1 MSRIALALL
+1 MINYKWLIGLILFSST
-10 VLLASFPS
+10 V
-18 DARDYQL
+18 
-25 SATNAD
+25 SAQQYN
-31 LPTCSSNNWQQG
+31 LSNNQYPPCNTSWQK
-43 ISGGIRTYH
+43 SGNTYT
-52 CVNGSVSLSSGDN
+52 CTGDGKVTLNNGDVIIANIESTLVANNGFELRGNVIGSQTNRINLQANYGHIQTVTTQTSIMYGN
-65 ITATSQAI
+65 ITATS
-73 LSADAGFSFAGSNI
+73 SNI
-87 IGSSTTVVDLVSSSG
+87 DLSYLS
-102 STTWQESN
+102 
-110 NRLFGNYRAADTPV
+110 LFGNITSGGV
-124 TLNNV
+124 ITLNSGVVEGNV
-129 DVQGAITTGGAIT
+129 ISLNKSVNINNVNFSGDIRGNDAVNITGGT
-142 IQSGSVSG
+142 Y
-150 DVRSNNHGIRLKNTN
+150 
-165 VQGAVFA
+165 
-172 NGDIVVD
+172 
-179 GSSVSGS
+179 
-186 IETPNNALTIIDS
+186 
-199 TITGNL
+199 
-205 TANGDIIVTRSDVSG
+205 SG
-220 NITTPNNALMVT
+220 NITMSANNPVT
-232 DSTIKGSLT
+232 FNSVTMTSGSISGSNRFNASNSTLGSLSNPISVTTNSNDITINNSTVYGSLT
-241 ANGDIIV
+241 V
-248 TRSDVSGNITTPNNS
+248 NNS
-263 VTITGANVVGSVS
+263 GGVVQVNNS
-276 ANGNVV
+276 
-282 IDNTSVTG
+282 SVTG
-290 NLTSTS
+290 SCLPRS
-296 NQVTLNNA
+296 NPL
-304 SYVLGDVTAGK
+304 
-315 PNWGV
+315 
-320 VNINGGSVVEGNCLY
+320 
-335 NTVPANACGASVLP
+335 NACSPAPIAVYQLDEAQWNGQAGQVKNSV
-349 SAVALYHLEEQVW
+349 S
-362 DGRANEVLDASG
+362 DT
-374 NSLHGRAVNGA
+374 LHGRAINGA
-385 VTAIAT
+385 TTNNTA
-391 PALPTLNNLGTCGYG
+391 PALPVDLNNMGTCGYG
-406 VFNKSSNQYL
+406 VFIGNQNQYVD
-416 EIPDSP
+416 IPHNQQLS
-422 LLDFEQT
+422 FSER
-429 LTISTWVYPK
+429 LTVSAWVYPVSRPTGDGLHTIVAK
-439 DYPNSGLMSIVSKD
+439 DD
-453 GNYEFHLDSSG
+453 NYEFHLDSQG
-464 RVYWYWEIQGA
+464 RVYWYWA
-475 GYHVLTSTKSIPKN
+475 TSNNNANSLRTTQSIPLN
-489 KWSHITIRY
+489 TWSHITIRY
-498 DRNRSNQRQAIFIN
+498 DRNLSGNQRQRIYIN
-512 GQLDSSNNIFGRL
+512 GVAVASNNDSRAL
-525 RTNNLPLQIGQDQ
+525 RTNTLNLEIGRDF
-538 NFSGRAFD
+538 NFDSRSFNGR
-546 GFIDEVQ
+546 IDEVT
-553 IFSQALSNAQ
+553 IYGSALTDEQ
-563 ILQLYRQR
+563 ILSLYNQR
-571 HLCGGHI
+571 HSCGGES
-578 PQCFSDDFNRSELGQ
+578 PQCFSDDFNRPNLEQ
-593 DWVAFKS
+593 DWVPFTS
-600 IGNFTPRIVDNRL
+600 SGNFTPRVVSNRL

-837 VGAQINHFRIT
+837 VGAQVNHFRIT

-898 STLTLNNGIGLTQ
+898 PTLTLNNGIGLTQ

-945 FSANN
+945 FSVNN

-955 LDSGF
+955 ADSGF

-997 KSVAFWSEYLNPTA
+997 KSVAFWSDYLEPSSGS
-1011 NNSGFQSVTVGVN
+1011 SGFKVLPVVVN
-1024 GTPIG
+1024 GTNVG
-1029 QSANNATSI
+1029 QSANNAQPINLT
-1038 SLNFNQNGEASF
+1038 FDQNGTAAF
-1050 PISYREVGSLALHAR
+1050 TVSYREAGNVALNAR

-1158 QPSAGQSGVLG
+1158 QPSTGQSGVLG

-1194 FSLVAPTHYLGLDLA
+1194 FSLVAPTHYIGLDLA

-1229 YFDVSPMTVTLAA
+1229 YFSVSPMSNVTLDA
-1242 ACSTG
+1242 ACKTG
-1247 GQPFTYLGQPFSYAN
+1247 NAFSYLGQPFEYSN
-1262 NPGLYLQPKSGSG
+1262 SPGLYLQPKSANNA
-1275 SDTLNY
+1275 DTQNY
-1281 LIGDWWRYENSWTER
+1281 LIDPWWRYNNQWNGRT
-1296 DYSDAANDLSIVFTN
+1296 YSDSANGVNLGFDNLQTSPISRQALNNSGIVLN
-1311 QLDEPVTRQ
+1311 
-1320 TASTS
+1320 
-1325 GVILDGERLSY
+1325 GERVWY

-1342 KPVFNA
+1342 KPVFNS
-1348 AFNLTLSASD
+1348 AFDLTLNASN

-1363 GVCYRPNASPLCSGY
+1363 GVCYRQNASSPCLGY

-1406 LEQPIYVE
+1406 LEQPMYVE

-1462 LAEHSAANLNSGK
+1462 LAEHSAANLNSGQ

>member
-1 MSRIALALL
+1 MINYKWLIGLILFSST
-10 VLLASFPS
+10 V
-18 DARDYQL
+18 
-25 SATNAD
+25 SAQQYN
-31 LPTCSSNNWQQG
+31 LSNNQYPPCNTSWQK
-43 ISGGIRTYH
+43 SGNTYT
-52 CVNGSVSLSSGDN
+52 CTGDGKVTLNNGDVIIANIESTLVANNGFELRGNVIGSQTNRINLQANYGHIQTVTTQTSIMYGN
-65 ITATSQAI
+65 ITATS
-73 LSADAGFSFAGSNI
+73 SNI
-87 IGSSTTVVDLVSSSG
+87 DLSYLS
-102 STTWQESN
+102 
-110 NRLFGNYRAADTPV
+110 LFGNITSGGV
-124 TLNNV
+124 ITLNSGVVEGNV
-129 DVQGAITTGGAIT
+129 ISLNKSVNINNVNFSGDIRGNDAVNITGGT
-142 IQSGSVSG
+142 Y
-150 DVRSNNHGIRLKNTN
+150 
-165 VQGAVFA
+165 
-172 NGDIVVD
+172 
-179 GSSVSGS
+179 
-186 IETPNNALTIIDS
+186 
-199 TITGNL
+199 
-205 TANGDIIVTRSDVSG
+205 SG
-220 NITTPNNALMVT
+220 NITMSANNPVT
-232 DSTIKGSLT
+232 FNSVTMTSGSISGSNRFNASNSTLGSLSNPISVTTNSNDITINNSTVYGSLT
-241 ANGDIIV
+241 V
-248 TRSDVSGNITTPNNS
+248 NNS
-263 VTITGANVVGSVS
+263 GGVVQVNNS
-276 ANGNVV
+276 
-282 IDNTSVTG
+282 SVTG
-290 NLTSTS
+290 SCLPRS
-296 NQVTLNNA
+296 NPL
-304 SYVLGDVTAGK
+304 
-315 PNWGV
+315 
-320 VNINGGSVVEGNCLY
+320 
-335 NTVPANACGASVLP
+335 NACSPAPIAVYQLDEAQWNGQAGQVKNSV
-349 SAVALYHLEEQVW
+349 S
-362 DGRANEVLDASG
+362 DT
-374 NSLHGRAVNGA
+374 LHGRAINGA
-385 VTAIAT
+385 TTNNTA
-391 PALPTLNNLGTCGYG
+391 PALPVDLNNMGTCGYG
-406 VFNKSSNQYL
+406 VFIGNQNQYVD
-416 EIPDSP
+416 IPHNQQLS
-422 LLDFEQT
+422 FSER
-429 LTISTWVYPK
+429 LTVSAWVYPVSRPTGDGLHTIVAK
-439 DYPNSGLMSIVSKD
+439 DD
-453 GNYEFHLDSSG
+453 NYEFHLDSQG
-464 RVYWYWEIQGA
+464 RVYWYWA
-475 GYHVLTSTKSIPKN
+475 TSNNNANSLRTTQSIPLN
-489 KWSHITIRY
+489 TWSHITIRY
-498 DRNRSNQRQAIFIN
+498 DRNLSGNQRQRIYIN
-512 GQLDSSNNIFGRL
+512 GVAVASNNDSRAL
-525 RTNNLPLQIGQDQ
+525 RTNTLNLEIGRDF
-538 NFSGRAFD
+538 NFDSRSFNGR
-546 GFIDEVQ
+546 IDEVT
-553 IFSQALSNAQ
+553 IYGSALTDEQ
-563 ILQLYRQR
+563 ILSLYNQR
-571 HLCGGHI
+571 HSCGGDI
-578 PQCFSDDFNRSELGQ
+578 PQCFSDDFNRPNLEQ
-593 DWVAFKS
+593 DWVPFTS
-600 IGNFTPRIVDNRL
+600 SGNFTPRVVSNRL

-898 STLTLNNGIGLTQ
+898 PTLTLNNGIGLTQ

-945 FSANN
+945 FSVNN

-997 KSVAFWSEYLNPTA
+997 KPVAFWSDYLEPSSGS
-1011 NNSGFQSVTVGVN
+1011 SGFKVLPVVVN
-1024 GTPIG
+1024 GTNVG
-1029 QSANNATSI
+1029 QSANNAQPINLT
-1038 SLNFNQNGEASF
+1038 FDQNGTAAF
-1050 PISYREVGSLALHAR
+1050 TVSYREAGNVALNAR

-1077 EGQDSFIRVPKA
+1077 EGQASFIRVPKA
-1089 LVLSAKSFYDS
+1089 LVLNAKSFYNS
-1100 DGKCAAADMS
+1100 DGQCPAANMS
-1110 CNVFA
+1110 CDVFA

-1229 YFDVSPMTVTLAA
+1229 YFSVSPMSNVTLDA
-1242 ACSTG
+1242 ACKTG
-1247 GQPFTYLGQPFSYAN
+1247 NAFSYLGQPFEYSN
-1262 NPGLYLQPKSGSG
+1262 SPGLYLQPKSANNA
-1275 SDTLNY
+1275 DTQNY
-1281 LIGDWWRYENSWTER
+1281 LIDPWWRYNNQWNGRT
-1296 DYSDAANDLSIVFTN
+1296 YSDSANGVNLGFDNLQTSPISRHALNNSGIVLN
-1311 QLDEPVTRQ
+1311 
-1320 TASTS
+1320 
-1325 GVILDGERLSY
+1325 GERVWY

-1342 KPVFNA
+1342 KPVFNS
-1348 AFNLTLSASD
+1348 AFDLTLNASN

-1363 GVCYRPNASPLCSGY
+1363 GVCYQQNASSPCLGY

-1462 LAEHSAANLNSGK
+1462 LAEHSAANLNSGQ

-1512 GNFDQTTQGR
+1512 NNFDQINQGR

-1537 RESN
+1537 RELN

>member
-1 MSRIALALL
+1 MINYKWLIGLILFSST
-10 VLLASFPS
+10 V
-18 DARDYQL
+18 
-25 SATNAD
+25 SAQQYN
-31 LPTCSSNNWQQG
+31 LSNNQYPPCNTSWQK
-43 ISGGIRTYH
+43 SGNTYT
-52 CVNGSVSLSSGDN
+52 CTGDGKVTLNNGDVIIANIESTLVANNGFELRGNVIGSQINRINLQANYGHIQTVTTQTSIMYGN
-65 ITATSQAI
+65 ITATS
-73 LSADAGFSFAGSNI
+73 SNI
-87 IGSSTTVVDLVSSSG
+87 DLSYLS
-102 STTWQESN
+102 
-110 NRLFGNYRAADTPV
+110 LFGNITSGGV
-124 TLNNV
+124 ITLNSGVVEGNV
-129 DVQGAITTGGAIT
+129 ISLNKSVNINNVNFSGDIRGNDAVNITGGT
-142 IQSGSVSG
+142 Y
-150 DVRSNNHGIRLKNTN
+150 
-165 VQGAVFA
+165 
-172 NGDIVVD
+172 
-179 GSSVSGS
+179 
-186 IETPNNALTIIDS
+186 
-199 TITGNL
+199 
-205 TANGDIIVTRSDVSG
+205 SG
-220 NITTPNNALMVT
+220 NITMSANNPVT
-232 DSTIKGSLT
+232 FNSVTMTSGSISGSNRFNASNSTLGSLSNPISVTTNSNDITINNSTVYGSLT
-241 ANGDIIV
+241 V
-248 TRSDVSGNITTPNNS
+248 NNS
-263 VTITGANVVGSVS
+263 GGVVQVNNS
-276 ANGNVV
+276 
-282 IDNTSVTG
+282 SVTG
-290 NLTSTS
+290 SCLPRS
-296 NQVTLNNA
+296 NPL
-304 SYVLGDVTAGK
+304 
-315 PNWGV
+315 
-320 VNINGGSVVEGNCLY
+320 
-335 NTVPANACGASVLP
+335 NACSPAPIAVYQLDEAQWNGQAGQVKNSV
-349 SAVALYHLEEQVW
+349 S
-362 DGRANEVLDASG
+362 DT
-374 NSLHGRAVNGA
+374 LHGRAINGA
-385 VTAIAT
+385 TTNNTA
-391 PALPTLNNLGTCGYG
+391 PALPVDLNNMGTCGYG
-406 VFNKSSNQYL
+406 VFIGNQNQYVD
-416 EIPDSP
+416 IPHNQQLS
-422 LLDFEQT
+422 FSER
-429 LTISTWVYPK
+429 LTVSAWVYPVSRPTGDGLHTIVAK
-439 DYPNSGLMSIVSKD
+439 DD
-453 GNYEFHLDSSG
+453 NYEFHLDSQG
-464 RVYWYWEIQGA
+464 RVYWYWA
-475 GYHVLTSTKSIPKN
+475 TSNNNANSLRTTQSIPLN
-489 KWSHITIRY
+489 TWSHITIRY
-498 DRNRSNQRQAIFIN
+498 DRNLSGNQRQRIYIN
-512 GQLDSSNNIFGRL
+512 GVAVASNNDSRAL
-525 RTNNLPLQIGQDQ
+525 RTNTLNLEIGRDF
-538 NFSGRAFD
+538 NFDSRSFNGR
-546 GFIDEVQ
+546 IDEVT
-553 IFSQALSNAQ
+553 IYGSALTDEQ
-563 ILQLYRQR
+563 ILSLYNQR
-571 HLCGGHI
+571 HSCGGEI
-578 PQCFSDDFNRSELGQ
+578 PQCFSDDFNRPNLEQ
-593 DWVAFKS
+593 DWVPFTS
-600 IGNFTPRIVDNRL
+600 SGNFTPRVVSNRL

-837 VGAQINHFRIT
+837 VGAQVNHFRIT

-898 STLTLNNGIGLTQ
+898 PTLTLNNGIGLTQ
-911 LRRNEAGTVDVG
+911 LRRNEAGTVDVV

-945 FSANN
+945 FSVNN

-955 LDSGF
+955 ADSGF

-997 KSVAFWSEYLNPTA
+997 KSVAFWSDYLEPSSGS
-1011 NNSGFQSVTVGVN
+1011 SGFKVLPVVVN
-1024 GTPIG
+1024 GTNVG
-1029 QSANNATSI
+1029 QSANNAQPINLT
-1038 SLNFNQNGEASF
+1038 FDQNGTAAF
-1050 PISYREVGSLALHAR
+1050 TVSYREAGNVALNAR

-1158 QPSAGQSGVLG
+1158 QPSTGQSGVLG

-1229 YFDVSPMTVTLAA
+1229 YFSVSPMSNVTLDA
-1242 ACSTG
+1242 ACKTG
-1247 GQPFTYLGQPFSYAN
+1247 NAFSYLGQPFEYSN
-1262 NPGLYLQPKSGSG
+1262 SPGLYLQPKSANNA
-1275 SDTLNY
+1275 DTQNY
-1281 LIGDWWRYENSWTER
+1281 LIDPWWRYNNQWNGRT
-1296 DYSDAANDLSIVFTN
+1296 YSDSANGVNLGFDNLQTSPISRQALNNSGIVLT
-1311 QLDEPVTRQ
+1311 
-1320 TASTS
+1320 
-1325 GVILDGERLSY
+1325 GERVWY
-1336 QKPLQP
+1336 E
-1342 KPVFNA
+1342 KPVQLKEVFKA
-1348 AFNLTLSASD
+1348 AFDLTLNASNLTD
-1358 LTDQD
+1358 LD
-1363 GVCYRPNASPLCSGY
+1363 GVCYRLDATSPCLGFV
-1378 TFSHIDGAMPLY
+1378 FSNIDQTMSLY

-1406 LEQPIYVE
+1406 LEQPMYVE

-1462 LAEHSAANLNSGK
+1462 LAEHSAANLNSGQ
-1475 RAIRF
+1475 RSIRF
-1480 SAPGAGARGVIDSV
+1480 SAPGAGALGVIDSV

>member
-1 MSRIALALL
+1 MINYKWLIGLILFSST
-10 VLLASFPS
+10 V
-18 DARDYQL
+18 
-25 SATNAD
+25 SAHQYN
-31 LPTCSSNNWQQG
+31 LSNNQYPPCNTSWQK
-43 ISGGIRTYH
+43 SGNTYT
-52 CVNGSVSLSSGDN
+52 CTGDGKVTLNNGDVIIANIESTLVANNGFELRGNVIGSQTNRINLQANYGHIQTVTTQTSTMYGN
-65 ITATSQAI
+65 ITATS
-73 LSADAGFSFAGSNI
+73 SNI
-87 IGSSTTVVDLVSSSG
+87 DLSYLS
-102 STTWQESN
+102 
-110 NRLFGNYRAADTPV
+110 LFGNITSGGV
-124 TLNNV
+124 ITLNSGVVEGNV
-129 DVQGAITTGGAIT
+129 ISLNKSVNINNVNFSGDIRGNDAVNITGGT
-142 IQSGSVSG
+142 Y
-150 DVRSNNHGIRLKNTN
+150 
-165 VQGAVFA
+165 
-172 NGDIVVD
+172 
-179 GSSVSGS
+179 
-186 IETPNNALTIIDS
+186 
-199 TITGNL
+199 
-205 TANGDIIVTRSDVSG
+205 SG
-220 NITTPNNALMVT
+220 NITMSANNPVT
-232 DSTIKGSLT
+232 FNSVTMTSGSISGSNRFNASNSTLGLLSNPISVTTNSNDITINNSTVYGSLT
-241 ANGDIIV
+241 VNNPGGV
-248 TRSDVSGNITTPNNS
+248 VQVNNS
-263 VTITGANVVGSVS
+263 
-276 ANGNVV
+276 
-282 IDNTSVTG
+282 SVTG
-290 NLTSTS
+290 SCLPRS
-296 NQVTLNNA
+296 NPL
-304 SYVLGDVTAGK
+304 
-315 PNWGV
+315 
-320 VNINGGSVVEGNCLY
+320 
-335 NTVPANACGASVLP
+335 NACSPAPIAVYQLDEAQWNGQVGQVKNSV
-349 SAVALYHLEEQVW
+349 S
-362 DGRANEVLDASG
+362 DT
-374 NSLHGRAVNGA
+374 LHGRAINGA
-385 VTAIAT
+385 TTNNTA
-391 PALPTLNNLGTCGYG
+391 PALPVDLNNMGTCGYG
-406 VFNKSSNQYL
+406 VFIGNQNQYVD
-416 EIPDSP
+416 IPHNQQLS
-422 LLDFEQT
+422 FSER
-429 LTISTWVYPK
+429 LTVSAWVYPVSRPTGDGLHTIVAK
-439 DYPNSGLMSIVSKD
+439 DD
-453 GNYEFHLDSSG
+453 NYEFHLDSQG
-464 RVYWYWEIQGA
+464 RVYWYWA
-475 GYHVLTSTKSIPKN
+475 TSNNNANSLRTTQSIPLN
-489 KWSHITIRY
+489 TWSHITIRY
-498 DRNRSNQRQAIFIN
+498 DRNLSGNQRQRIYIN
-512 GQLDSSNNIFGRL
+512 GVAVASNNDSRAL
-525 RTNNLPLQIGQDQ
+525 RTNTLNLEIGRDF
-538 NFSGRAFD
+538 NFDSRSFNGR
-546 GFIDEVQ
+546 IDEVT
-553 IFSQALSNAQ
+553 IYGSALTDEQ
-563 ILQLYRQR
+563 ILSLYNQR
-571 HLCGGHI
+571 HSCGGDI
-578 PQCFSDDFNRSELGQ
+578 PQCFSDDFNRPNLEQ
-593 DWVAFKS
+593 DWVPFTS
-600 IGNFTPRIVDNRL
+600 SGNFTPRVVSNRL

-945 FSANN
+945 FSTNN

-1209 SANLPI
+1209 NANLPI

-1229 YFDVSPMTVTLAA
+1229 YFSVSPMSNVTLDA
-1242 ACSTG
+1242 ACKTG
-1247 GQPFTYLGQPFSYAN
+1247 NAFSYLGQPFEYSN
-1262 NPGLYLQPKSGSG
+1262 SPGLYLQPKSANNA
-1275 SDTLNY
+1275 DTQNY
-1281 LIGDWWRYENSWTER
+1281 LIDPWWRYNNQWNGRT
-1296 DYSDAANDLSIVFTN
+1296 YSDSANGVNLGFDNLQTSPISRQALNNSGIVLN
-1311 QLDEPVTRQ
+1311 
-1320 TASTS
+1320 
-1325 GVILDGERLSY
+1325 GERVWY

-1342 KPVFNA
+1342 KPVFNS
-1348 AFNLTLSASD
+1348 AFDLTLNASN

-1363 GVCYRPNASPLCSGY
+1363 GVCYRQNASSPCLGY

-1444 NNNGYTVLT
+1444 NNNGYNVLT

-1462 LAEHSAANLNSGK
+1462 LAEHSAANLNSGQ

-1494 LDLNAHNL
+1494 LDLNGHNL

-1512 GNFDQTTQGR
+1512 NNFDQTTQGR

>member
-1 MSRIALALL
+1 MINYKWLIGLILFSST
-10 VLLASFPS
+10 V
-18 DARDYQL
+18 
-25 SATNAD
+25 SAQQYN
-31 LPTCSSNNWQQG
+31 LSNNQYPPCNTSWQK
-43 ISGGIRTYH
+43 SGNTYT
-52 CVNGSVSLSSGDN
+52 CTGDGKVTLNNGDVIIANIESTLVANNGFELRGNVIGSQTNRINLQANYGHIQTVTTQTSIMYGN
-65 ITATSQAI
+65 ITATS
-73 LSADAGFSFAGSNI
+73 SNI
-87 IGSSTTVVDLVSSSG
+87 DLSYLS
-102 STTWQESN
+102 
-110 NRLFGNYRAADTPV
+110 LFGNITSGGV
-124 TLNNV
+124 ITLNSGVVEGNV
-129 DVQGAITTGGAIT
+129 ISLNKSVNINNVNFSGDIRGNDAVNITGGT
-142 IQSGSVSG
+142 Y
-150 DVRSNNHGIRLKNTN
+150 
-165 VQGAVFA
+165 
-172 NGDIVVD
+172 
-179 GSSVSGS
+179 
-186 IETPNNALTIIDS
+186 
-199 TITGNL
+199 
-205 TANGDIIVTRSDVSG
+205 SG
-220 NITTPNNALMVT
+220 NITMSANNPVT
-232 DSTIKGSLT
+232 FNSVTMTSGSISGSNRFNASNSTLGSLSNPISVTTNSNDITINNSTVYGSLT
-241 ANGDIIV
+241 V
-248 TRSDVSGNITTPNNS
+248 NNS
-263 VTITGANVVGSVS
+263 GGVVQVNNS
-276 ANGNVV
+276 
-282 IDNTSVTG
+282 SVTG
-290 NLTSTS
+290 SCLPRS
-296 NQVTLNNA
+296 NPL
-304 SYVLGDVTAGK
+304 
-315 PNWGV
+315 
-320 VNINGGSVVEGNCLY
+320 
-335 NTVPANACGASVLP
+335 NACSPAPIAVYQLDEAQWNGQAGQVKNSV
-349 SAVALYHLEEQVW
+349 S
-362 DGRANEVLDASG
+362 DT
-374 NSLHGRAVNGA
+374 LHGRAINGA
-385 VTAIAT
+385 TTNNTA
-391 PALPTLNNLGTCGYG
+391 PALPVDLNNMGTCGYG
-406 VFNKSSNQYL
+406 VFIGNQNQYVD
-416 EIPDSP
+416 IPHNQQLS
-422 LLDFEQT
+422 FSER
-429 LTISTWVYPK
+429 LTVSAWVYPVSRPTGDGLHTIVAK
-439 DYPNSGLMSIVSKD
+439 DD
-453 GNYEFHLDSSG
+453 NYEFHLDSQG
-464 RVYWYWEIQGA
+464 RVYWYWA
-475 GYHVLTSTKSIPKN
+475 TSNNNANSLRTTQSIPLN
-489 KWSHITIRY
+489 TWSHITIRY
-498 DRNRSNQRQAIFIN
+498 DRNLSGNQRQRIYIN
-512 GQLDSSNNIFGRL
+512 GVAVASNNDSRAL
-525 RTNNLPLQIGQDQ
+525 RTNTLNLEIGRDF
-538 NFSGRAFD
+538 NFDSRSFNGR
-546 GFIDEVQ
+546 IDEVT
-553 IFSQALSNAQ
+553 IYGSALTDEQ
-563 ILQLYRQR
+563 ILSLYNQR
-571 HLCGGHI
+571 HSCGGEI
-578 PQCFSDDFNRSELGQ
+578 PQCFSDDFNRPNLEQ
-593 DWVAFKS
+593 DWVPFTS
-600 IGNFTPRIVDNRL
+600 SGNFTPRVVSNRL

-837 VGAQINHFRIT
+837 VGAQVNHFRIT

-898 STLTLNNGIGLTQ
+898 PTLTLNNGIGLTQ

-945 FSANN
+945 FSVNN

-955 LDSGF
+955 ADSGF

-997 KSVAFWSEYLNPTA
+997 KSVAFWSDYLEPSSGS
-1011 NNSGFQSVTVGVN
+1011 SGFKVLPVVVN
-1024 GTPIG
+1024 GTNVG
-1029 QSANNATSI
+1029 QSANNAQPINLT
-1038 SLNFNQNGEASF
+1038 FDQNGTAAF
-1050 PISYREVGSLALHAR
+1050 TVSYREAGNVALNAR

-1077 EGQDSFIRVPKA
+1077 EGQASFIRVPKA
-1089 LVLSAKSFYDS
+1089 LVLNAKSFYNS
-1100 DGKCAAADMS
+1100 DGQCPAANMS

-1158 QPSAGQSGVLG
+1158 QPSTGQSGVLG
-1169 VNEYTHLLGGTTTVA
+1169 VNEYTHLQGGTTTVA

-1215 AVTSTGSIGRFIPA
+1215 DVVSTGPIGRFIPA

-1296 DYSDAANDLSIVFTN
+1296 DYSDIANNLSIVFTN

-1320 TASTS
+1320 TASTN

-1378 TFSHIDGAMPLY
+1378 TFPPIDGAMPLY

-1462 LAEHSAANLNSGK
+1462 LAEHSAANLNSGQ